1 MGNKSIQKF
10 FADQNSV
17 IDLSSLGNAKGAKVS
32 LSGPDMN
39 ITTPRGSVIIV
50 NGALYSSIKGN
61 NLAVKF
67 KDKTITGAKI
77 LGSVDLKDI
86 QLERIDSSLVDSAQV
101 EKKGNGKRRNKKE
114 EEELKKQL
122 DDAENAKKEADK
134 AKEEAEKAKEAAEK
148 ALNEAFE
155 VQNSSKQI
163 EEMLQNFLADNV
175 AKDNLAQQ
183 SDASQQNT
191 QAKATQASKQ
201 NDAEKVL
208 PQPINKNTS
217 TGKSNSSKNEENKL
231 DAESV
236 KEPLKVTLALA
247 AESNSGSKDDSITNF
262 TKPQFVGST
271 APNATVI
278 IKINGIA
285 VGQAVADSLGNF
297 TFTAP
302 ETLTDGTY
310 NLEAEAKT
318 ADGSGSAKLVI
329 TIDSVTDKPTF
340 ELSPES
346 SVSGHKG
353 LTPTLT
359 PSIVGTAEE
368 NAKVDI
374 YVDNKLVA
382 SVDVDK
388 DGNWSYEFKDN
399 ELSEGE
405 NSIKVVAVDKAG
417 NKNETT
423 DSIITDTIAPEK
435 PTIELDDSSDSGIK
449 NDNIT
454 NSTLPTFIGV
464 AEPGSTVSIYLGL
477 KHLGEVIVAKD
488 GTWSYTLTTPLKD
501 GEYNITATATDIA
514 GHTSA
519 TANLPFTIDTRIS
532 YFSAEIE
539 TTNDSGIV
547 GDNVT
552 NNTRPTF
559 TGKTEPNAIISVIN
573 SETGEEVIFK
583 ANDKGEWT
591 FNFTSD
597 SVEGINNLTFT
608 VEDVAGNK
616 KDFSFS
622 YVIDTIAPVPPTVS
636 LEDYVVLPNGIIL
649 SGNDLPAL
657 VGTAE
662 PKSTILLMRDG
673 KLYDSIEVD
682 SNGTWNYQFSNK
694 FLQGAYDIEIIS
706 QDAAGNKSSTVKY
719 SFTIQTEVVPPKAEL
734 DASDDS
740 GAKGDWITNKH
751 NALTLLGTADR
762 FATVNILIDG
772 KTIGVTT
779 ADADGNWNFDISR
792 NLSDN
797 VYKITVESIDP
808 LGRTSSVDYQLTID
822 SFTPI
827 PTVMLHDSADSGVKG
842 DMITKINT
850 PLFTG
855 MAEANAK
862 VSIYVDGVLSGEAI
876 AGDDGV
882 WNFQFTT
889 ALSDGSHDVTV
900 KVEDIAGNTASSSA
914 YNFQIVT
921 QTQKPT
927 IELVNDTG
935 VDNTDHIINEKNPA
949 LTGTAAPYSTVKLY
963 IDGALIAEVRTNKDG
978 RWEYTLKADQGLVDG
993 DHRITA
999 SVEDIA
1005 GNIAHSDPFLISV
1018 DTAISIPIV
1027 SLSPDSDSGISDD
1040 NLTNIVKPT
1049 LHLKDIDPDIISVQ
1063 VWDAMSDTQIGVA
1076 TQQPDGSWAYTFT
1089 SDLTEGLHQVYVKV
1103 EDIAGNKANSAIF
1116 DFTIDT
1122 TVSTP
1127 VISLLSK
1134 DDTGVTGDNLTNINK
1149 PGFAISGVD
1158 ADAHR
1163 VVVQVMHNGVSEE
1176 IELSH
1181 LNGSWLF
1188 IPGNTWADGSYTLT
1202 VKVED
1207 KAGNTNY
1214 SAPLTVV
1221 IDTQIAID
1229 GVELVNDSGVKGDN
1243 MTNDDRPHF
1252 RVTVPTDVNEVR
1264 LSIDGGNSWVQATPG
1279 VAGSWEYIWPTDLA
1293 DGQYTLTVEATDKAG
1308 NTVTKTIDFAVD
1320 TTLSVPVIVLDSAD
1334 DTGIQG
1340 DNMTN
1345 STQPTFALQ
1354 HIDDDAVRVTVS
1366 VEHGGVTTT
1375 FDATKGT
1382 GGWTFTPPTSWADGD
1397 YTLSVSV
1404 EDKAGNTSHS
1414 ASLTVTVDTQIAINN
1429 IELVNDSGI
1438 PDDNLTNNVRPHFQV
1453 TVPTD
1458 VNVVRLSIDGGK
1470 TWFNATQSATPG
1482 VWDYIWPDDV
1492 ADGGYTLTVEATDE
1506 AGNKATQTLDFTID
1520 TTLSVPTLSLD
1531 SADDS
1536 GIAGDNITNVKTP
1549 GFTLNNID
1557 TDVSRVIVEVMHNGI
1572 KQEVPL
1578 VQTGGQWRF
1587 APTSDWADGDYILT
1601 VKVED
1606 RAGNVKQSA
1615 PLTVTVDTHIAI
1627 DRIELVNDSGIPGD
1641 NLTNEARPHFQVT
1654 VPADVNGV
1662 RLSIDGGKTWF
1673 DATQS
1678 ATSGVWDYTWLTNVA
1693 NGPHTLMVEA
1703 SDKAGNK
1710 TTQKL
1715 DFTIDTILSEPTITL
1730 DSADDSAAGDN
1741 ITNVKMP
1748 GFTLG
1753 NIDADV
1759 TKVVVTVAH
1768 DGKNQQIELIKNG
1781 GVWRFTPGAAWTD
1794 GDYTLTVKVEDK
1806 AGNTNYSAPLTV
1818 TIDTQTSIDRI
1829 ELLNDTGIVGD
1840 NLTNEAR
1847 PQFHITVP
1855 TDVNSVQLSLDGGIN
1870 WVNATLTSDGVWEY
1884 IWPTDLVENTY
1895 TLTVK
1900 ATDVAGNTATETLNF
1915 IIDTTLSTPTIT
1927 LDSADDS
1934 GTANDNK
1941 TNVKTPG
1948 FIIGGIDSDVT
1959 QVVVQVMRDGHSEE
1973 VELTQTNGQWRFVPG
1988 SAWTDGDYTLT
1999 VTVKDEAGNIRHSAP
2014 LTVTIDTQITI
2025 DHIELVNDSGIPD
2038 DNLTNNVRPH
2048 FQVTVPTDVNVVRL
2062 SIDGGKTWFNATQS
2076 ATPGVWDYTWL
2087 ADVGEGKHT
2096 LTVEATDK
2104 AGNKTTQQLDFIIDT
2119 LLSEPTIVLDNTDD
2133 SGTKGD
2139 HLTNVNKP
2147 TFLLGNI
2154 DADARYVTVEV
2165 QHGGTKEVLTATKDA
2180 TGNWSVTPTGTWAD
2194 GDYTLTVRVEDEA
2207 GNEKH
2212 SASLTVTVDTQITI
2226 DVIELVNDNGI
2237 PGDNMTNDAH
2247 PQFRVTVPGDVNEVS
2262 LSIDG
2267 GVTWVKATQSAT
2279 PGVWNYTWPGT
2290 VPDGDYTLNVK
2301 ATDNAGNTVTETL
2314 HFTIDTTLSTPVIV
2328 LDSADDS
2335 GVHGDNMTNHTQPT
2349 FALQHIDD
2357 DAVRVTVSV
2366 EHGGVTTTF
2375 DATKDAGGWTFTP
2388 TGAWADG
2395 DYTLSV
2401 SVEDKAGNTSHSASL
2416 TVTVDTQIA
2425 INNIELVNDSGI
2437 PDDNLTNNVRPH
2449 FQVTVPTDVNVVRL
2463 SIDGGK
2469 TWFNATQ
2476 SATPGVW
2483 DYIWPDDVA
2492 DGGYTLT
2499 VEATDEAG
2507 NKATQTLDFT
2517 IDTTLSVPTLS
2528 LDSADDSGIAGDNIT
2543 NVKTPG
2549 FTLNNID
2556 TDVSRVIV
2564 EVMHNGIKQEV
2575 PLVQTGGQWRF
2586 APTSDWA
2593 DGDYILTVKVEDRAG
2608 NVKQSAPLTVTV
2620 DTHIAIDRIELVNDS
2635 GIPGDNLTNEARPH
2649 FQVTVPADV
2658 NGVRL
2663 SIDGGKTWFDATQ
2676 SATSGVWDYTWLTN
2690 VANGPHTLMVEAS
2703 DKAGNKTTQKLDFTI
2718 DTILSEPTITLDSAD
2733 DSAAGD
2739 NITNVKMPG
2748 FTLGNIDADVT
2759 KVVVTVAH
2767 DGKNQQI
2774 ELIKNGGV
2782 WRFTP
2787 GAAWTDG
2794 DYTLTVKVEDKAGNT
2809 NYSAP
2814 LTVTIDT
2821 QTSID
2826 RIELLNDTGIVGDN
2840 LTNEA
2845 RPQFHITVP
2854 TDVNS
2859 VQLSLDGG
2867 INWVNATLTSDGVWE
2882 YIWPT
2887 DLVENTYTLTVKAT
2901 DVAGNTATETLN
2913 FIIDTTLST
2922 PTITLDSADDSG
2934 TANDNKTNVKTPG
2947 FIIGGID
2954 SDVTQVVVQVMR
2966 DGHSEEVELTQ
2977 TNGQWRFVPGSAW
2990 TDGDYTLTVTV
3001 KDEAGNI
3008 RHSAPLTVTI
3018 DTQITIDH
3026 IELVNDS
3033 GIPDDNL
3040 TNNVRPHFQVTVPT
3054 DVNVVR
3060 LSIDGGKTWFNAT
3073 QSATPGVWDY
3083 TWLADVGEGKHT
3095 LTVEATDKAGNK
3107 TTQQLD
3113 FIIDTLLSEP
3123 TIVLDNTDDSGTKGD
3138 NLTNVNK
3145 PTFLLGNIDAD
3156 ARYVTV
3162 EVQHGGTK
3170 EVLTAT
3176 KGATGIWSVTPTG
3189 TWADGD
3195 YTLTV
3200 RVEDDAGNVKY
3211 SAPLTV
3217 TVDTQITIDVIELV
3231 NDNGIPGD
3239 NLTNDVRPHFRVTVP
3254 GDVNEVR
3261 LSIDGGNTWVRATQG
3276 TAGIWDYTWPKDVTD
3291 GLHTLTVEAT
3301 DKAGNKTT
3309 QTLDF
3314 TIDTRLS
3321 TPTIAMDSRDD
3332 TGAIGDHITSVK
3344 RPGFTIGNI
3353 DADAHSV
3360 ILRITQGG
3368 NSQEVT
3374 LTQVG
3379 GQWRFTPDADWA
3391 DGSYTLTVE
3400 VTDNAGNV
3408 RQSTPLVVTVDT
3420 QTSITDITL
3429 VNDHGVPDDNLTNS
3443 TRPQFEITVPA
3454 DVNSV
3459 QLSIDGGANWVS
3471 ATQGIEGV
3479 WGYTWP
3485 TDMGDGKHTLTVMV
3499 TDRAGNT
3506 ATQTLEFFIDTRLST
3521 PTIALDSTDDTG
3533 TPGDDMTNRTRPTF
3547 ILQNIDSDVINVTV
3561 SVTHNGT
3568 TTSFTATQGA
3578 GGWSFT
3584 PPAPWGDGDYTLTVT
3599 VEDRA
3604 GNTRPSTP
3612 LTVTVDTQI
3621 AIDRIELVNDSG
3633 VPGDNV
3639 TKHVRPQF
3647 QISVPDD
3654 VEKVLLSIDG
3664 GTTWVTAIKSST
3676 AGIWD
3681 YTWPTDMPEGQH
3693 TLTVEVTDGAG
3704 NKMTETLNFTI
3715 DITLLTPTIELAPDQ
3730 DTGQNKNDN
3739 LTSVTQPVFVLGSI
3753 DKDVRHVE
3761 LSIEHNG
3768 TFKTVVLTES
3778 ADGWRYRPDS
3788 ALADGSYTFT
3798 VTVTDVAGNQQT
3810 SAPLKV
3816 TIDGTL
3822 TTPVIEL
3829 AAGEDSGTVGDRLTN
3844 HDRPVFDIHQVDS
3857 DVTRVMVKVTYNGK
3871 THEEAAVFT
3880 NGQWRFTPSAS
3891 WADGSYQL
3899 AVVVEDL
3906 AGNVKESAPFE
3917 VRIDTTTTIN
3927 NIVLLNDT
3935 GVQND
3940 QLTNVAKPSFRIDVP
3955 GDVVQV
3961 RVTLDGG
3968 ANWNVI
3974 RKNADG
3980 QWIFDSPN
3988 TLVDGTY
3995 TLRVEATDEAG
4006 NIANKDLVFNIDTNI
4021 QVPTIALDAGQ
4032 DTGANTADNITNI
4045 SRPTFTIGNVDPDVI
4060 KVVVTID
4067 GHDYNA
4073 TKVGAGWQFTPGNA
4087 IPDGSYNITV
4097 TVEDKAGNTATSKP
4111 LPVVIDTTAE
4121 IESVTLVTD
4130 SGDSDVDNIT
4140 KVDKPQFSIVTA
4152 DDITHVRVKIDN
4164 AANWIELTKGG
4175 DGRWIFN
4182 VGSALPD
4189 GQHTLLV
4196 DVTDIAGNVA
4206 QETLQFTIDTT
4217 LREPTIVLD
4226 PTHDTG
4232 DDTNDNLTRINKPV
4246 FIIGNVDNDVSHI
4259 VVHIDGRDYTIE
4271 NTGGNLTFTPDQ
4283 PLSDG
4288 QHTISVTVTDIAGNT
4303 KTSAELR
4310 IEIDTQVQIDS
4321 VTLTTDSGVNDHDNV
4336 TNATRPSFEIATPD
4350 DVTSVLVS
4358 FDGVNW
4364 TPISKNAAGQ
4374 WEFTAGSALPD
4385 GHYTLHVQATDRAG
4399 NTANSTLGF
4408 TVDTQID
4415 GLSVVMLD
4423 DAGKDSTDGITNIT
4437 SPRFEISAREPLQ
4450 SVTVILNGKSSTL
4463 TQGAGNK
4470 WLFTPDT
4477 PLVDGT
4483 YKIEIVAEDI
4493 AGNKIS
4499 KEVSFTIDTIVSDPS
4514 IDLLDADDTGESAVD
4529 NITSVTTPRFVIG
4542 NVPADIDT
4550 VVIRINGVSYSVT
4563 ANGNNLWE
4571 FQVPVALN
4579 DGVYEAVV
4587 VFRDI
4592 AGNTSETKLPFTIDT
4607 TTSVSV
4613 RMEPASDTGN
4623 SNSDN
4628 LTNKQNPKFEG
4639 TAEPNAKLVITIVD
4653 DKSGREVLKQTI
4665 TVGADGNWSVT
4676 PNILPDGMYTIN
4688 VVATDVAG
4696 NTAQTQERFTI
4707 DTVTIDPTIRLSDPS
4722 IDDQHEATSLRPEF
4736 KGFAEAFSTIMIQW
4750 DGKVVGSANANA
4762 NGEWSW
4768 TPPSVLA
4775 PGSYVVSIVA
4785 KDKAGNESSQV
4796 DFPVVIPVI
4805 DVTPPTI
4812 KLSEES
4818 DSGALGD
4825 FTTNNKT
4832 PTLIGSTL
4840 PNTIV
4845 SIYVDGVKVGEATAD
4860 TAGRYTFQ
4868 LSEMKDGH
4876 YVVQV
4881 GIVNPRDNSE
4891 LRSTAVD
4898 VTIDTEVAELVW
4910 NISGMHEGGYINTV
4924 TPEIGGTSEPNSKIT
4939 IFVNGVEKAI
4949 AYTTGAGH
4957 WGVVLPA
4964 LGNDGN
4970 YELTFK
4976 VEDVAGNIREFGP
4989 QNVILDTV
4997 ISPLTVV
5004 LREAD
5009 DSGKV
5014 GDWITN
5020 KSHVTIDG
5028 TAEAGSTLTIRNPQ
5042 GVVIATLVVGNDGRW
5057 SAELDLRE
5065 GSNAFVVVSEDKAGN
5080 SQQKE
5085 ILIEHD
5091 TQIEISDIS
5100 LSRDTNSGDK
5110 YDLITNNKSPVLVAM
5125 TDPGA
5130 TVQVYING
5138 VLQGTVEASSS
5149 GNISY
5154 TMPANSADG
5163 EYQVQFV
5170 ATDTAGNR
5178 VESAITTVTIDSQI
5192 AVFDIDEDSLPAL
5205 SNNRALS
5212 VSGVGEAGSQ
5222 VSIFVDGKLVNVV
5235 MVEADGTW
5243 RAPILL
5249 QDDGTFNIHFS
5260 ITDVAGNTEVSKDY
5274 SVDVDSSTDFPTL
5287 NLEDASNSGS
5297 LDDLITNH
5305 NKPVLVGTAEAGA
5318 TIHIYVDEKIV
5329 ANVLVLEDGTWS
5341 YQFDNALK
5349 DGEYS
5354 IRVVAEDP
5362 AGNTAE
5368 SPRLLVTIDT
5378 STFIDNPAMVAGS
5391 DNGIFSNDSITS
5403 QTRPTFSIF
5412 GEMNQSVQ
5420 IFIDGVLVDT
5430 ITVTDRNQVY
5440 RPESPLGDGSHSIYY
5455 VITDKAGNTATSKTL
5470 NFTIDTFNTTPVAI
5484 DSIGGQTLAEMTGS
5498 DGKIYITD
5506 TTRNLLF
5513 SGSAE
5518 PNSKIEIIINGLNV
5532 GEVWVNEKG
5541 HWQMPVNPLYFTE
5554 GQLDITVKSTDRAG
5568 NVNQEKYSIWVDTHI
5583 KVFTSELD
5591 DNKSSSKTEWWSNSD
5606 LITMRGTGEIGATV
5620 SLIVA
5625 GVTLATAVV
5634 AATGRWELS
5643 TDKLPEGTYDI
5654 SLVIEDSAGNRWE
5667 DVREIFIDRTPPNAP
5682 VVTYSD
5688 IVNDLII
5695 MQGTAEAKSQLI
5707 ITDSEG
5713 NTYTLTVPDNG
5724 KWSMAIPYPS
5734 EGKFTITSVDAIGN
5748 RSDDVPLD
5756 IMKEVPVIS
5765 LSPDSDSG
5773 TVGDNITRDK
5783 QPTFIIGNLES
5794 DVVVVQVDING
5805 TVYNAEKNA
5814 DGVWFF
5820 TPGTPLAD
5828 GSYTISVIASDAAGN
5843 QKNSL
5848 PITVTIDSTLTVP
5861 EIALA
5866 AGEDNGASDSD
5877 NVTNHT
5883 QPKFTLQHIDA
5894 DVTGV
5899 TVNVTHNGVTD
5910 IYQATQGADGWTFTP
5925 PAAWNDGNYTLSVT
5939 VVDRA
5944 GNSQQSASLA
5954 VTVDSTVTVTADSQ
5968 HDDASDDATA
5978 TAVTPPESETVNAE
5992 SATHLRTE
6000 PSAAEESVV
6009 KVTAYS
6015 ITLLNA
6021 DSGDEIDRSISQTP
6035 SFEISVPENIVNVSI
6050 MFEGEEFTLPI
6061 TNQKAIFEVP
6071 LSLEDGEYTMDVKFI
6086 DKDNDF
6092 LIKEK
6097 TFSVDHSSAD
6107 IVNAMNVRGKTEDDI
6122 NDSPSTSSV
6131 GHNNNGAI
6139 DVFAVNEVTLPVDN
6153 QEEHA

>member
-423 DSIITDTIAPEK
+423 DSIITDTIPPEK

-1027 SLSPDSDSGISDD
+1027 SLSPDSDSGIADD

-1103 EDIAGNKANSAIF
+1103 EDIAGNKANSAVF

-1334 DTGIQG
+1334 DTGVQG

-1345 STQPTFALQ
+1345 RTQPTFALQ

-1438 PDDNLTNNVRPHFQV
+1438 PNDNLTNNVRPHFQV

-1470 TWFNATQSATPG
+1470 TWFNATQSATTG

-2119 LLSEPTIVLDNTDD
+2119 LLSEPTIVLDSTDD

-2139 HLTNVNKP
+2139 NLTNVNKP

-2314 HFTIDTTLSTPVIV
+2314 HFTIDTTLSVPVIV
-2328 LDSADDS
+2328 LNSADDT
-2335 GVHGDNMTNHTQPT
+2335 GVQGDNMTNSTQPT

-2375 DATKDAGGWTFTP
+2375 DATKGVGGWSFTP

-2449 FQVTVPTDVNVVRL
+2449 FQVKVPTDVN
-2463 SIDGGK
+2463 
-2469 TWFNATQ
+2469 
-2476 SATPGVW
+2476 
-2483 DYIWPDDVA
+2483 
-2492 DGGYTLT
+2492 
-2499 VEATDEAG
+2499 E
-2507 NKATQTLDFT
+2507 
-2517 IDTTLSVPTLS
+2517 
-2528 LDSADDSGIAGDNIT
+2528 
-2543 NVKTPG
+2543 
-2549 FTLNNID
+2549 
-2556 TDVSRVIV
+2556 
-2564 EVMHNGIKQEV
+2564 
-2575 PLVQTGGQWRF
+2575 
-2586 APTSDWA
+2586 
-2593 DGDYILTVKVEDRAG
+2593 
-2608 NVKQSAPLTVTV
+2608 
-2620 DTHIAIDRIELVNDS
+2620 
-2635 GIPGDNLTNEARPH
+2635 
-2649 FQVTVPADV
+2649 
-2658 NGVRL
+2658 
-2663 SIDGGKTWFDATQ
+2663 
-2676 SATSGVWDYTWLTN
+2676 
-2690 VANGPHTLMVEAS
+2690 
-2703 DKAGNKTTQKLDFTI
+2703 
-2718 DTILSEPTITLDSAD
+2718 
-2733 DSAAGD
+2733 
-2739 NITNVKMPG
+2739 
-2748 FTLGNIDADVT
+2748 
-2759 KVVVTVAH
+2759 
-2767 DGKNQQI
+2767 
-2774 ELIKNGGV
+2774 
-2782 WRFTP
+2782 
-2787 GAAWTDG
+2787 
-2794 DYTLTVKVEDKAGNT
+2794 
-2809 NYSAP
+2809 
-2814 LTVTIDT
+2814 
-2821 QTSID
+2821 
-2826 RIELLNDTGIVGDN
+2826 
-2840 LTNEA
+2840 
-2845 RPQFHITVP
+2845 
-2854 TDVNS
+2854 
-2859 VQLSLDGG
+2859 
-2867 INWVNATLTSDGVWE
+2867 
-2882 YIWPT
+2882 
-2887 DLVENTYTLTVKAT
+2887 
-2901 DVAGNTATETLN
+2901 
-2913 FIIDTTLST
+2913 
-2922 PTITLDSADDSG
+2922 
-2934 TANDNKTNVKTPG
+2934 
-2947 FIIGGID
+2947 
-2954 SDVTQVVVQVMR
+2954 
-2966 DGHSEEVELTQ
+2966 
-2977 TNGQWRFVPGSAW
+2977 
-2990 TDGDYTLTVTV
+2990 
-3001 KDEAGNI
+3001 
-3008 RHSAPLTVTI
+3008 
-3018 DTQITIDH
+3018 
-3026 IELVNDS
+3026 
-3033 GIPDDNL
+3033 
-3040 TNNVRPHFQVTVPT
+3040 
-3054 DVNVVR
+3054 VR

-3095 LTVEATDKAGNK
+3095 LTVEATDKAGNQ
-3107 TTQQLD
+3107 TTQKLD

-3123 TIVLDNTDDSGTKGD
+3123 TIVLDSTDDSGTKGD
-3138 NLTNVNK
+3138 NLTNANK
-3145 PTFLLGNIDAD
+3145 PTFILGNIDAD

-3276 TAGIWDYTWPKDVTD
+3276 TAGTWDYTWPKDVTD

-3353 DADAHSV
+3353 DSDAQSV

-3408 RQSTPLVVTVDT
+3408 RQSTPLIVTVDT

-3621 AIDRIELVNDSG
+3621 AIDHIELVNDSG

-3715 DITLLTPTIELAPDQ
+3715 DITLMTPTIELAPDQ

-3788 ALADGSYTFT
+3788 ALVDGSYTFT

-4006 NIANKDLVFNIDTNI
+4006 
-4021 QVPTIALDAGQ
+4021 
-4032 DTGANTADNITNI
+4032 
-4045 SRPTFTIGNVDPDVI
+4045 
-4060 KVVVTID
+4060 
-4067 GHDYNA
+4067 
-4073 TKVGAGWQFTPGNA
+4073 
-4087 IPDGSYNITV
+4087 
-4097 TVEDKAGNTATSKP
+4097 
-4111 LPVVIDTTAE
+4111 
-4121 IESVTLVTD
+4121 
-4130 SGDSDVDNIT
+4130 
-4140 KVDKPQFSIVTA
+4140 
-4152 DDITHVRVKIDN
+4152 
-4164 AANWIELTKGG
+4164 
-4175 DGRWIFN
+4175 
-4182 VGSALPD
+4182 
-4189 GQHTLLV
+4189 
-4196 DVTDIAGNVA
+4196 
-4206 QETLQFTIDTT
+4206 
-4217 LREPTIVLD
+4217 
-4226 PTHDTG
+4226 
-4232 DDTNDNLTRINKPV
+4232 
-4246 FIIGNVDNDVSHI
+4246 
-4259 VVHIDGRDYTIE
+4259 
-4271 NTGGNLTFTPDQ
+4271 
-4283 PLSDG
+4283 
-4288 QHTISVTVTDIAGNT
+4288 
-4303 KTSAELR
+4303 
-4310 IEIDTQVQIDS
+4310 
-4321 VTLTTDSGVNDHDNV
+4321 
-4336 TNATRPSFEIATPD
+4336 
-4350 DVTSVLVS
+4350 
-4358 FDGVNW
+4358 
-4364 TPISKNAAGQ
+4364 
-4374 WEFTAGSALPD
+4374 
-4385 GHYTLHVQATDRAG
+4385 
-4399 NTANSTLGF
+4399 
-4408 TVDTQID
+4408 
-4415 GLSVVMLD
+4415 
-4423 DAGKDSTDGITNIT
+4423 
-4437 SPRFEISAREPLQ
+4437 
-4450 SVTVILNGKSSTL
+4450 
-4463 TQGAGNK
+4463 
-4470 WLFTPDT
+4470 
-4477 PLVDGT
+4477 
-4483 YKIEIVAEDI
+4483 
-4493 AGNKIS
+4493 
-4499 KEVSFTIDTIVSDPS
+4499 
-4514 IDLLDADDTGESAVD
+4514 
-4529 NITSVTTPRFVIG
+4529 
-4542 NVPADIDT
+4542 
-4550 VVIRINGVSYSVT
+4550 
-4563 ANGNNLWE
+4563 
-4571 FQVPVALN
+4571 
-4579 DGVYEAVV
+4579 
-4587 VFRDI
+4587 
-4592 AGNTSETKLPFTIDT
+4592 
-4607 TTSVSV
+4607 
-4613 RMEPASDTGN
+4613 
-4623 SNSDN
+4623 
-4628 LTNKQNPKFEG
+4628 
-4639 TAEPNAKLVITIVD
+4639 
-4653 DKSGREVLKQTI
+4653 
-4665 TVGADGNWSVT
+4665 
-4676 PNILPDGMYTIN
+4676 
-4688 VVATDVAG
+4688 
-4696 NTAQTQERFTI
+4696 
-4707 DTVTIDPTIRLSDPS
+4707 
-4722 IDDQHEATSLRPEF
+4722 
-4736 KGFAEAFSTIMIQW
+4736 
-4750 DGKVVGSANANA
+4750 
-4762 NGEWSW
+4762 
-4768 TPPSVLA
+4768 
-4775 PGSYVVSIVA
+4775 
-4785 KDKAGNESSQV
+4785 
-4796 DFPVVIPVI
+4796 
-4805 DVTPPTI
+4805 
-4812 KLSEES
+4812 
-4818 DSGALGD
+4818 
-4825 FTTNNKT
+4825 
-4832 PTLIGSTL
+4832 
-4840 PNTIV
+4840 
-4845 SIYVDGVKVGEATAD
+4845 
-4860 TAGRYTFQ
+4860 
-4868 LSEMKDGH
+4868 
-4876 YVVQV
+4876 
-4881 GIVNPRDNSE
+4881 
-4891 LRSTAVD
+4891 
-4898 VTIDTEVAELVW
+4898 
-4910 NISGMHEGGYINTV
+4910 
-4924 TPEIGGTSEPNSKIT
+4924 
-4939 IFVNGVEKAI
+4939 
-4949 AYTTGAGH
+4949 
-4957 WGVVLPA
+4957 
-4964 LGNDGN
+4964 
-4970 YELTFK
+4970 
-4976 VEDVAGNIREFGP
+4976 
-4989 QNVILDTV
+4989 
-4997 ISPLTVV
+4997 
-5004 LREAD
+5004 
-5009 DSGKV
+5009 
-5014 GDWITN
+5014 
-5020 KSHVTIDG
+5020 
-5028 TAEAGSTLTIRNPQ
+5028 
-5042 GVVIATLVVGNDGRW
+5042 
-5057 SAELDLRE
+5057 
-5065 GSNAFVVVSEDKAGN
+5065 
-5080 SQQKE
+5080 
-5085 ILIEHD
+5085 
-5091 TQIEISDIS
+5091 
-5100 LSRDTNSGDK
+5100 
-5110 YDLITNNKSPVLVAM
+5110 
-5125 TDPGA
+5125 
-5130 TVQVYING
+5130 
-5138 VLQGTVEASSS
+5138 
-5149 GNISY
+5149 
-5154 TMPANSADG
+5154 
-5163 EYQVQFV
+5163 
-5170 ATDTAGNR
+5170 
-5178 VESAITTVTIDSQI
+5178 
-5192 AVFDIDEDSLPAL
+5192 
-5205 SNNRALS
+5205 
-5212 VSGVGEAGSQ
+5212 
-5222 VSIFVDGKLVNVV
+5222 
-5235 MVEADGTW
+5235 
-5243 RAPILL
+5243 
-5249 QDDGTFNIHFS
+5249 
-5260 ITDVAGNTEVSKDY
+5260 
-5274 SVDVDSSTDFPTL
+5274 
-5287 NLEDASNSGS
+5287 
-5297 LDDLITNH
+5297 
-5305 NKPVLVGTAEAGA
+5305 
-5318 TIHIYVDEKIV
+5318 
-5329 ANVLVLEDGTWS
+5329 
-5341 YQFDNALK
+5341 
-5349 DGEYS
+5349 
-5354 IRVVAEDP
+5354 
-5362 AGNTAE
+5362 
-5368 SPRLLVTIDT
+5368 
-5378 STFIDNPAMVAGS
+5378 
-5391 DNGIFSNDSITS
+5391 
-5403 QTRPTFSIF
+5403 
-5412 GEMNQSVQ
+5412 
-5420 IFIDGVLVDT
+5420 
-5430 ITVTDRNQVY
+5430 
-5440 RPESPLGDGSHSIYY
+5440 
-5455 VITDKAGNTATSKTL
+5455 
-5470 NFTIDTFNTTPVAI
+5470 
-5484 DSIGGQTLAEMTGS
+5484 
-5498 DGKIYITD
+5498 
-5506 TTRNLLF
+5506 
-5513 SGSAE
+5513 
-5518 PNSKIEIIINGLNV
+5518 
-5532 GEVWVNEKG
+5532 
-5541 HWQMPVNPLYFTE
+5541 
-5554 GQLDITVKSTDRAG
+5554 
-5568 NVNQEKYSIWVDTHI
+5568 
-5583 KVFTSELD
+5583 
-5591 DNKSSSKTEWWSNSD
+5591 
-5606 LITMRGTGEIGATV
+5606 
-5620 SLIVA
+5620 
-5625 GVTLATAVV
+5625 
-5634 AATGRWELS
+5634 
-5643 TDKLPEGTYDI
+5643 
-5654 SLVIEDSAGNRWE
+5654 
-5667 DVREIFIDRTPPNAP
+5667 
-5682 VVTYSD
+5682 
-5688 IVNDLII
+5688 
-5695 MQGTAEAKSQLI
+5695 
-5707 ITDSEG
+5707 
-5713 NTYTLTVPDNG
+5713 
-5724 KWSMAIPYPS
+5724 
-5734 EGKFTITSVDAIGN
+5734 
-5748 RSDDVPLD
+5748 
-5756 IMKEVPVIS
+5756 
-5765 LSPDSDSG
+5765 
-5773 TVGDNITRDK
+5773 
-5783 QPTFIIGNLES
+5783 
-5794 DVVVVQVDING
+5794 
-5805 TVYNAEKNA
+5805 
-5814 DGVWFF
+5814 
-5820 TPGTPLAD
+5820 
-5828 GSYTISVIASDAAGN
+5828 
-5843 QKNSL
+5843 
-5848 PITVTIDSTLTVP
+5848 
-5861 EIALA
+5861 
-5866 AGEDNGASDSD
+5866 
-5877 NVTNHT
+5877 
-5883 QPKFTLQHIDA
+5883 
-5894 DVTGV
+5894 
-5899 TVNVTHNGVTD
+5899 
-5910 IYQATQGADGWTFTP
+5910 
-5925 PAAWNDGNYTLSVT
+5925 
-5939 VVDRA
+5939 
-5944 GNSQQSASLA
+5944 
-5954 VTVDSTVTVTADSQ
+5954 
-5968 HDDASDDATA
+5968 
-5978 TAVTPPESETVNAE
+5978 
-5992 SATHLRTE
+5992 
-6000 PSAAEESVV
+6000 
-6009 KVTAYS
+6009 
-6015 ITLLNA
+6015 
-6021 DSGDEIDRSISQTP
+6021 
-6035 SFEISVPENIVNVSI
+6035 
-6050 MFEGEEFTLPI
+6050 
-6061 TNQKAIFEVP
+6061 
-6071 LSLEDGEYTMDVKFI
+6071 
-6086 DKDNDF
+6086 
-6092 LIKEK
+6092 
-6097 TFSVDHSSAD
+6097 
-6107 IVNAMNVRGKTEDDI
+6107 
-6122 NDSPSTSSV
+6122 
-6131 GHNNNGAI
+6131 
-6139 DVFAVNEVTLPVDN
+6139 
-6153 QEEHA
+6153 

>member
-39 ITTPRGSVIIV
+39 ITTPHGSVIIV

-122 DDAENAKKEADK
+122 DEAENAKKEADK

-449 NDNIT
+449 NDSIT

-539 TTNDSGIV
+539 TTDDSGIV

-597 SVEGINNLTFT
+597 SVEGVNNLTFT

-622 YVIDTIAPVPPTVS
+622 YVIDTVAPVPPTVS
-636 LEDYVVLPNGIIL
+636 LEDFVVLPNGIIL

-1063 VWDAMSDTQIGVA
+1063 VWDAASDTQIGVA

-1103 EDIAGNKANSAIF
+1103 EDIAGNKANSAVF

-1188 IPGNTWADGSYTLT
+1188 TPGNTWADGSYTLT

-1320 TTLSVPVIVLDSAD
+1320 TTLSVPVIVLNSAD
-1334 DTGIQG
+1334 DTGVQG

-1375 FDATKGT
+1375 FDATKGV
-1382 GGWTFTPPTSWADGD
+1382 GGWS
-1397 YTLSVSV
+1397 
-1404 EDKAGNTSHS
+1404 
-1414 ASLTVTVDTQIAINN
+1414 
-1429 IELVNDSGI
+1429 
-1438 PDDNLTNNVRPHFQV
+1438 
-1453 TVPTD
+1453 
-1458 VNVVRLSIDGGK
+1458 
-1470 TWFNATQSATPG
+1470 
-1482 VWDYIWPDDV
+1482 
-1492 ADGGYTLTVEATDE
+1492 
-1506 AGNKATQTLDFTID
+1506 
-1520 TTLSVPTLSLD
+1520 
-1531 SADDS
+1531 
-1536 GIAGDNITNVKTP
+1536 
-1549 GFTLNNID
+1549 
-1557 TDVSRVIVEVMHNGI
+1557 
-1572 KQEVPL
+1572 
-1578 VQTGGQWRF
+1578 
-1587 APTSDWADGDYILT
+1587 
-1601 VKVED
+1601 
-1606 RAGNVKQSA
+1606 
-1615 PLTVTVDTHIAI
+1615 
-1627 DRIELVNDSGIPGD
+1627 
-1641 NLTNEARPHFQVT
+1641 
-1654 VPADVNGV
+1654 
-1662 RLSIDGGKTWF
+1662 
-1673 DATQS
+1673 
-1678 ATSGVWDYTWLTNVA
+1678 
-1693 NGPHTLMVEA
+1693 
-1703 SDKAGNK
+1703 
-1710 TTQKL
+1710 
-1715 DFTIDTILSEPTITL
+1715 
-1730 DSADDSAAGDN
+1730 
-1741 ITNVKMP
+1741 
-1748 GFTLG
+1748 
-1753 NIDADV
+1753 
-1759 TKVVVTVAH
+1759 
-1768 DGKNQQIELIKNG
+1768 
-1781 GVWRFTPGAAWTD
+1781 
-1794 GDYTLTVKVEDK
+1794 
-1806 AGNTNYSAPLTV
+1806 
-1818 TIDTQTSIDRI
+1818 
-1829 ELLNDTGIVGD
+1829 
-1840 NLTNEAR
+1840 
-1847 PQFHITVP
+1847 
-1855 TDVNSVQLSLDGGIN
+1855 
-1870 WVNATLTSDGVWEY
+1870 
-1884 IWPTDLVENTY
+1884 
-1895 TLTVK
+1895 
-1900 ATDVAGNTATETLNF
+1900 
-1915 IIDTTLSTPTIT
+1915 
-1927 LDSADDS
+1927 
-1934 GTANDNK
+1934 
-1941 TNVKTPG
+1941 
-1948 FIIGGIDSDVT
+1948 
-1959 QVVVQVMRDGHSEE
+1959 
-1973 VELTQTNGQWRFVPG
+1973 
-1988 SAWTDGDYTLT
+1988 
-1999 VTVKDEAGNIRHSAP
+1999 
-2014 LTVTIDTQITI
+2014 
-2025 DHIELVNDSGIPD
+2025 
-2038 DNLTNNVRPH
+2038 
-2048 FQVTVPTDVNVVRL
+2048 
-2062 SIDGGKTWFNATQS
+2062 
-2076 ATPGVWDYTWL
+2076 
-2087 ADVGEGKHT
+2087 
-2096 LTVEATDK
+2096 
-2104 AGNKTTQQLDFIIDT
+2104 
-2119 LLSEPTIVLDNTDD
+2119 
-2133 SGTKGD
+2133 
-2139 HLTNVNKP
+2139 
-2147 TFLLGNI
+2147 
-2154 DADARYVTVEV
+2154 
-2165 QHGGTKEVLTATKDA
+2165 
-2180 TGNWSVTPTGTWAD
+2180 
-2194 GDYTLTVRVEDEA
+2194 
-2207 GNEKH
+2207 
-2212 SASLTVTVDTQITI
+2212 
-2226 DVIELVNDNGI
+2226 
-2237 PGDNMTNDAH
+2237 
-2247 PQFRVTVPGDVNEVS
+2247 
-2262 LSIDG
+2262 
-2267 GVTWVKATQSAT
+2267 
-2279 PGVWNYTWPGT
+2279 
-2290 VPDGDYTLNVK
+2290 
-2301 ATDNAGNTVTETL
+2301 
-2314 HFTIDTTLSTPVIV
+2314 
-2328 LDSADDS
+2328 
-2335 GVHGDNMTNHTQPT
+2335 
-2349 FALQHIDD
+2349 
-2357 DAVRVTVSV
+2357 
-2366 EHGGVTTTF
+2366 
-2375 DATKDAGGWTFTP
+2375 FTP

-2437 PDDNLTNNVRPH
+2437 PDDNLTNNVRPQ
-2449 FQVTVPTDVNVVRL
+2449 FQVKVPTDVN
-2463 SIDGGK
+2463 
-2469 TWFNATQ
+2469 
-2476 SATPGVW
+2476 
-2483 DYIWPDDVA
+2483 
-2492 DGGYTLT
+2492 
-2499 VEATDEAG
+2499 E
-2507 NKATQTLDFT
+2507 
-2517 IDTTLSVPTLS
+2517 
-2528 LDSADDSGIAGDNIT
+2528 
-2543 NVKTPG
+2543 
-2549 FTLNNID
+2549 
-2556 TDVSRVIV
+2556 
-2564 EVMHNGIKQEV
+2564 
-2575 PLVQTGGQWRF
+2575 
-2586 APTSDWA
+2586 
-2593 DGDYILTVKVEDRAG
+2593 
-2608 NVKQSAPLTVTV
+2608 
-2620 DTHIAIDRIELVNDS
+2620 
-2635 GIPGDNLTNEARPH
+2635 
-2649 FQVTVPADV
+2649 
-2658 NGVRL
+2658 
-2663 SIDGGKTWFDATQ
+2663 
-2676 SATSGVWDYTWLTN
+2676 
-2690 VANGPHTLMVEAS
+2690 
-2703 DKAGNKTTQKLDFTI
+2703 
-2718 DTILSEPTITLDSAD
+2718 
-2733 DSAAGD
+2733 
-2739 NITNVKMPG
+2739 
-2748 FTLGNIDADVT
+2748 
-2759 KVVVTVAH
+2759 
-2767 DGKNQQI
+2767 
-2774 ELIKNGGV
+2774 
-2782 WRFTP
+2782 
-2787 GAAWTDG
+2787 
-2794 DYTLTVKVEDKAGNT
+2794 
-2809 NYSAP
+2809 
-2814 LTVTIDT
+2814 
-2821 QTSID
+2821 
-2826 RIELLNDTGIVGDN
+2826 
-2840 LTNEA
+2840 
-2845 RPQFHITVP
+2845 
-2854 TDVNS
+2854 
-2859 VQLSLDGG
+2859 
-2867 INWVNATLTSDGVWE
+2867 
-2882 YIWPT
+2882 
-2887 DLVENTYTLTVKAT
+2887 
-2901 DVAGNTATETLN
+2901 
-2913 FIIDTTLST
+2913 
-2922 PTITLDSADDSG
+2922 
-2934 TANDNKTNVKTPG
+2934 
-2947 FIIGGID
+2947 
-2954 SDVTQVVVQVMR
+2954 
-2966 DGHSEEVELTQ
+2966 
-2977 TNGQWRFVPGSAW
+2977 
-2990 TDGDYTLTVTV
+2990 
-3001 KDEAGNI
+3001 
-3008 RHSAPLTVTI
+3008 
-3018 DTQITIDH
+3018 
-3026 IELVNDS
+3026 
-3033 GIPDDNL
+3033 
-3040 TNNVRPHFQVTVPT
+3040 
-3054 DVNVVR
+3054 VR

-3095 LTVEATDKAGNK
+3095 LTVEATDKAGNQ
-3107 TTQQLD
+3107 TTQKLD
-3113 FIIDTLLSEP
+3113 FIIDTMLSEP
-3123 TIVLDNTDDSGTKGD
+3123 TIVLDSTDDSGTKGD
-3138 NLTNVNK
+3138 NLTNANK
-3145 PTFLLGNIDAD
+3145 PTFILGNIDAD

-3200 RVEDDAGNVKY
+3200 RVEDEAGNVKY

-3321 TPTIAMDSRDD
+3321 TPTITMDSRDD

-3353 DADAHSV
+3353 DSDAQSV

-3379 GQWRFTPDADWA
+3379 GQWRFTPDADWT

-3408 RQSTPLVVTVDT
+3408 RQSTPLIVTVDT

-3471 ATQGIEGV
+3471 AAQGIEGV

-3621 AIDRIELVNDSG
+3621 AIDHIELVNDSG
-3633 VPGDNV
+3633 VPGDNI

-3693 TLTVEVTDGAG
+3693 TLIVEVTDGAG
-3704 NKMTETLNFTI
+3704 NKMTGTLDFTI

-3844 HDRPVFDIHQVDS
+3844 HDRPVFDIRQVDS

-3906 AGNVKESAPFE
+3906 AGNVKESAPLE

-3955 GDVVQV
+3955 GDVIQV

-4189 GQHTLLV
+4189 GKHTLLV

-4303 KTSAELR
+4303 KTSAELQ

-4529 NITSVTTPRFVIG
+4529 NITSVTKPRFVIG

-4550 VVIRINGVSYSVT
+4550 VVIRINGVSYPVT

-4613 RMEPASDTGN
+4613 RMEPASDTGS

-4653 DKSGREVLKQTI
+4653 DKSGREVLKHTI

-4722 IDDQHEATSLRPEF
+4722 IDDQYEATSLRPEF
-4736 KGFAEAFSTIMIQW
+4736 KGLAEAFSTIMIQW

-4832 PTLIGSTL
+4832 PTLVGNTL
-4840 PNTIV
+4840 PNAIV

-4970 YELTFK
+4970 YVLTFK

-5080 SQQKE
+5080 SQQKD

-5297 LDDLITNH
+5297 LDDLITSH

-5378 STFIDNPAMVAGS
+5378 STFIDNPVMMAGS

-5403 QTRPTFSIF
+5403 QTRPAFSIY

-5532 GEVWVNEKG
+5532 GEVWVNDKG

-5583 KVFTSELD
+5583 QVFTSELD
-5591 DNKSSSKTEWWSNSD
+5591 DNKSSSKTDWWSNSST
-5606 LITMRGTGEIGATV
+5606 ITMRGMGEIGATV

-5634 AATGRWELS
+5634 AANGQWELS
-5643 TDKLPEGTYDI
+5643 TDQLPEGKYDI
-5654 SLVIEDSAGNRWE
+5654 TLSIEDNAGNRKE
-5667 DVREIFIDRTPPNAP
+5667 EVHEIFIDRTPPNAP

-5707 ITDSEG
+5707 ITDSNG

-5756 IMKEVPVIS
+5756 IMKETPVIS

-5773 TVGDNITRDK
+5773 TVGDNITRDN

-5866 AGEDNGASDSD
+5866 AGEGNGASDSD
-5877 NVTNHT
+5877 NVTNHNHT

-5925 PAAWNDGNYTLSVT
+5925 PAAWNDGTYTLSVT

-5944 GNSQQSASLA
+5944 GNSLQSASLE

-5968 HDDASDDATA
+5968 HDDASDDATP

-5992 SATHLRTE
+5992 SATHLRTV

-6009 KVTAYS
+6009 KETAYS

-6035 SFEISVPENIVNVSI
+6035 SFEISVPENIVNVSV

-6071 LSLEDGEYTMDVKFI
+6071 LSLEDGEYTMDVKFL
-6086 DKDNDF
+6086 DKDDDF

-6107 IVNAMNVRGKTEDDI
+6107 IVNAMNARGKTEDDI

-6139 DVFAVNEVTLPVDN
+6139 EVFAVNEVTLPVDN

>member
-39 ITTPRGSVIIV
+39 ITTPHGSVIIV

-122 DDAENAKKEADK
+122 DEAENAKKEADK

-423 DSIITDTIAPEK
+423 DSIITDTIPPEK

-519 TANLPFTIDTRIS
+519 TANLPVTIDTRIS

-539 TTNDSGIV
+539 TTDDSGIV

-597 SVEGINNLTFT
+597 SVEGVNNLTFT

-622 YVIDTIAPVPPTVS
+622 YVIDTVAPVPPTVS
-636 LEDYVVLPNGIIL
+636 LEDFVVLPNGIIL

-762 FATVNILIDG
+762 FATINILIDG

-963 IDGALIAEVRTNKDG
+963 VDGALIAEVRTNKDG

-1027 SLSPDSDSGISDD
+1027 SLSPDSDSGIADD
-1040 NLTNIVKPT
+1040 NLTNIVNPT

-1063 VWDAMSDTQIGVA
+1063 VWDAASDTQIGVA

-1103 EDIAGNKANSAIF
+1103 EDIAGNKANSAVF

-1188 IPGNTWADGSYTLT
+1188 TPGNTWADGSYTLT

-1207 KAGNTNY
+1207 KAGNTSY

-1320 TTLSVPVIVLDSAD
+1320 TTLSVPVIVLNSAD
-1334 DTGIQG
+1334 DTGVQG

-1345 STQPTFALQ
+1345 RTQPTFALQ

-1438 PDDNLTNNVRPHFQV
+1438 PNDNLTNNVRPHFQV

-1536 GIAGDNITNVKTP
+1536 GIAGDNITSVKTP

-1627 DRIELVNDSGIPGD
+1627 DRIELVNDSGIPDD

-1703 SDKAGNK
+1703 TDKAGNK

-1715 DFTIDTILSEPTITL
+1715 DFIIDTLLSEPTITL

-1829 ELLNDTGIVGD
+1829 ELLNDTGIAGD

-2014 LTVTIDTQITI
+2014 LTVTIDTQIAI

-2104 AGNKTTQQLDFIIDT
+2104 AGNQTTQQLDFIIDT

-2139 HLTNVNKP
+2139 NLTNVNKP

-2194 GDYTLTVRVEDEA
+2194 GDYTLTVRVEDDA
-2207 GNEKH
+2207 GNVKH

-2226 DVIELVNDNGI
+2226 DVIELVNDSGTR
-2237 PGDNMTNDAH
+2237 GDNLTNDANPH
-2247 PQFRVTVPGDVNEVS
+2247 FRITVPGDVNEVS

-2267 GVTWVKATQSAT
+2267 GVTWVKAMQSAT
-2279 PGVWNYTWPGT
+2279 PGVWNYTWPKT
-2290 VPDGDYTLNVK
+2290 VADGDYTLTVK
-2301 ATDNAGNTVTETL
+2301 ATDNAGNTVTRTL
-2314 HFTIDTTLSTPVIV
+2314 DFTIDTTLSTPVIV

-2335 GVHGDNMTNHTQPT
+2335 GVHGDNMTNRTQPT

-2425 INNIELVNDSGI
+2425 INN
-2437 PDDNLTNNVRPH
+2437 
-2449 FQVTVPTDVNVVRL
+2449 
-2463 SIDGGK
+2463 
-2469 TWFNATQ
+2469 
-2476 SATPGVW
+2476 
-2483 DYIWPDDVA
+2483 
-2492 DGGYTLT
+2492 
-2499 VEATDEAG
+2499 
-2507 NKATQTLDFT
+2507 
-2517 IDTTLSVPTLS
+2517 
-2528 LDSADDSGIAGDNIT
+2528 
-2543 NVKTPG
+2543 
-2549 FTLNNID
+2549 
-2556 TDVSRVIV
+2556 
-2564 EVMHNGIKQEV
+2564 
-2575 PLVQTGGQWRF
+2575 
-2586 APTSDWA
+2586 
-2593 DGDYILTVKVEDRAG
+2593 
-2608 NVKQSAPLTVTV
+2608 
-2620 DTHIAIDRIELVNDS
+2620 
-2635 GIPGDNLTNEARPH
+2635 
-2649 FQVTVPADV
+2649 
-2658 NGVRL
+2658 
-2663 SIDGGKTWFDATQ
+2663 
-2676 SATSGVWDYTWLTN
+2676 
-2690 VANGPHTLMVEAS
+2690 
-2703 DKAGNKTTQKLDFTI
+2703 
-2718 DTILSEPTITLDSAD
+2718 
-2733 DSAAGD
+2733 
-2739 NITNVKMPG
+2739 
-2748 FTLGNIDADVT
+2748 
-2759 KVVVTVAH
+2759 
-2767 DGKNQQI
+2767 
-2774 ELIKNGGV
+2774 
-2782 WRFTP
+2782 
-2787 GAAWTDG
+2787 
-2794 DYTLTVKVEDKAGNT
+2794 
-2809 NYSAP
+2809 
-2814 LTVTIDT
+2814 
-2821 QTSID
+2821 
-2826 RIELLNDTGIVGDN
+2826 
-2840 LTNEA
+2840 
-2845 RPQFHITVP
+2845 
-2854 TDVNS
+2854 
-2859 VQLSLDGG
+2859 
-2867 INWVNATLTSDGVWE
+2867 
-2882 YIWPT
+2882 
-2887 DLVENTYTLTVKAT
+2887 
-2901 DVAGNTATETLN
+2901 
-2913 FIIDTTLST
+2913 
-2922 PTITLDSADDSG
+2922 
-2934 TANDNKTNVKTPG
+2934 
-2947 FIIGGID
+2947 
-2954 SDVTQVVVQVMR
+2954 
-2966 DGHSEEVELTQ
+2966 
-2977 TNGQWRFVPGSAW
+2977 
-2990 TDGDYTLTVTV
+2990 
-3001 KDEAGNI
+3001 
-3008 RHSAPLTVTI
+3008 
-3018 DTQITIDH
+3018 

-3621 AIDRIELVNDSG
+3621 AIDHIELVNDSG

-3693 TLTVEVTDGAG
+3693 TLIVEVTDGAG
-3704 NKMTETLNFTI
+3704 NKMTGTLDFTI

-3844 HDRPVFDIHQVDS
+3844 HDRPVFDIRQIDS

-3906 AGNVKESAPFE
+3906 AGNVKESAPLE

-4060 KVVVTID
+4060 KVVVTIY

-4259 VVHIDGRDYTIE
+4259 VVHLDGRDYTIE
-4271 NTGGNLTFTPDQ
+4271 NKGGNLTFTPDQ

-4303 KTSAELR
+4303 KTSAELQ

-4374 WEFTAGSALPD
+4374 WQFTAGSALSD

-4423 DAGKDSTDGITNIT
+4423 DAGKDSTDGITSIT
-4437 SPRFEISAREPLQ
+4437 SPRFEISAREQLQ

-4550 VVIRINGVSYSVT
+4550 VVIRINGVSYPVT

-4613 RMEPASDTGN
+4613 RMEPASDTGS

-4653 DKSGREVLKQTI
+4653 DKSGREVLKHTI

-4722 IDDQHEATSLRPEF
+4722 IDDQYEATSLRPEF
-4736 KGFAEAFSTIMIQW
+4736 KGLAEAFSTIMIQW

-5080 SQQKE
+5080 SQQKD

-5235 MVEADGTW
+5235 MVEADGSW

-5260 ITDVAGNTEVSKDY
+5260 ITDVAGNTEVSKNY

-5378 STFIDNPAMVAGS
+5378 STFIDNPVMMAGS
-5391 DNGIFSNDSITS
+5391 DNGIFSNDSVTS
-5403 QTRPTFSIF
+5403 QTRPAFSIF

-5440 RPESPLGDGSHSIYY
+5440 RPASPLGDGSHSIYY

-5470 NFTIDTFNTTPVAI
+5470 NFTIDTLNTTPVAI

-5532 GEVWVNEKG
+5532 GEVWVNDKG

-5583 KVFTSELD
+5583 QVFTSELD
-5591 DNKSSSKTEWWSNSD
+5591 DNKSSSKTDWWSNSST
-5606 LITMRGTGEIGATV
+5606 ITMRGMGEIGATV

-5634 AATGRWELS
+5634 AANGQWELS
-5643 TDKLPEGTYDI
+5643 TDQLPEGKYDI
-5654 SLVIEDSAGNRWE
+5654 TLSIEDNAGNRKE
-5667 DVREIFIDRTPPNAP
+5667 EVHEIFIDRTPPNAP

-5707 ITDSEG
+5707 ITDSNG

-5866 AGEDNGASDSD
+5866 AGEDNGVSDSD

-5910 IYQATQGADGWTFTP
+5910 TYQATQGADGWTFTP
-5925 PAAWNDGNYTLSVT
+5925 PAAWNDGTYTLSVT

-5992 SATHLRTE
+5992 SDTHLRTV

-6009 KVTAYS
+6009 KETAYS

-6035 SFEISVPENIVNVSI
+6035 SFEISVPENIVNVSV

-6086 DKDNDF
+6086 DKDDDF

-6107 IVNAMNVRGKTEDDI
+6107 IVNAMNARGKTEDDI

>member
-1027 SLSPDSDSGISDD
+1027 SLSPDSDSGIADD

-1063 VWDAMSDTQIGVA
+1063 VWDAASDTQIGVA

-1103 EDIAGNKANSAIF
+1103 EDIAGNKANSAVF

-1382 GGWTFTPPTSWADGD
+1382 GGWSFTPTGAWADGD

-1482 VWDYIWPDDV
+1482 AWDYIWPDDV
-1492 ADGGYTLTVEATDE
+1492 ADGGYTLTVEATDK
-1506 AGNKATQTLDFTID
+1506 AGNKTTQELDFTID

-1627 DRIELVNDSGIPGD
+1627 DRIELVNDSGIPDD

-1703 SDKAGNK
+1703 TDKAGNK

-1794 GDYTLTVKVEDK
+1794 GNYTLTVKVEDK

-2014 LTVTIDTQITI
+2014 LTVTIDTQI
-2025 DHIELVNDSGIPD
+2025 
-2038 DNLTNNVRPH
+2038 
-2048 FQVTVPTDVNVVRL
+2048 
-2062 SIDGGKTWFNATQS
+2062 A
-2076 ATPGVWDYTWL
+2076 
-2087 ADVGEGKHT
+2087 
-2096 LTVEATDK
+2096 
-2104 AGNKTTQQLDFIIDT
+2104 
-2119 LLSEPTIVLDNTDD
+2119 
-2133 SGTKGD
+2133 
-2139 HLTNVNKP
+2139 
-2147 TFLLGNI
+2147 
-2154 DADARYVTVEV
+2154 
-2165 QHGGTKEVLTATKDA
+2165 
-2180 TGNWSVTPTGTWAD
+2180 
-2194 GDYTLTVRVEDEA
+2194 
-2207 GNEKH
+2207 
-2212 SASLTVTVDTQITI
+2212 
-2226 DVIELVNDNGI
+2226 
-2237 PGDNMTNDAH
+2237 
-2247 PQFRVTVPGDVNEVS
+2247 
-2262 LSIDG
+2262 
-2267 GVTWVKATQSAT
+2267 
-2279 PGVWNYTWPGT
+2279 
-2290 VPDGDYTLNVK
+2290 
-2301 ATDNAGNTVTETL
+2301 
-2314 HFTIDTTLSTPVIV
+2314 
-2328 LDSADDS
+2328 
-2335 GVHGDNMTNHTQPT
+2335 
-2349 FALQHIDD
+2349 
-2357 DAVRVTVSV
+2357 
-2366 EHGGVTTTF
+2366 
-2375 DATKDAGGWTFTP
+2375 
-2388 TGAWADG
+2388 
-2395 DYTLSV
+2395 
-2401 SVEDKAGNTSHSASL
+2401 
-2416 TVTVDTQIA
+2416 
-2425 INNIELVNDSGI
+2425 
-2437 PDDNLTNNVRPH
+2437 
-2449 FQVTVPTDVNVVRL
+2449 
-2463 SIDGGK
+2463 
-2469 TWFNATQ
+2469 
-2476 SATPGVW
+2476 
-2483 DYIWPDDVA
+2483 
-2492 DGGYTLT
+2492 
-2499 VEATDEAG
+2499 
-2507 NKATQTLDFT
+2507 
-2517 IDTTLSVPTLS
+2517 
-2528 LDSADDSGIAGDNIT
+2528 
-2543 NVKTPG
+2543 
-2549 FTLNNID
+2549 
-2556 TDVSRVIV
+2556 
-2564 EVMHNGIKQEV
+2564 
-2575 PLVQTGGQWRF
+2575 
-2586 APTSDWA
+2586 
-2593 DGDYILTVKVEDRAG
+2593 
-2608 NVKQSAPLTVTV
+2608 
-2620 DTHIAIDRIELVNDS
+2620 
-2635 GIPGDNLTNEARPH
+2635 
-2649 FQVTVPADV
+2649 
-2658 NGVRL
+2658 
-2663 SIDGGKTWFDATQ
+2663 
-2676 SATSGVWDYTWLTN
+2676 
-2690 VANGPHTLMVEAS
+2690 
-2703 DKAGNKTTQKLDFTI
+2703 
-2718 DTILSEPTITLDSAD
+2718 
-2733 DSAAGD
+2733 
-2739 NITNVKMPG
+2739 
-2748 FTLGNIDADVT
+2748 
-2759 KVVVTVAH
+2759 
-2767 DGKNQQI
+2767 
-2774 ELIKNGGV
+2774 
-2782 WRFTP
+2782 
-2787 GAAWTDG
+2787 
-2794 DYTLTVKVEDKAGNT
+2794 
-2809 NYSAP
+2809 
-2814 LTVTIDT
+2814 
-2821 QTSID
+2821 
-2826 RIELLNDTGIVGDN
+2826 
-2840 LTNEA
+2840 
-2845 RPQFHITVP
+2845 
-2854 TDVNS
+2854 
-2859 VQLSLDGG
+2859 
-2867 INWVNATLTSDGVWE
+2867 
-2882 YIWPT
+2882 
-2887 DLVENTYTLTVKAT
+2887 
-2901 DVAGNTATETLN
+2901 
-2913 FIIDTTLST
+2913 
-2922 PTITLDSADDSG
+2922 
-2934 TANDNKTNVKTPG
+2934 
-2947 FIIGGID
+2947 
-2954 SDVTQVVVQVMR
+2954 
-2966 DGHSEEVELTQ
+2966 
-2977 TNGQWRFVPGSAW
+2977 
-2990 TDGDYTLTVTV
+2990 
-3001 KDEAGNI
+3001 
-3008 RHSAPLTVTI
+3008 
-3018 DTQITIDH
+3018 IDH

-3176 KGATGIWSVTPTG
+3176 KDATGNWSVTPTGTWADGDYTLTVRVEDEAGNEKHSASLTVTVDTQITIDAIELVNDNGIPGDNMTNDAHPQFRVTVPGDVNEVSLSIDGGVTWVKATQSATPGVWNYTWPGTVPDGDYTLNVKATDNAGNTVTETLHFTIDTTLSVPVIVLNSADDTGVQGDNMTNSTQPTFALQHIDDDAVRVTVSVEHGGVTTTFDATKGVGGWSFTPTGAWADGDYTLSVSVEDKAGNTSHSASLTVTVDTQIAINNIELVNDSGIPDDNLTNNVRPHFQVKVPTDVNEVRLSIDGGKTWFNATQSATPGVWDYTWLADVGEGKHTLTVEATDKAGNQTTQKLDFIIDTLLSEPTIVLDSTDDSGTKGDNLTNANKPTFILGNIDADARYVTVEVQYGGTKEVLTATKGATGIWSVTPTG

-3195 YTLTV
+3195 YMLTV

-3321 TPTIAMDSRDD
+3321 TPTITMDSRDD

-3353 DADAHSV
+3353 DSDAQSV

-3408 RQSTPLVVTVDT
+3408 RQSTPLIVTVDT

-3471 ATQGIEGV
+3471 AAQGIEGV

-3621 AIDRIELVNDSG
+3621 AIDHIELVNDSG

-3715 DITLLTPTIELAPDQ
+3715 DITLMTPTIELAPDQ

-3844 HDRPVFDIHQVDS
+3844 HDRPVFDIRQVDS

-4303 KTSAELR
+4303 KTSAELK

-4529 NITSVTTPRFVIG
+4529 NITSVTKPRFVIG

-4550 VVIRINGVSYSVT
+4550 VVIRINGVSYPVT

-4832 PTLIGSTL
+4832 PTLVGNTL
-4840 PNTIV
+4840 PNAIV

-4970 YELTFK
+4970 YVLTFK

-5028 TAEAGSTLTIRNPQ
+5028 TAEAGSTLTIRSPQ
-5042 GVVIATLVVGNDGRW
+5042 GGVIATLVVGNDGRW

-5080 SQQKE
+5080 SQQKD

-5403 QTRPTFSIF
+5403 QTRPTFSIS

-5532 GEVWVNEKG
+5532 GEVWVNDKG

-5583 KVFTSELD
+5583 QVFTSELD
-5591 DNKSSSKTEWWSNSD
+5591 DNKSSSKTDWWSNSST
-5606 LITMRGTGEIGATV
+5606 ITMRGMGEIGATV

-5634 AATGRWELS
+5634 AANGQWELS
-5643 TDKLPEGTYDI
+5643 TDQLPEGKYDI
-5654 SLVIEDSAGNRWE
+5654 TLSIEDNAGNRKE
-5667 DVREIFIDRTPPNAP
+5667 EVHEIFIDRTPPNAP

-5707 ITDSEG
+5707 ITDSNG

-5925 PAAWNDGNYTLSVT
+5925 PAAWNDGTYTLSVT

-5968 HDDASDDATA
+5968 HNDASDDATA

-5992 SATHLRTE
+5992 SATHLRTV
-6000 PSAAEESVV
+6000 PSVAEESVV
-6009 KVTAYS
+6009 KETAYS

-6107 IVNAMNVRGKTEDDI
+6107 IVNAMNARGKTEDDI

>member
-423 DSIITDTIAPEK
+423 DSIITDTIPPEK

-636 LEDYVVLPNGIIL
+636 LEDFVVLPNGIIL

-1027 SLSPDSDSGISDD
+1027 SLSPDSDSGIADD

-1103 EDIAGNKANSAIF
+1103 EDIAGNKANSAVF

-1188 IPGNTWADGSYTLT
+1188 TPGNTWADGSYTLT

-1207 KAGNTNY
+1207 KAGNTSY

-1320 TTLSVPVIVLDSAD
+1320 TTLSVPVIVLNSAD
-1334 DTGIQG
+1334 DTGVQG

-1345 STQPTFALQ
+1345 RTQPTFALQ

-1482 VWDYIWPDDV
+1482 AWDYIWPDDV
-1492 ADGGYTLTVEATDE
+1492 ADGGYTLTVEATDK
-1506 AGNKATQTLDFTID
+1506 AGNKTTQELDFTID

-1715 DFTIDTILSEPTITL
+1715 DFIIDTLLSEPTITL

-2048 FQVTVPTDVNVVRL
+2048 FQVKVPTDVNEVRL

-2104 AGNKTTQQLDFIIDT
+2104 AGNQTTQKLDFIIDT
-2119 LLSEPTIVLDNTDD
+2119 MLSEPTIVLDSTDD

-2139 HLTNVNKP
+2139 NLTNANKP
-2147 TFLLGNI
+2147 TFILGNI

-2165 QHGGTKEVLTATKDA
+2165 Q
-2180 TGNWSVTPTGTWAD
+2180 
-2194 GDYTLTVRVEDEA
+2194 Y
-2207 GNEKH
+2207 
-2212 SASLTVTVDTQITI
+2212 
-2226 DVIELVNDNGI
+2226 
-2237 PGDNMTNDAH
+2237 
-2247 PQFRVTVPGDVNEVS
+2247 
-2262 LSIDG
+2262 
-2267 GVTWVKATQSAT
+2267 
-2279 PGVWNYTWPGT
+2279 
-2290 VPDGDYTLNVK
+2290 
-2301 ATDNAGNTVTETL
+2301 
-2314 HFTIDTTLSTPVIV
+2314 
-2328 LDSADDS
+2328 
-2335 GVHGDNMTNHTQPT
+2335 
-2349 FALQHIDD
+2349 
-2357 DAVRVTVSV
+2357 
-2366 EHGGVTTTF
+2366 
-2375 DATKDAGGWTFTP
+2375 
-2388 TGAWADG
+2388 
-2395 DYTLSV
+2395 
-2401 SVEDKAGNTSHSASL
+2401 
-2416 TVTVDTQIA
+2416 
-2425 INNIELVNDSGI
+2425 
-2437 PDDNLTNNVRPH
+2437 
-2449 FQVTVPTDVNVVRL
+2449 
-2463 SIDGGK
+2463 
-2469 TWFNATQ
+2469 
-2476 SATPGVW
+2476 
-2483 DYIWPDDVA
+2483 
-2492 DGGYTLT
+2492 
-2499 VEATDEAG
+2499 
-2507 NKATQTLDFT
+2507 
-2517 IDTTLSVPTLS
+2517 
-2528 LDSADDSGIAGDNIT
+2528 
-2543 NVKTPG
+2543 
-2549 FTLNNID
+2549 
-2556 TDVSRVIV
+2556 
-2564 EVMHNGIKQEV
+2564 
-2575 PLVQTGGQWRF
+2575 
-2586 APTSDWA
+2586 
-2593 DGDYILTVKVEDRAG
+2593 
-2608 NVKQSAPLTVTV
+2608 
-2620 DTHIAIDRIELVNDS
+2620 
-2635 GIPGDNLTNEARPH
+2635 
-2649 FQVTVPADV
+2649 
-2658 NGVRL
+2658 
-2663 SIDGGKTWFDATQ
+2663 
-2676 SATSGVWDYTWLTN
+2676 
-2690 VANGPHTLMVEAS
+2690 
-2703 DKAGNKTTQKLDFTI
+2703 
-2718 DTILSEPTITLDSAD
+2718 
-2733 DSAAGD
+2733 
-2739 NITNVKMPG
+2739 
-2748 FTLGNIDADVT
+2748 
-2759 KVVVTVAH
+2759 
-2767 DGKNQQI
+2767 
-2774 ELIKNGGV
+2774 
-2782 WRFTP
+2782 
-2787 GAAWTDG
+2787 
-2794 DYTLTVKVEDKAGNT
+2794 
-2809 NYSAP
+2809 
-2814 LTVTIDT
+2814 
-2821 QTSID
+2821 
-2826 RIELLNDTGIVGDN
+2826 
-2840 LTNEA
+2840 
-2845 RPQFHITVP
+2845 
-2854 TDVNS
+2854 
-2859 VQLSLDGG
+2859 
-2867 INWVNATLTSDGVWE
+2867 
-2882 YIWPT
+2882 
-2887 DLVENTYTLTVKAT
+2887 
-2901 DVAGNTATETLN
+2901 
-2913 FIIDTTLST
+2913 
-2922 PTITLDSADDSG
+2922 
-2934 TANDNKTNVKTPG
+2934 
-2947 FIIGGID
+2947 
-2954 SDVTQVVVQVMR
+2954 
-2966 DGHSEEVELTQ
+2966 
-2977 TNGQWRFVPGSAW
+2977 
-2990 TDGDYTLTVTV
+2990 
-3001 KDEAGNI
+3001 
-3008 RHSAPLTVTI
+3008 
-3018 DTQITIDH
+3018 
-3026 IELVNDS
+3026 
-3033 GIPDDNL
+3033 
-3040 TNNVRPHFQVTVPT
+3040 
-3054 DVNVVR
+3054 
-3060 LSIDGGKTWFNAT
+3060 
-3073 QSATPGVWDY
+3073 
-3083 TWLADVGEGKHT
+3083 
-3095 LTVEATDKAGNK
+3095 
-3107 TTQQLD
+3107 
-3113 FIIDTLLSEP
+3113 
-3123 TIVLDNTDDSGTKGD
+3123 
-3138 NLTNVNK
+3138 
-3145 PTFLLGNIDAD
+3145 
-3156 ARYVTV
+3156 
-3162 EVQHGGTK
+3162 GGTK

-3321 TPTIAMDSRDD
+3321 TPTITMDSRDD

-3353 DADAHSV
+3353 DSDAQSV

-3408 RQSTPLVVTVDT
+3408 RQSTPLIVTVDT

-3471 ATQGIEGV
+3471 AAQGIEGV

-3621 AIDRIELVNDSG
+3621 AIDHIELVNDSG

-3715 DITLLTPTIELAPDQ
+3715 DITLMTPTIELAPDQ

-3844 HDRPVFDIHQVDS
+3844 HDRPVFDIRQVDS

-4303 KTSAELR
+4303 KTSAELK

-4529 NITSVTTPRFVIG
+4529 NITSVTKPRFVIG

-4550 VVIRINGVSYSVT
+4550 VVIRINGVSYPVT

-4832 PTLIGSTL
+4832 PTLVGNTL
-4840 PNTIV
+4840 PNAIV

-4970 YELTFK
+4970 YVLTFK

-5028 TAEAGSTLTIRNPQ
+5028 TAEAGSTLTIRSPQ

-5080 SQQKE
+5080 SQQKD

-5341 YQFDNALK
+5341 YQFDNVLK

-5403 QTRPTFSIF
+5403 QTRPTFSIS

-5583 KVFTSELD
+5583 QVFTSELD
-5591 DNKSSSKTEWWSNSD
+5591 DNKSSSKTDWWSNSST
-5606 LITMRGTGEIGATV
+5606 ITMRGMGEIGATV

-5634 AATGRWELS
+5634 AANGQWELS
-5643 TDKLPEGTYDI
+5643 TDQLPEGKYDI
-5654 SLVIEDSAGNRWE
+5654 TLSIEDNAGNRKE
-5667 DVREIFIDRTPPNAP
+5667 EVHEIFIDRTPPNAP

-5707 ITDSEG
+5707 ITDSNG

-5748 RSDDVPLD
+5748 RSDDVSLD

-5866 AGEDNGASDSD
+5866 AGEDNGVSDSD

-5910 IYQATQGADGWTFTP
+5910 TYQATQGADGWTFTP
-5925 PAAWNDGNYTLSVT
+5925 PAAWNDGTYTLSVT

-5992 SATHLRTE
+5992 SATHLRTV

-6009 KVTAYS
+6009 KETAYS

-6107 IVNAMNVRGKTEDDI
+6107 IVNAMNARGKTEDDI

>member
-2119 LLSEPTIVLDNTDD
+2119 LLSEPTIVLDSTDD

-2425 INNIELVNDSGI
+2425 INN
-2437 PDDNLTNNVRPH
+2437 
-2449 FQVTVPTDVNVVRL
+2449 
-2463 SIDGGK
+2463 
-2469 TWFNATQ
+2469 
-2476 SATPGVW
+2476 
-2483 DYIWPDDVA
+2483 
-2492 DGGYTLT
+2492 
-2499 VEATDEAG
+2499 
-2507 NKATQTLDFT
+2507 
-2517 IDTTLSVPTLS
+2517 
-2528 LDSADDSGIAGDNIT
+2528 
-2543 NVKTPG
+2543 
-2549 FTLNNID
+2549 
-2556 TDVSRVIV
+2556 
-2564 EVMHNGIKQEV
+2564 
-2575 PLVQTGGQWRF
+2575 
-2586 APTSDWA
+2586 
-2593 DGDYILTVKVEDRAG
+2593 
-2608 NVKQSAPLTVTV
+2608 
-2620 DTHIAIDRIELVNDS
+2620 
-2635 GIPGDNLTNEARPH
+2635 
-2649 FQVTVPADV
+2649 
-2658 NGVRL
+2658 
-2663 SIDGGKTWFDATQ
+2663 
-2676 SATSGVWDYTWLTN
+2676 
-2690 VANGPHTLMVEAS
+2690 
-2703 DKAGNKTTQKLDFTI
+2703 
-2718 DTILSEPTITLDSAD
+2718 
-2733 DSAAGD
+2733 
-2739 NITNVKMPG
+2739 
-2748 FTLGNIDADVT
+2748 
-2759 KVVVTVAH
+2759 
-2767 DGKNQQI
+2767 
-2774 ELIKNGGV
+2774 
-2782 WRFTP
+2782 
-2787 GAAWTDG
+2787 
-2794 DYTLTVKVEDKAGNT
+2794 
-2809 NYSAP
+2809 
-2814 LTVTIDT
+2814 
-2821 QTSID
+2821 
-2826 RIELLNDTGIVGDN
+2826 
-2840 LTNEA
+2840 
-2845 RPQFHITVP
+2845 
-2854 TDVNS
+2854 
-2859 VQLSLDGG
+2859 
-2867 INWVNATLTSDGVWE
+2867 
-2882 YIWPT
+2882 
-2887 DLVENTYTLTVKAT
+2887 
-2901 DVAGNTATETLN
+2901 
-2913 FIIDTTLST
+2913 
-2922 PTITLDSADDSG
+2922 
-2934 TANDNKTNVKTPG
+2934 
-2947 FIIGGID
+2947 
-2954 SDVTQVVVQVMR
+2954 
-2966 DGHSEEVELTQ
+2966 
-2977 TNGQWRFVPGSAW
+2977 
-2990 TDGDYTLTVTV
+2990 
-3001 KDEAGNI
+3001 
-3008 RHSAPLTVTI
+3008 
-3018 DTQITIDH
+3018 

-3647 QISVPDD
+3647 QISVQDD

-4271 NTGGNLTFTPDQ
+4271 NSGGNLTFTPDQ

-4550 VVIRINGVSYSVT
+4550 VVIRINGVSYPVT

>member
-1 MGNKSIQKF
+1 
-10 FADQNSV
+10 
-17 IDLSSLGNAKGAKVS
+17 
-32 LSGPDMN
+32 
-39 ITTPRGSVIIV
+39 
-50 NGALYSSIKGN
+50 
-61 NLAVKF
+61 
-67 KDKTITGAKI
+67 
-77 LGSVDLKDI
+77 
-86 QLERIDSSLVDSAQV
+86 
-101 EKKGNGKRRNKKE
+101 
-114 EEELKKQL
+114 
-122 DDAENAKKEADK
+122 
-134 AKEEAEKAKEAAEK
+134 
-148 ALNEAFE
+148 
-155 VQNSSKQI
+155 
-163 EEMLQNFLADNV
+163 
-175 AKDNLAQQ
+175 
-183 SDASQQNT
+183 
-191 QAKATQASKQ
+191 
-201 NDAEKVL
+201 
-208 PQPINKNTS
+208 
-217 TGKSNSSKNEENKL
+217 
-231 DAESV
+231 
-236 KEPLKVTLALA
+236 
-247 AESNSGSKDDSITNF
+247 
-262 TKPQFVGST
+262 
-271 APNATVI
+271 
-278 IKINGIA
+278 
-285 VGQAVADSLGNF
+285 
-297 TFTAP
+297 
-302 ETLTDGTY
+302 
-310 NLEAEAKT
+310 
-318 ADGSGSAKLVI
+318 
-329 TIDSVTDKPTF
+329 
-340 ELSPES
+340 
-346 SVSGHKG
+346 
-353 LTPTLT
+353 
-359 PSIVGTAEE
+359 
-368 NAKVDI
+368 
-374 YVDNKLVA
+374 
-382 SVDVDK
+382 
-388 DGNWSYEFKDN
+388 
-399 ELSEGE
+399 
-405 NSIKVVAVDKAG
+405 
-417 NKNETT
+417 
-423 DSIITDTIAPEK
+423 
-435 PTIELDDSSDSGIK
+435 
-449 NDNIT
+449 
-454 NSTLPTFIGV
+454 
-464 AEPGSTVSIYLGL
+464 
-477 KHLGEVIVAKD
+477 
-488 GTWSYTLTTPLKD
+488 
-501 GEYNITATATDIA
+501 
-514 GHTSA
+514 
-519 TANLPFTIDTRIS
+519 
-532 YFSAEIE
+532 
-539 TTNDSGIV
+539 
-547 GDNVT
+547 
-552 NNTRPTF
+552 
-559 TGKTEPNAIISVIN
+559 
-573 SETGEEVIFK
+573 
-583 ANDKGEWT
+583 
-591 FNFTSD
+591 
-597 SVEGINNLTFT
+597 
-608 VEDVAGNK
+608 
-616 KDFSFS
+616 
-622 YVIDTIAPVPPTVS
+622 
-636 LEDYVVLPNGIIL
+636 
-649 SGNDLPAL
+649 
-657 VGTAE
+657 
-662 PKSTILLMRDG
+662 
-673 KLYDSIEVD
+673 
-682 SNGTWNYQFSNK
+682 
-694 FLQGAYDIEIIS
+694 
-706 QDAAGNKSSTVKY
+706 VKY

-963 IDGALIAEVRTNKDG
+963 VDGALIAEVRTNKDG

-1063 VWDAMSDTQIGVA
+1063 VWDAASDTQIGVA

-1103 EDIAGNKANSAIF
+1103 EDIAGNKANSAVF

-1181 LNGSWLF
+1181 HNGSWLF
-1188 IPGNTWADGSYTLT
+1188 TPGNTWADGSYTLT

-1320 TTLSVPVIVLDSAD
+1320 TTLSVPVIVLNSAD
-1334 DTGIQG
+1334 DTGVQG

-1345 STQPTFALQ
+1345 RTQPTFALQ

-1382 GGWTFTPPTSWADGD
+1382 GGWTFTPPALWADGD

-1458 VNVVRLSIDGGK
+1458 VNEVRLSIDGGK
-1470 TWFNATQSATPG
+1470 TWVTAALKAAG
-1482 VWDYIWPDDV
+1482 VWEYIWPDDV
-1492 ADGGYTLTVEATDE
+1492 TDGSHTVTVEAIDE

-1557 TDVSRVIVEVMHNGI
+1557 TDVSRVTVEVMHNGI

-1627 DRIELVNDSGIPGD
+1627 DRIELVNDSGIPDD

-1678 ATSGVWDYTWLTNVA
+1678 GTSGVWDYTWLTNVA

-1715 DFTIDTILSEPTITL
+1715 DFIIDTLLSEPTITL

-1884 IWPTDLVENTY
+1884 IWPTELVENTY

-1915 IIDTTLSTPTIT
+1915 TIDTTLSTPTIT

-2014 LTVTIDTQITI
+2014 LTVTIDTQIAI
-2025 DHIELVNDSGIPD
+2025 DHIELVNDSGIPN
-2038 DNLTNNVRPH
+2038 DNLTNNVRPQ

-2076 ATPGVWDYTWL
+2076 STSGVWDYTWL

-2104 AGNKTTQQLDFIIDT
+2104 AGNKATQQLEFTIDT
-2119 LLSEPTIVLDNTDD
+2119 LLSEPTI
-2133 SGTKGD
+2133 
-2139 HLTNVNKP
+2139 
-2147 TFLLGNI
+2147 
-2154 DADARYVTVEV
+2154 A
-2165 QHGGTKEVLTATKDA
+2165 
-2180 TGNWSVTPTGTWAD
+2180 
-2194 GDYTLTVRVEDEA
+2194 
-2207 GNEKH
+2207 
-2212 SASLTVTVDTQITI
+2212 
-2226 DVIELVNDNGI
+2226 
-2237 PGDNMTNDAH
+2237 
-2247 PQFRVTVPGDVNEVS
+2247 
-2262 LSIDG
+2262 
-2267 GVTWVKATQSAT
+2267 
-2279 PGVWNYTWPGT
+2279 
-2290 VPDGDYTLNVK
+2290 
-2301 ATDNAGNTVTETL
+2301 
-2314 HFTIDTTLSTPVIV
+2314 
-2328 LDSADDS
+2328 LDS
-2335 GVHGDNMTNHTQPT
+2335 
-2349 FALQHIDD
+2349 
-2357 DAVRVTVSV
+2357 
-2366 EHGGVTTTF
+2366 
-2375 DATKDAGGWTFTP
+2375 
-2388 TGAWADG
+2388 
-2395 DYTLSV
+2395 
-2401 SVEDKAGNTSHSASL
+2401 
-2416 TVTVDTQIA
+2416 
-2425 INNIELVNDSGI
+2425 
-2437 PDDNLTNNVRPH
+2437 
-2449 FQVTVPTDVNVVRL
+2449 
-2463 SIDGGK
+2463 
-2469 TWFNATQ
+2469 
-2476 SATPGVW
+2476 
-2483 DYIWPDDVA
+2483 
-2492 DGGYTLT
+2492 
-2499 VEATDEAG
+2499 
-2507 NKATQTLDFT
+2507 
-2517 IDTTLSVPTLS
+2517 
-2528 LDSADDSGIAGDNIT
+2528 
-2543 NVKTPG
+2543 
-2549 FTLNNID
+2549 
-2556 TDVSRVIV
+2556 
-2564 EVMHNGIKQEV
+2564 
-2575 PLVQTGGQWRF
+2575 
-2586 APTSDWA
+2586 
-2593 DGDYILTVKVEDRAG
+2593 
-2608 NVKQSAPLTVTV
+2608 
-2620 DTHIAIDRIELVNDS
+2620 
-2635 GIPGDNLTNEARPH
+2635 
-2649 FQVTVPADV
+2649 
-2658 NGVRL
+2658 
-2663 SIDGGKTWFDATQ
+2663 
-2676 SATSGVWDYTWLTN
+2676 
-2690 VANGPHTLMVEAS
+2690 
-2703 DKAGNKTTQKLDFTI
+2703 
-2718 DTILSEPTITLDSAD
+2718 
-2733 DSAAGD
+2733 
-2739 NITNVKMPG
+2739 
-2748 FTLGNIDADVT
+2748 
-2759 KVVVTVAH
+2759 
-2767 DGKNQQI
+2767 
-2774 ELIKNGGV
+2774 
-2782 WRFTP
+2782 
-2787 GAAWTDG
+2787 
-2794 DYTLTVKVEDKAGNT
+2794 
-2809 NYSAP
+2809 
-2814 LTVTIDT
+2814 
-2821 QTSID
+2821 
-2826 RIELLNDTGIVGDN
+2826 
-2840 LTNEA
+2840 
-2845 RPQFHITVP
+2845 
-2854 TDVNS
+2854 
-2859 VQLSLDGG
+2859 
-2867 INWVNATLTSDGVWE
+2867 
-2882 YIWPT
+2882 
-2887 DLVENTYTLTVKAT
+2887 
-2901 DVAGNTATETLN
+2901 
-2913 FIIDTTLST
+2913 
-2922 PTITLDSADDSG
+2922 
-2934 TANDNKTNVKTPG
+2934 
-2947 FIIGGID
+2947 
-2954 SDVTQVVVQVMR
+2954 
-2966 DGHSEEVELTQ
+2966 
-2977 TNGQWRFVPGSAW
+2977 
-2990 TDGDYTLTVTV
+2990 
-3001 KDEAGNI
+3001 
-3008 RHSAPLTVTI
+3008 
-3018 DTQITIDH
+3018 
-3026 IELVNDS
+3026 
-3033 GIPDDNL
+3033 
-3040 TNNVRPHFQVTVPT
+3040 
-3054 DVNVVR
+3054 
-3060 LSIDGGKTWFNAT
+3060 
-3073 QSATPGVWDY
+3073 
-3083 TWLADVGEGKHT
+3083 
-3095 LTVEATDKAGNK
+3095 
-3107 TTQQLD
+3107 
-3113 FIIDTLLSEP
+3113 
-3123 TIVLDNTDDSGTKGD
+3123 TDDSGTKGD

-3145 PTFLLGNIDAD
+3145 PTFILGNIDAD

-3189 TWADGD
+3189 TWADGSH
-3195 YTLTV
+3195 TLTV

-3211 SAPLTV
+3211 SSPLTV
-3217 TVDTQITIDVIELV
+3217 TVDTHIAIDDIELV

-3321 TPTIAMDSRDD
+3321 TPTITMDSRDD

-3344 RPGFTIGNI
+3344 TPGFTIGNI
-3353 DADAHSV
+3353 DSDAHSV

-3368 NSQEVT
+3368 NSQEVK

-3400 VTDNAGNV
+3400 VQDNAGNV
-3408 RQSTPLVVTVDT
+3408 RQSTPLIVTVDT

-3471 ATQGIEGV
+3471 AAQGIEGV

-3621 AIDRIELVNDSG
+3621 AIDHIELVNDSG

-3778 ADGWRYRPDS
+3778 ADGWRYRPDA

-3829 AAGEDSGTVGDRLTN
+3829 AAGEDSGTVGDRLTK
-3844 HDRPVFDIHQVDS
+3844 HDRPVFDIRQVDS

-3906 AGNVKESAPFE
+3906 AGNVKESAPLE

-3955 GDVVQV
+3955 GDVIQV

-3980 QWIFDSPN
+3980 QWIFESPN
-3988 TLVDGTY
+3988 TLGDGTH

-4067 GHDYNA
+4067 GHNYNA

-4189 GQHTLLV
+4189 GKHTLLV

-4303 KTSAELR
+4303 KTSAELQ

-4374 WEFTAGSALPD
+4374 WQFTAGSALSD

-4529 NITSVTTPRFVIG
+4529 NITSVTKPRFVIG

-4550 VVIRINGVSYSVT
+4550 VVIRINGVSYPVT

-4613 RMEPASDTGN
+4613 RMEPASDTGS

-4653 DKSGREVLKQTI
+4653 DKSGREVLKHTI

-4736 KGFAEAFSTIMIQW
+4736 KGLAEAFSTIMIQW

-4832 PTLIGSTL
+4832 PTLVGNTL
-4840 PNTIV
+4840 PNAIV

-5080 SQQKE
+5080 SQQKD

-5178 VESAITTVTIDSQI
+5178 VESAITTVTIDSKI

-5274 SVDVDSSTDFPTL
+5274 SVDVDSSTAFPTL

-5297 LDDLITNH
+5297 LDDLITSH

-5378 STFIDNPAMVAGS
+5378 STFIDNPVMMAGS

-5403 QTRPTFSIF
+5403 QTRPAFSIF

-5532 GEVWVNEKG
+5532 GEVWVNDKG

-5554 GQLDITVKSTDRAG
+5554 GQLDINVKSTDRAG

-5583 KVFTSELD
+5583 QVFTSELD
-5591 DNKSSSKTEWWSNSD
+5591 DNKSSSKTDWWSNSST
-5606 LITMRGTGEIGATV
+5606 ITMRGMGEIGATV

-5634 AATGRWELS
+5634 AANGKWELS
-5643 TDKLPEGTYDI
+5643 TDRLPEGKYDI
-5654 SLVIEDSAGNRWE
+5654 TLSIEDNAGNRKE
-5667 DVREIFIDRTPPNAP
+5667 EVHEIFIDRTPPNAP

-5707 ITDSEG
+5707 ITDSNG

-5756 IMKEVPVIS
+5756 IMKETPVIS

-5773 TVGDNITRDK
+5773 TAGDNITRDN

-5877 NVTNHT
+5877 NVTNHNHT

-5925 PAAWNDGNYTLSVT
+5925 PAAWNDGTYTLSVT

-5944 GNSQQSASLA
+5944 GNSLQSASLE

-5968 HDDASDDATA
+5968 HDDAIDDATA

-5992 SATHLRTE
+5992 SATHLRTV

-6009 KVTAYS
+6009 KETAYS

-6035 SFEISVPENIVNVSI
+6035 SFEISVPENIVNVSV

-6086 DKDNDF
+6086 DKDDDF

-6107 IVNAMNVRGKTEDDI
+6107 IVNAMNARGKTEDDI

>member
-423 DSIITDTIAPEK
+423 DSIITDTIPPEK

-636 LEDYVVLPNGIIL
+636 LEDFVVLPNGIIL

-1027 SLSPDSDSGISDD
+1027 SLSPDSDSGIADD

-1103 EDIAGNKANSAIF
+1103 EDIAGNKANSAVF

-1188 IPGNTWADGSYTLT
+1188 TPGNTWADGSYTLT

-1207 KAGNTNY
+1207 KAGNTSY

-1320 TTLSVPVIVLDSAD
+1320 TTLSVPVIVLNSAD
-1334 DTGIQG
+1334 DTGVQG

-1345 STQPTFALQ
+1345 RTQPTFALQ

-1482 VWDYIWPDDV
+1482 AWDYIWPDDV
-1492 ADGGYTLTVEATDE
+1492 ADGGYTLTVEATDK
-1506 AGNKATQTLDFTID
+1506 AGNKTTQELDFTID

-1715 DFTIDTILSEPTITL
+1715 DFIIDTLLSEPTITL

-2119 LLSEPTIVLDNTDD
+2119 LLSEPTIVLDSTDD

-2139 HLTNVNKP
+2139 NLTNVNKP

-2314 HFTIDTTLSTPVIV
+2314 HFTIDTTLSVPVIV
-2328 LDSADDS
+2328 LNSADDT
-2335 GVHGDNMTNHTQPT
+2335 GVQGDNMTNSTQPT

-2375 DATKDAGGWTFTP
+2375 DATKGVGGWSFTP

-2449 FQVTVPTDVNVVRL
+2449 FQVKVPTDVN
-2463 SIDGGK
+2463 
-2469 TWFNATQ
+2469 
-2476 SATPGVW
+2476 
-2483 DYIWPDDVA
+2483 
-2492 DGGYTLT
+2492 
-2499 VEATDEAG
+2499 E
-2507 NKATQTLDFT
+2507 
-2517 IDTTLSVPTLS
+2517 
-2528 LDSADDSGIAGDNIT
+2528 
-2543 NVKTPG
+2543 
-2549 FTLNNID
+2549 
-2556 TDVSRVIV
+2556 
-2564 EVMHNGIKQEV
+2564 
-2575 PLVQTGGQWRF
+2575 
-2586 APTSDWA
+2586 
-2593 DGDYILTVKVEDRAG
+2593 
-2608 NVKQSAPLTVTV
+2608 
-2620 DTHIAIDRIELVNDS
+2620 
-2635 GIPGDNLTNEARPH
+2635 
-2649 FQVTVPADV
+2649 
-2658 NGVRL
+2658 
-2663 SIDGGKTWFDATQ
+2663 
-2676 SATSGVWDYTWLTN
+2676 
-2690 VANGPHTLMVEAS
+2690 
-2703 DKAGNKTTQKLDFTI
+2703 
-2718 DTILSEPTITLDSAD
+2718 
-2733 DSAAGD
+2733 
-2739 NITNVKMPG
+2739 
-2748 FTLGNIDADVT
+2748 
-2759 KVVVTVAH
+2759 
-2767 DGKNQQI
+2767 
-2774 ELIKNGGV
+2774 
-2782 WRFTP
+2782 
-2787 GAAWTDG
+2787 
-2794 DYTLTVKVEDKAGNT
+2794 
-2809 NYSAP
+2809 
-2814 LTVTIDT
+2814 
-2821 QTSID
+2821 
-2826 RIELLNDTGIVGDN
+2826 
-2840 LTNEA
+2840 
-2845 RPQFHITVP
+2845 
-2854 TDVNS
+2854 
-2859 VQLSLDGG
+2859 
-2867 INWVNATLTSDGVWE
+2867 
-2882 YIWPT
+2882 
-2887 DLVENTYTLTVKAT
+2887 
-2901 DVAGNTATETLN
+2901 
-2913 FIIDTTLST
+2913 
-2922 PTITLDSADDSG
+2922 
-2934 TANDNKTNVKTPG
+2934 
-2947 FIIGGID
+2947 
-2954 SDVTQVVVQVMR
+2954 
-2966 DGHSEEVELTQ
+2966 
-2977 TNGQWRFVPGSAW
+2977 
-2990 TDGDYTLTVTV
+2990 
-3001 KDEAGNI
+3001 
-3008 RHSAPLTVTI
+3008 
-3018 DTQITIDH
+3018 
-3026 IELVNDS
+3026 
-3033 GIPDDNL
+3033 
-3040 TNNVRPHFQVTVPT
+3040 
-3054 DVNVVR
+3054 VR

-3095 LTVEATDKAGNK
+3095 LTVEATDKAGNQ
-3107 TTQQLD
+3107 TTQKLD
-3113 FIIDTLLSEP
+3113 FIIDTMLSEP
-3123 TIVLDNTDDSGTKGD
+3123 TIVLDSTDDSGTKGD
-3138 NLTNVNK
+3138 NLTNANK
-3145 PTFLLGNIDAD
+3145 PTFILGNIDAD

-3162 EVQHGGTK
+3162 EVQYGGTK

-3276 TAGIWDYTWPKDVTD
+3276 TAGSWDYTWPKDVTD

-3321 TPTIAMDSRDD
+3321 TPTITMDSRDD

-3353 DADAHSV
+3353 DSDAQSV

-3408 RQSTPLVVTVDT
+3408 RQSTPLIVTVDT

-3471 ATQGIEGV
+3471 AAQGIEGV

-3621 AIDRIELVNDSG
+3621 AIDHIELVNDSG

-3715 DITLLTPTIELAPDQ
+3715 DITLMTPTIELAPDQ

-3844 HDRPVFDIHQVDS
+3844 HDRPVFDIRQVDS

-4303 KTSAELR
+4303 KTSAELK

-4529 NITSVTTPRFVIG
+4529 NITSVTKPRFVIG

-4550 VVIRINGVSYSVT
+4550 VVIRINGVSYPVT

-4832 PTLIGSTL
+4832 PTLVGNTL
-4840 PNTIV
+4840 PNAIV

-4970 YELTFK
+4970 YVLTFK

-5028 TAEAGSTLTIRNPQ
+5028 TAEAGSTLTIRSPQ

-5080 SQQKE
+5080 SQQKD

-5341 YQFDNALK
+5341 YQFDNVLK

-5403 QTRPTFSIF
+5403 QTRPTFSIS

-5583 KVFTSELD
+5583 QVFTSEID
-5591 DNKSSSKTEWWSNSD
+5591 DNKSSSKTDWWSNSST
-5606 LITMRGTGEIGATV
+5606 ITMRGMGEIGATV

-5634 AATGRWELS
+5634 AANGQWELS
-5643 TDKLPEGTYDI
+5643 TDQLPEGKYDI
-5654 SLVIEDSAGNRWE
+5654 TLSIEDNAGNRKE
-5667 DVREIFIDRTPPNAP
+5667 EVHEIFIDRTPPNAP

-5707 ITDSEG
+5707 ITDSNG

-5748 RSDDVPLD
+5748 RSDDVSLD

-5866 AGEDNGASDSD
+5866 AGEDNGVSDSD

-5910 IYQATQGADGWTFTP
+5910 TYQATQGADGWTFTP
-5925 PAAWNDGNYTLSVT
+5925 PAAWNDGTYTLSVT

-5992 SATHLRTE
+5992 SATHLRTV

-6009 KVTAYS
+6009 KETAYS

-6107 IVNAMNVRGKTEDDI
+6107 IVNAMNARGKTEDDI

>member
-39 ITTPRGSVIIV
+39 ITTPHGSVIIV

-148 ALNEAFE
+148 ALKEAFE

-423 DSIITDTIAPEK
+423 DSIITDTIPPEK

-636 LEDYVVLPNGIIL
+636 LEDFVVLPNGIIL

-779 ADADGNWNFDISR
+779 ADADGNWSFDISR

-1027 SLSPDSDSGISDD
+1027 SLSPDSDSGIADD

-1063 VWDAMSDTQIGVA
+1063 VWDAASDTQIGVA

-1103 EDIAGNKANSAIF
+1103 EDIAGNKANSAVF

-1382 GGWTFTPPTSWADGD
+1382 GGWSFTPTGAWADGD

-1438 PDDNLTNNVRPHFQV
+1438 PNDNLTNNVRPHFQV

-1482 VWDYIWPDDV
+1482 AWDYIWPDDV
-1492 ADGGYTLTVEATDE
+1492 ADGGYTLTVEATDK
-1506 AGNKATQTLDFTID
+1506 AGNKTTQELDFTID

-2048 FQVTVPTDVNVVRL
+2048 FQVKVPTDVNEVRL

-2104 AGNKTTQQLDFIIDT
+2104 AGNQTTQKLDFIIDT
-2119 LLSEPTIVLDNTDD
+2119 LLSEPTIVLDSTDD

-2139 HLTNVNKP
+2139 NLTNANKP
-2147 TFLLGNI
+2147 TFILGNI

-2165 QHGGTKEVLTATKDA
+2165 QHGGTKEVLTATKGA
-2180 TGNWSVTPTGTWAD
+2180 TGIWSVTPTGTWAD
-2194 GDYTLTVRVEDEA
+2194 GDYTLTVRVEDDA
-2207 GNEKH
+2207 GNVKH
-2212 SASLTVTVDTQITI
+2212 SASLTVTVDTQIAI
-2226 DVIELVNDNGI
+2226 DGVELVNDSGVK
-2237 PGDNMTNDAH
+2237 GDNMTNDDRPH
-2247 PQFRVTVPGDVNEVS
+2247 FRVTVPTDVNEVR

-2267 GVTWVKATQSAT
+2267 GNSWVQAT
-2279 PGVWNYTWPGT
+2279 PGVAGSWEYIWPT
-2290 VPDGDYTLNVK
+2290 DLADGQYTLTVE
-2301 ATDNAGNTVTETL
+2301 ATDKAGNTVTK
-2314 HFTIDTTLSTPVIV
+2314 TIDFAVDTTLSVPVIV
-2328 LDSADDS
+2328 LDSADDT
-2335 GVHGDNMTNHTQPT
+2335 GIQGDNMTNRTQPT

-2375 DATKDAGGWTFTP
+2375 DATKGVGGWTFTP
-2388 TGAWADG
+2388 PTSWGAG

-2449 FQVTVPTDVNVVRL
+2449 FQVKVPTDVN
-2463 SIDGGK
+2463 
-2469 TWFNATQ
+2469 
-2476 SATPGVW
+2476 
-2483 DYIWPDDVA
+2483 
-2492 DGGYTLT
+2492 
-2499 VEATDEAG
+2499 E
-2507 NKATQTLDFT
+2507 
-2517 IDTTLSVPTLS
+2517 
-2528 LDSADDSGIAGDNIT
+2528 
-2543 NVKTPG
+2543 
-2549 FTLNNID
+2549 
-2556 TDVSRVIV
+2556 
-2564 EVMHNGIKQEV
+2564 
-2575 PLVQTGGQWRF
+2575 
-2586 APTSDWA
+2586 
-2593 DGDYILTVKVEDRAG
+2593 
-2608 NVKQSAPLTVTV
+2608 
-2620 DTHIAIDRIELVNDS
+2620 
-2635 GIPGDNLTNEARPH
+2635 
-2649 FQVTVPADV
+2649 
-2658 NGVRL
+2658 
-2663 SIDGGKTWFDATQ
+2663 
-2676 SATSGVWDYTWLTN
+2676 
-2690 VANGPHTLMVEAS
+2690 
-2703 DKAGNKTTQKLDFTI
+2703 
-2718 DTILSEPTITLDSAD
+2718 
-2733 DSAAGD
+2733 
-2739 NITNVKMPG
+2739 
-2748 FTLGNIDADVT
+2748 
-2759 KVVVTVAH
+2759 
-2767 DGKNQQI
+2767 
-2774 ELIKNGGV
+2774 
-2782 WRFTP
+2782 
-2787 GAAWTDG
+2787 
-2794 DYTLTVKVEDKAGNT
+2794 
-2809 NYSAP
+2809 
-2814 LTVTIDT
+2814 
-2821 QTSID
+2821 
-2826 RIELLNDTGIVGDN
+2826 
-2840 LTNEA
+2840 
-2845 RPQFHITVP
+2845 
-2854 TDVNS
+2854 
-2859 VQLSLDGG
+2859 
-2867 INWVNATLTSDGVWE
+2867 
-2882 YIWPT
+2882 
-2887 DLVENTYTLTVKAT
+2887 
-2901 DVAGNTATETLN
+2901 
-2913 FIIDTTLST
+2913 
-2922 PTITLDSADDSG
+2922 
-2934 TANDNKTNVKTPG
+2934 
-2947 FIIGGID
+2947 
-2954 SDVTQVVVQVMR
+2954 
-2966 DGHSEEVELTQ
+2966 
-2977 TNGQWRFVPGSAW
+2977 
-2990 TDGDYTLTVTV
+2990 
-3001 KDEAGNI
+3001 
-3008 RHSAPLTVTI
+3008 
-3018 DTQITIDH
+3018 
-3026 IELVNDS
+3026 
-3033 GIPDDNL
+3033 
-3040 TNNVRPHFQVTVPT
+3040 
-3054 DVNVVR
+3054 VR

-3095 LTVEATDKAGNK
+3095 LTVEATDKAGNQ
-3107 TTQQLD
+3107 TTQKLD

-3123 TIVLDNTDDSGTKGD
+3123 TIVLDSTDDSGTKGD
-3138 NLTNVNK
+3138 NLTNANK
-3145 PTFLLGNIDAD
+3145 PTFILGNIDAD

-3231 NDNGIPGD
+3231 NDNGIPSD

-3400 VTDNAGNV
+3400 VQDNAGNV

-3995 TLRVEATDEAG
+3995 TLRVEATDQAG

-4189 GQHTLLV
+4189 GKHTLLV

-4271 NTGGNLTFTPDQ
+4271 NTRGNLTFTPDQ

-4303 KTSAELR
+4303 KTSAELQ

-4529 NITSVTTPRFVIG
+4529 NITSVTKPRFVIG

-4550 VVIRINGVSYSVT
+4550 VVIRINGVSYPVT

-4613 RMEPASDTGN
+4613 RMEPASDTGS

-4653 DKSGREVLKQTI
+4653 DKSGREVLKHTI

-4722 IDDQHEATSLRPEF
+4722 IDDQYEATSLRPEF
-4736 KGFAEAFSTIMIQW
+4736 KGLAEAFSTIMIQW

-4832 PTLIGSTL
+4832 PTLVGNTL
-4840 PNTIV
+4840 PNAIV

-4970 YELTFK
+4970 YVLTFK

-5057 SAELDLRE
+5057 RAELDLRE

-5080 SQQKE
+5080 SQQKD

-5297 LDDLITNH
+5297 LDDLITSH

-5378 STFIDNPAMVAGS
+5378 STFIDNPVMMAGS

-5403 QTRPTFSIF
+5403 QTRPAFSIY

-5470 NFTIDTFNTTPVAI
+5470 NFTIDTLNTTPVAI

-5583 KVFTSELD
+5583 QVFTSELD
-5591 DNKSSSKTEWWSNSD
+5591 DNKSSSKTDWWSNSST
-5606 LITMRGTGEIGATV
+5606 ITMRGMGEIGATV

-5634 AATGRWELS
+5634 AANGQWELS
-5643 TDKLPEGTYDI
+5643 TDQLPEGKYDI
-5654 SLVIEDSAGNRWE
+5654 TLSIEDNAGNRKE
-5667 DVREIFIDRTPPNAP
+5667 EVHEIFIDRTPPNAP

-5707 ITDSEG
+5707 ITDSNG

-5820 TPGTPLAD
+5820 TPGTPLTD

-5925 PAAWNDGNYTLSVT
+5925 PAAWNDGTYTLSVT

-5992 SATHLRTE
+5992 SATHLRTV

-6035 SFEISVPENIVNVSI
+6035 SFEISVPENIVNVSV

-6086 DKDNDF
+6086 DKDDDF

-6107 IVNAMNVRGKTEDDI
+6107 IVNAMNARGKTEDDI

-6139 DVFAVNEVTLPVDN
+6139 EVFAVNEVTLPVDN

>member
-2119 LLSEPTIVLDNTDD
+2119 LLSEPTIVLDSTDD

-2425 INNIELVNDSGI
+2425 INN
-2437 PDDNLTNNVRPH
+2437 
-2449 FQVTVPTDVNVVRL
+2449 
-2463 SIDGGK
+2463 
-2469 TWFNATQ
+2469 
-2476 SATPGVW
+2476 
-2483 DYIWPDDVA
+2483 
-2492 DGGYTLT
+2492 
-2499 VEATDEAG
+2499 
-2507 NKATQTLDFT
+2507 
-2517 IDTTLSVPTLS
+2517 
-2528 LDSADDSGIAGDNIT
+2528 
-2543 NVKTPG
+2543 
-2549 FTLNNID
+2549 
-2556 TDVSRVIV
+2556 
-2564 EVMHNGIKQEV
+2564 
-2575 PLVQTGGQWRF
+2575 
-2586 APTSDWA
+2586 
-2593 DGDYILTVKVEDRAG
+2593 
-2608 NVKQSAPLTVTV
+2608 
-2620 DTHIAIDRIELVNDS
+2620 
-2635 GIPGDNLTNEARPH
+2635 
-2649 FQVTVPADV
+2649 
-2658 NGVRL
+2658 
-2663 SIDGGKTWFDATQ
+2663 
-2676 SATSGVWDYTWLTN
+2676 
-2690 VANGPHTLMVEAS
+2690 
-2703 DKAGNKTTQKLDFTI
+2703 
-2718 DTILSEPTITLDSAD
+2718 
-2733 DSAAGD
+2733 
-2739 NITNVKMPG
+2739 
-2748 FTLGNIDADVT
+2748 
-2759 KVVVTVAH
+2759 
-2767 DGKNQQI
+2767 
-2774 ELIKNGGV
+2774 
-2782 WRFTP
+2782 
-2787 GAAWTDG
+2787 
-2794 DYTLTVKVEDKAGNT
+2794 
-2809 NYSAP
+2809 
-2814 LTVTIDT
+2814 
-2821 QTSID
+2821 
-2826 RIELLNDTGIVGDN
+2826 
-2840 LTNEA
+2840 
-2845 RPQFHITVP
+2845 
-2854 TDVNS
+2854 
-2859 VQLSLDGG
+2859 
-2867 INWVNATLTSDGVWE
+2867 
-2882 YIWPT
+2882 
-2887 DLVENTYTLTVKAT
+2887 
-2901 DVAGNTATETLN
+2901 
-2913 FIIDTTLST
+2913 
-2922 PTITLDSADDSG
+2922 
-2934 TANDNKTNVKTPG
+2934 
-2947 FIIGGID
+2947 
-2954 SDVTQVVVQVMR
+2954 
-2966 DGHSEEVELTQ
+2966 
-2977 TNGQWRFVPGSAW
+2977 
-2990 TDGDYTLTVTV
+2990 
-3001 KDEAGNI
+3001 
-3008 RHSAPLTVTI
+3008 
-3018 DTQITIDH
+3018 

-4111 LPVVIDTTAE
+4111 LPVVIDTKAE

-4550 VVIRINGVSYSVT
+4550 VVIRINGVSYPVT

>member
-39 ITTPRGSVIIV
+39 ITTPHGSVIIV

-539 TTNDSGIV
+539 TTDDSGIV

-597 SVEGINNLTFT
+597 SVEGVNNLTFT

-622 YVIDTIAPVPPTVS
+622 YVIDTVAPVPPTVS
-636 LEDYVVLPNGIIL
+636 LEDFVVLPNGIIL

-1027 SLSPDSDSGISDD
+1027 SLSPDSDSGIADD

-1103 EDIAGNKANSAIF
+1103 EDIAGNKANSAVF

-1382 GGWTFTPPTSWADGD
+1382 GGWSFTPTGAWADGD

-1438 PDDNLTNNVRPHFQV
+1438 PNDNLTNNVRPHFQV

-1482 VWDYIWPDDV
+1482 AWDYIWPDDV
-1492 ADGGYTLTVEATDE
+1492 ADGGYTLTVEATDK
-1506 AGNKATQTLDFTID
+1506 AGNKTTQELDFTID

-2119 LLSEPTIVLDNTDD
+2119 LLSEPTIVLDSTDD

-2139 HLTNVNKP
+2139 NLTNVNKP

-2314 HFTIDTTLSTPVIV
+2314 HFTIDTTLSVPVIV
-2328 LDSADDS
+2328 LNSADDT
-2335 GVHGDNMTNHTQPT
+2335 GVQGDNMTNSTQPT

-2375 DATKDAGGWTFTP
+2375 DATKGVGGWSFTP

-2449 FQVTVPTDVNVVRL
+2449 FQVKVPTDVN
-2463 SIDGGK
+2463 
-2469 TWFNATQ
+2469 
-2476 SATPGVW
+2476 
-2483 DYIWPDDVA
+2483 
-2492 DGGYTLT
+2492 
-2499 VEATDEAG
+2499 E
-2507 NKATQTLDFT
+2507 
-2517 IDTTLSVPTLS
+2517 
-2528 LDSADDSGIAGDNIT
+2528 
-2543 NVKTPG
+2543 
-2549 FTLNNID
+2549 
-2556 TDVSRVIV
+2556 
-2564 EVMHNGIKQEV
+2564 
-2575 PLVQTGGQWRF
+2575 
-2586 APTSDWA
+2586 
-2593 DGDYILTVKVEDRAG
+2593 
-2608 NVKQSAPLTVTV
+2608 
-2620 DTHIAIDRIELVNDS
+2620 
-2635 GIPGDNLTNEARPH
+2635 
-2649 FQVTVPADV
+2649 
-2658 NGVRL
+2658 
-2663 SIDGGKTWFDATQ
+2663 
-2676 SATSGVWDYTWLTN
+2676 
-2690 VANGPHTLMVEAS
+2690 
-2703 DKAGNKTTQKLDFTI
+2703 
-2718 DTILSEPTITLDSAD
+2718 
-2733 DSAAGD
+2733 
-2739 NITNVKMPG
+2739 
-2748 FTLGNIDADVT
+2748 
-2759 KVVVTVAH
+2759 
-2767 DGKNQQI
+2767 
-2774 ELIKNGGV
+2774 
-2782 WRFTP
+2782 
-2787 GAAWTDG
+2787 
-2794 DYTLTVKVEDKAGNT
+2794 
-2809 NYSAP
+2809 
-2814 LTVTIDT
+2814 
-2821 QTSID
+2821 
-2826 RIELLNDTGIVGDN
+2826 
-2840 LTNEA
+2840 
-2845 RPQFHITVP
+2845 
-2854 TDVNS
+2854 
-2859 VQLSLDGG
+2859 
-2867 INWVNATLTSDGVWE
+2867 
-2882 YIWPT
+2882 
-2887 DLVENTYTLTVKAT
+2887 
-2901 DVAGNTATETLN
+2901 
-2913 FIIDTTLST
+2913 
-2922 PTITLDSADDSG
+2922 
-2934 TANDNKTNVKTPG
+2934 
-2947 FIIGGID
+2947 
-2954 SDVTQVVVQVMR
+2954 
-2966 DGHSEEVELTQ
+2966 
-2977 TNGQWRFVPGSAW
+2977 
-2990 TDGDYTLTVTV
+2990 
-3001 KDEAGNI
+3001 
-3008 RHSAPLTVTI
+3008 
-3018 DTQITIDH
+3018 
-3026 IELVNDS
+3026 
-3033 GIPDDNL
+3033 
-3040 TNNVRPHFQVTVPT
+3040 
-3054 DVNVVR
+3054 VR

-3095 LTVEATDKAGNK
+3095 LTVEATDKAGNQ
-3107 TTQQLD
+3107 TTQKLD
-3113 FIIDTLLSEP
+3113 FIIDTMLSEP
-3123 TIVLDNTDDSGTKGD
+3123 TIVLDSTDDSGTKGD
-3138 NLTNVNK
+3138 NLTNANK
-3145 PTFLLGNIDAD
+3145 PTFILGNIDAD

-3162 EVQHGGTK
+3162 EVQYGGTK

-3321 TPTIAMDSRDD
+3321 TPTITMDSRDD

-3353 DADAHSV
+3353 DSDAQSV

-3408 RQSTPLVVTVDT
+3408 RQSTPLIVTVDT

-3471 ATQGIEGV
+3471 AAQGIEGV

-3621 AIDRIELVNDSG
+3621 AIDHIELVNDSG

-3715 DITLLTPTIELAPDQ
+3715 DITLMTPTIELAPDQ

-3844 HDRPVFDIHQVDS
+3844 HDRPVFDIRQVDS

-4271 NTGGNLTFTPDQ
+4271 NTGENLTFTPDQ

-4303 KTSAELR
+4303 KTSAELK

-4529 NITSVTTPRFVIG
+4529 NITSVTKPRFVIG

-4550 VVIRINGVSYSVT
+4550 VVIRINGVSYPVT

-4898 VTIDTEVAELVW
+4898 LTIDTEVAELVW

-4989 QNVILDTV
+4989 QNVLLDTV

-5057 SAELDLRE
+5057 SAKLDLRE

-5297 LDDLITNH
+5297 LDDLITSH

-5378 STFIDNPAMVAGS
+5378 STFIDNPVMMAGS

-5403 QTRPTFSIF
+5403 QTRPAFSIY

-5470 NFTIDTFNTTPVAI
+5470 NFTIDTLNTTPVAI

-5532 GEVWVNEKG
+5532 GEVWVNDKG

-5583 KVFTSELD
+5583 QVFTSELD
-5591 DNKSSSKTEWWSNSD
+5591 DNKSSSKTDWWSNSST
-5606 LITMRGTGEIGATV
+5606 ITMRGMGEIGATV

-5634 AATGRWELS
+5634 AANGQWELS
-5643 TDKLPEGTYDI
+5643 TDQLPEGKYDI
-5654 SLVIEDSAGNRWE
+5654 TLSIEDNAGNRKE
-5667 DVREIFIDRTPPNAP
+5667 EVHEIFIDRTPPNAP

-5707 ITDSEG
+5707 ITDSNG

-5925 PAAWNDGNYTLSVT
+5925 PAAWNDGTYTLSVT

-5968 HDDASDDATA
+5968 HNDASDDATA

-5992 SATHLRTE
+5992 SATHLRTV
-6000 PSAAEESVV
+6000 PSVAEESVV
-6009 KVTAYS
+6009 KETAYS

-6035 SFEISVPENIVNVSI
+6035 SFEISVPENIVNVSV

-6086 DKDNDF
+6086 DKDDDF

-6107 IVNAMNVRGKTEDDI
+6107 IVNAMNARGKAEDDI

>member
-39 ITTPRGSVIIV
+39 ITTPHGSVIIV

-539 TTNDSGIV
+539 TTDDSGIV

-597 SVEGINNLTFT
+597 SVEGVNNLTFT

-622 YVIDTIAPVPPTVS
+622 YVIDTVAPVPPTVS
-636 LEDYVVLPNGIIL
+636 LEDFVVLPNGIIL

-1027 SLSPDSDSGISDD
+1027 SLSPDSDSGIADD

-1103 EDIAGNKANSAIF
+1103 EDIAGNKANSAVF

-1382 GGWTFTPPTSWADGD
+1382 GGWSFTPTGAWADGD

-1438 PDDNLTNNVRPHFQV
+1438 PNDNLTNNVRPHFQV

-1482 VWDYIWPDDV
+1482 AWDYIWPDDV
-1492 ADGGYTLTVEATDE
+1492 ADGGYTLTVEATDK
-1506 AGNKATQTLDFTID
+1506 AGNKTTQELDFTID

-2119 LLSEPTIVLDNTDD
+2119 LLSEPTIVLDSTDD

-2139 HLTNVNKP
+2139 NLTNVNKP

-2314 HFTIDTTLSTPVIV
+2314 HFTIDTTLSVPVIV
-2328 LDSADDS
+2328 LNSADDT
-2335 GVHGDNMTNHTQPT
+2335 GVQGDNMTNSTQPT

-2375 DATKDAGGWTFTP
+2375 DATKGVGGWSFTP

-2449 FQVTVPTDVNVVRL
+2449 FQLKVPTDVN
-2463 SIDGGK
+2463 
-2469 TWFNATQ
+2469 
-2476 SATPGVW
+2476 
-2483 DYIWPDDVA
+2483 
-2492 DGGYTLT
+2492 
-2499 VEATDEAG
+2499 E
-2507 NKATQTLDFT
+2507 
-2517 IDTTLSVPTLS
+2517 
-2528 LDSADDSGIAGDNIT
+2528 
-2543 NVKTPG
+2543 
-2549 FTLNNID
+2549 
-2556 TDVSRVIV
+2556 
-2564 EVMHNGIKQEV
+2564 
-2575 PLVQTGGQWRF
+2575 
-2586 APTSDWA
+2586 
-2593 DGDYILTVKVEDRAG
+2593 
-2608 NVKQSAPLTVTV
+2608 
-2620 DTHIAIDRIELVNDS
+2620 
-2635 GIPGDNLTNEARPH
+2635 
-2649 FQVTVPADV
+2649 
-2658 NGVRL
+2658 
-2663 SIDGGKTWFDATQ
+2663 
-2676 SATSGVWDYTWLTN
+2676 
-2690 VANGPHTLMVEAS
+2690 
-2703 DKAGNKTTQKLDFTI
+2703 
-2718 DTILSEPTITLDSAD
+2718 
-2733 DSAAGD
+2733 
-2739 NITNVKMPG
+2739 
-2748 FTLGNIDADVT
+2748 
-2759 KVVVTVAH
+2759 
-2767 DGKNQQI
+2767 
-2774 ELIKNGGV
+2774 
-2782 WRFTP
+2782 
-2787 GAAWTDG
+2787 
-2794 DYTLTVKVEDKAGNT
+2794 
-2809 NYSAP
+2809 
-2814 LTVTIDT
+2814 
-2821 QTSID
+2821 
-2826 RIELLNDTGIVGDN
+2826 
-2840 LTNEA
+2840 
-2845 RPQFHITVP
+2845 
-2854 TDVNS
+2854 
-2859 VQLSLDGG
+2859 
-2867 INWVNATLTSDGVWE
+2867 
-2882 YIWPT
+2882 
-2887 DLVENTYTLTVKAT
+2887 
-2901 DVAGNTATETLN
+2901 
-2913 FIIDTTLST
+2913 
-2922 PTITLDSADDSG
+2922 
-2934 TANDNKTNVKTPG
+2934 
-2947 FIIGGID
+2947 
-2954 SDVTQVVVQVMR
+2954 
-2966 DGHSEEVELTQ
+2966 
-2977 TNGQWRFVPGSAW
+2977 
-2990 TDGDYTLTVTV
+2990 
-3001 KDEAGNI
+3001 
-3008 RHSAPLTVTI
+3008 
-3018 DTQITIDH
+3018 
-3026 IELVNDS
+3026 
-3033 GIPDDNL
+3033 
-3040 TNNVRPHFQVTVPT
+3040 
-3054 DVNVVR
+3054 VR

-3095 LTVEATDKAGNK
+3095 LTVEATDKAGNQ
-3107 TTQQLD
+3107 TTQKLD
-3113 FIIDTLLSEP
+3113 FIIDTMLSEP
-3123 TIVLDNTDDSGTKGD
+3123 TIVLDSTDDSGTKGD
-3138 NLTNVNK
+3138 NLTNANK
-3145 PTFLLGNIDAD
+3145 PTFILGNIDAD

-3162 EVQHGGTK
+3162 EVQYGGTK

-3321 TPTIAMDSRDD
+3321 TPTITMDSRDD

-3353 DADAHSV
+3353 DSDAQSV

-3408 RQSTPLVVTVDT
+3408 RQSTPLIVTVDT

-3471 ATQGIEGV
+3471 AAQGIEGV

-3621 AIDRIELVNDSG
+3621 AIDHIELVNDSG

-3715 DITLLTPTIELAPDQ
+3715 DITLMTPTIELAPDQ
-3730 DTGQNKNDN
+3730 DTGQNKSDN

-3844 HDRPVFDIHQVDS
+3844 HDRPVFDIRQVDS

-4271 NTGGNLTFTPDQ
+4271 NTGENLTFTPDQ

-4303 KTSAELR
+4303 KTSAELK

-4529 NITSVTTPRFVIG
+4529 NITSVTKPRFVIG

-4550 VVIRINGVSYSVT
+4550 VVIRINGVSYPVT

-4898 VTIDTEVAELVW
+4898 LTIDTEVAELVW

-5057 SAELDLRE
+5057 SAKLDLRE

-5297 LDDLITNH
+5297 LDDLITSH

-5378 STFIDNPAMVAGS
+5378 STFIDNPVMMAGS

-5403 QTRPTFSIF
+5403 QTRPAFSIY

-5470 NFTIDTFNTTPVAI
+5470 NFTIDTLNTTPVAI

-5532 GEVWVNEKG
+5532 GEVWVNDKG

-5583 KVFTSELD
+5583 QVFTSELD
-5591 DNKSSSKTEWWSNSD
+5591 DNKSSSKTDWWSNSST
-5606 LITMRGTGEIGATV
+5606 ITMRGMGEIGATV

-5634 AATGRWELS
+5634 AANGQWELS
-5643 TDKLPEGTYDI
+5643 TDQLPEGKYDI
-5654 SLVIEDSAGNRWE
+5654 TLSIEDNAGNRKE
-5667 DVREIFIDRTPPNAP
+5667 EVHEIFIDRTPPNAP

-5707 ITDSEG
+5707 ITDSNG

-5925 PAAWNDGNYTLSVT
+5925 PAAWNDGTYTLSVT

-5968 HDDASDDATA
+5968 HNDASDDATA

-5992 SATHLRTE
+5992 SATHLRTV
-6000 PSAAEESVV
+6000 PSVAEESVV
-6009 KVTAYS
+6009 KETAYS

-6035 SFEISVPENIVNVSI
+6035 SFEISVPENIVNVSV

-6086 DKDNDF
+6086 DKDDDF

-6107 IVNAMNVRGKTEDDI
+6107 IVNAMNARGKAEDDI

>member
-247 AESNSGSKDDSITNF
+247 TESNSGSKDDSITNF

-519 TANLPFTIDTRIS
+519 TTNLPFTIDTRIS

-622 YVIDTIAPVPPTVS
+622 YVIDTVAPVPPTVS
-636 LEDYVVLPNGIIL
+636 LEDFVVLPNGIIL

-1027 SLSPDSDSGISDD
+1027 SLSPDSDSGVSDD

-1063 VWDAMSDTQIGVA
+1063 VWDAASDTQIGVA

-1103 EDIAGNKANSAIF
+1103 EDIAGNKANSAVF

-1207 KAGNTNY
+1207 KAGNTSY

-1382 GGWTFTPPTSWADGD
+1382 GGWSFTPTGAWADGD

-1438 PDDNLTNNVRPHFQV
+1438 PNDNLTNNVRPHFQV

-1482 VWDYIWPDDV
+1482 AWDYIWPDDV
-1492 ADGGYTLTVEATDE
+1492 ADGGYTLTVEATDK
-1506 AGNKATQTLDFTID
+1506 AGNKTTQELDFTID

-2119 LLSEPTIVLDNTDD
+2119 LLSEPTIVLDSTDD

-2139 HLTNVNKP
+2139 NLTNVNKP

-2314 HFTIDTTLSTPVIV
+2314 HFTIDTTLSVPVIV
-2328 LDSADDS
+2328 LNSADDT
-2335 GVHGDNMTNHTQPT
+2335 GVQGDNMTNSTQPT

-2375 DATKDAGGWTFTP
+2375 DATKGTGGWSFTP

-2449 FQVTVPTDVNVVRL
+2449 FQVKVPMDVN
-2463 SIDGGK
+2463 
-2469 TWFNATQ
+2469 
-2476 SATPGVW
+2476 
-2483 DYIWPDDVA
+2483 
-2492 DGGYTLT
+2492 
-2499 VEATDEAG
+2499 E
-2507 NKATQTLDFT
+2507 
-2517 IDTTLSVPTLS
+2517 
-2528 LDSADDSGIAGDNIT
+2528 
-2543 NVKTPG
+2543 
-2549 FTLNNID
+2549 
-2556 TDVSRVIV
+2556 
-2564 EVMHNGIKQEV
+2564 
-2575 PLVQTGGQWRF
+2575 
-2586 APTSDWA
+2586 
-2593 DGDYILTVKVEDRAG
+2593 
-2608 NVKQSAPLTVTV
+2608 
-2620 DTHIAIDRIELVNDS
+2620 
-2635 GIPGDNLTNEARPH
+2635 
-2649 FQVTVPADV
+2649 
-2658 NGVRL
+2658 
-2663 SIDGGKTWFDATQ
+2663 
-2676 SATSGVWDYTWLTN
+2676 
-2690 VANGPHTLMVEAS
+2690 
-2703 DKAGNKTTQKLDFTI
+2703 
-2718 DTILSEPTITLDSAD
+2718 
-2733 DSAAGD
+2733 
-2739 NITNVKMPG
+2739 
-2748 FTLGNIDADVT
+2748 
-2759 KVVVTVAH
+2759 
-2767 DGKNQQI
+2767 
-2774 ELIKNGGV
+2774 
-2782 WRFTP
+2782 
-2787 GAAWTDG
+2787 
-2794 DYTLTVKVEDKAGNT
+2794 
-2809 NYSAP
+2809 
-2814 LTVTIDT
+2814 
-2821 QTSID
+2821 
-2826 RIELLNDTGIVGDN
+2826 
-2840 LTNEA
+2840 
-2845 RPQFHITVP
+2845 
-2854 TDVNS
+2854 
-2859 VQLSLDGG
+2859 
-2867 INWVNATLTSDGVWE
+2867 
-2882 YIWPT
+2882 
-2887 DLVENTYTLTVKAT
+2887 
-2901 DVAGNTATETLN
+2901 
-2913 FIIDTTLST
+2913 
-2922 PTITLDSADDSG
+2922 
-2934 TANDNKTNVKTPG
+2934 
-2947 FIIGGID
+2947 
-2954 SDVTQVVVQVMR
+2954 
-2966 DGHSEEVELTQ
+2966 
-2977 TNGQWRFVPGSAW
+2977 
-2990 TDGDYTLTVTV
+2990 
-3001 KDEAGNI
+3001 
-3008 RHSAPLTVTI
+3008 
-3018 DTQITIDH
+3018 
-3026 IELVNDS
+3026 
-3033 GIPDDNL
+3033 
-3040 TNNVRPHFQVTVPT
+3040 
-3054 DVNVVR
+3054 VR

-3095 LTVEATDKAGNK
+3095 LTVEATDKAGNQ
-3107 TTQQLD
+3107 TTQKLD

-3123 TIVLDNTDDSGTKGD
+3123 TIVLDSTDDSGTKGD
-3138 NLTNVNK
+3138 NLTNANK
-3145 PTFLLGNIDAD
+3145 PTFILGNIDAD

-3162 EVQHGGTK
+3162 EVQYGGTK

-3321 TPTIAMDSRDD
+3321 TPTITMDSRDD

-3353 DADAHSV
+3353 DSDAQSV

-3408 RQSTPLVVTVDT
+3408 RQSTPLIVTVDT

-3471 ATQGIEGV
+3471 AAQGIEGV

-3621 AIDRIELVNDSG
+3621 AIDHIELVNDSG

-3715 DITLLTPTIELAPDQ
+3715 DITLMTPTIELAPDQ

-3844 HDRPVFDIHQVDS
+3844 HDRPVFDIRQVDS

-4529 NITSVTTPRFVIG
+4529 NITSVTKPRFVIG

-4550 VVIRINGVSYSVT
+4550 VVIRINGVSYPVT

-4832 PTLIGSTL
+4832 PTLVGNTL
-4840 PNTIV
+4840 PNAIV

-4970 YELTFK
+4970 YVLTFK

-5297 LDDLITNH
+5297 LDDLITSH

-5378 STFIDNPAMVAGS
+5378 STFIDNPVMMAGS

-5403 QTRPTFSIF
+5403 QTRPAFSIY

-5470 NFTIDTFNTTPVAI
+5470 NFTIDTLNTTPVAI

-5532 GEVWVNEKG
+5532 GEVWVNDKG

-5583 KVFTSELD
+5583 QVFTSELD
-5591 DNKSSSKTEWWSNSD
+5591 DNKSSSKTDWWSNSST
-5606 LITMRGTGEIGATV
+5606 ITMRGMGEIGATV

-5634 AATGRWELS
+5634 AANGQWELS
-5643 TDKLPEGTYDI
+5643 TDQLPEGKYDI
-5654 SLVIEDSAGNRWE
+5654 TLSIEDNAGNRKE
-5667 DVREIFIDRTPPNAP
+5667 EVHEIFIDRTPPNAP

-5707 ITDSEG
+5707 ITDSNG

-5748 RSDDVPLD
+5748 RSDDVSLD

-5866 AGEDNGASDSD
+5866 AGEDNGVSDSD

-5910 IYQATQGADGWTFTP
+5910 TYQATQGADGWTFTP
-5925 PAAWNDGNYTLSVT
+5925 PAAWNDGTYTLSVT

-5992 SATHLRTE
+5992 SATHLRTV

-6009 KVTAYS
+6009 KETAYS

-6107 IVNAMNVRGKTEDDI
+6107 IVNAMNARGKTEDDI

>member
-1 MGNKSIQKF
+1 MRNKSIQKF

-39 ITTPRGSVIIV
+39 ITTSRGSVIIV

-67 KDKTITGAKI
+67 KDKTITGSKI

-86 QLERIDSSLVDSAQV
+86 QLERIDSSLVDTAQA
-101 EKKGNGKRRNKKE
+101 EKKGNGKQRNKKE
-114 EEELKKQL
+114 EEELKKQF

-155 VQNSSKQI
+155 VQSASKQI

-191 QAKATQASKQ
+191 QTKATQAFKQ

-271 APNATVI
+271 GPNATVI

-310 NLEAEAKT
+310 NLEAEATT

-353 LTPTLT
+353 LTPTLA
-359 PSIVGTAEE
+359 PSIVGTAED

-388 DGNWSYEFKDN
+388 DGNWSYEFKNN

-423 DSIITDTIAPEK
+423 DIIITDTIPPEK
-435 PTIELDDSSDSGIK
+435 PTLELDDSSDSGIK

-501 GEYNITATATDIA
+501 GDYNITATATDIA
-514 GHTSA
+514 GHTSE

-539 TTNDSGIV
+539 ATDDSGIV

-573 SETGEEVIFK
+573 IETGEEVIFK
-583 ANDKGEWT
+583 ANDQGEWT

-622 YVIDTIAPVPPTVS
+622 YVIDTVAPVPPTVS
-636 LEDYVVLPNGIIL
+636 LEDFVVLPNGIIL

-719 SFTIQTEVVPPKAEL
+719 SFTIQTEVVLPKAEL

-797 VYKITVESIDP
+797 VYKITVEAIDP
-808 LGRTSSVDYQLTID
+808 LGRTASVDYQLTID

-889 ALSDGSHDVTV
+889 ALPDGSHDVTV

-935 VDNTDHIINEKNPA
+935 IDNTDYIINEKSPA

-963 IDGALIAEVRTNKDG
+963 IDGVLIAEVRTNKDG
-978 RWEYTLKADQGLVDG
+978 VWGYTLKHDQGLVDG

-999 SVEDIA
+999 SVEDTA

-1027 SLSPDSDSGISDD
+1027 SLSPDSDSGISND

-1063 VWDAMSDTQIGVA
+1063 VWDAASDTQIGVA
-1076 TQQPDGSWAYTFT
+1076 TQKPDGSWIYTFT
-1089 SDLTEGLHQVYVKV
+1089 SDLTEGLHQVYVKI
-1103 EDIAGNKANSAIF
+1103 EDIAGNKANSAVL

-1122 TVSTP
+1122 TISTP

-1158 ADAHR
+1158 IDAHR

-1176 IELSH
+1176 IELSQH
-1181 LNGSWLF
+1181 NGSWLF
-1188 IPGNTWADGSYTLT
+1188 TPGNTWADGSYTLT

-1207 KAGNTNY
+1207 KAGNISH

-1264 LSIDGGNSWVQATPG
+1264 LSIDGGNLWVKATPG

-1293 DGQYTLTVEATDKAG
+1293 DGQYTLTVEATDNAG
-1308 NTVTKTIDFAVD
+1308 NTVMKTIDFAVD
-1320 TTLSVPVIVLDSAD
+1320 TTLSVPVIVLNSAD
-1334 DTGIQG
+1334 DTGVQG

-1354 HIDDDAVRVTVS
+1354 HIDDDVVRVTVS

-1375 FDATKGT
+1375 FDAAKGA
-1382 GGWTFTPPTSWADGD
+1382 GGWTFTPPASWADGD

-1404 EDKAGNTSHS
+1404 EDAAGNTSQS
-1414 ASLTVTVDTQIAINN
+1414 ASLTVTVDTQIAIDN

-1438 PDDNLTNNVRPHFQV
+1438 PNDNLTNNVRPHFRV
-1453 TVPTD
+1453 TVPAD
-1458 VNVVRLSIDGGK
+1458 VNEVRLSIDGGK
-1470 TWFNATQSATPG
+1470 TWGLAVQNTAG
-1482 VWDYIWPDDV
+1482 VWEYIWPDDM
-1492 ADGGYTLTVEATDE
+1492 ADDSYTLMVEATDE
-1506 AGNKATQTLDFTID
+1506 AGNKTTQTLDFTID
-1520 TTLSVPTLSLD
+1520 TTLSVPTIVLD
-1531 SADDS
+1531 NTDDS
-1536 GIAGDNITNVKTP
+1536 GTKGDNITNVKTP
-1549 GFTLNNID
+1549 GFTLSNID
-1557 TDVSRVIVEVMHNGI
+1557 ADVSRVVVEVMHNSN
-1572 KQEVPL
+1572 KQEVVL
-1578 VQTGGQWRF
+1578 TQTGGQWRF
-1587 APTSDWADGDYILT
+1587 MPTSDWADGDYILT

-1606 RAGNVKQSA
+1606 RAGNVKQST
-1615 PLTVTVDTHIAI
+1615 PLTVTVDTQIAI
-1627 DRIELVNDSGIPGD
+1627 NSIELVNDSGISND
-1641 NLTNEARPHFQVT
+1641 NLTNEGHPHFQIT
-1654 VPADVNGV
+1654 VPTDVNEV

-1673 DATQS
+1673 NATPGTT
-1678 ATSGVWDYTWLTNVA
+1678 AGVWDYSWLTDV
-1693 NGPHTLMVEA
+1693 GEGKHTLTVEA
-1703 SDKAGNK
+1703 TDAAGNK
-1710 TTQKL
+1710 ATQKL
-1715 DFTIDTILSEPTITL
+1715 DFTIDTTLSVPTIAL

-1741 ITNVKMP
+1741 ITNVKTP

-1759 TKVVVTVAH
+1759 TRVVVTVTH
-1768 DGKNQQIELIKNG
+1768 NGKDQQIELIQTG
-1781 GVWRFTPGAAWTD
+1781 GQWHFTPGAAWVD
-1794 GDYTLTVKVEDK
+1794 GDYTLTVKVEDE
-1806 AGNTNYSAPLTV
+1806 AGNINYSAPLTV

-1829 ELLNDTGIVGD
+1829 ELINDTGIAGD
-1840 NLTNEAR
+1840 NLTNEDR
-1847 PQFHITVP
+1847 PQFHVTVP
-1855 TDVNSVQLSLDGGIN
+1855 ADVNSVQLSIDGGAN
-1870 WVNATLTSDGVWEY
+1870 WVSAMQTPDGVWEY
-1884 IWPTDLVENTY
+1884 IWPTDLVEGTY

-1900 ATDVAGNTATETLNF
+1900 ATDVAGNTATQTLGF
-1915 IIDTTLSTPTIT
+1915 TIDNTLSAPTIA
-1927 LDSADDS
+1927 LDSVNDS
-1934 GTANDNK
+1934 GIANDNM

-1948 FIIGGIDSDVT
+1948 FTIGGIDPDV
-1959 QVVVQVMRDGHSEE
+1959 VEVIVQVMRDGHSEE
-1973 VELTQTNGQWRFVPG
+1973 VTLTQTGGQWRFVPS
-1988 SAWTDGDYTLT
+1988 SAWSDGDYTLT

-2025 DHIELVNDSGIPD
+2025 DSIELVNDSGIPG
-2038 DNLTNNVRPH
+2038 DNLTNDVRPQ
-2048 FQVTVPTDVNVVRL
+2048 FQVTVPTDVNEVRL
-2062 SIDGGKTWFNATQS
+2062 SIDGGKTWFNATPG
-2076 ATPGVWDYTWL
+2076 ATAGVWDYNWL
-2087 ADVGEGKHT
+2087 TDVGEGKHT
-2096 LTVEATDK
+2096 LTVEATDA
-2104 AGNKTTQQLDFIIDT
+2104 AGNKTTQKLDFTIDT
-2119 LLSEPTIVLDNTDD
+2119 TLSEPTIALDNTDD

-2139 HLTNVNKP
+2139 NLTNVNKP
-2147 TFLLGNI
+2147 TFVLGNI

-2165 QHGGTKEVLTATKDA
+2165 QHGASKEVLTATKGA
-2180 TGNWSVTPTGTWAD
+2180 NGIWSVIPTGTWAD
-2194 GDYTLTVRVEDEA
+2194 GNYTLTVKVEDEA
-2207 GNEKH
+2207 GNVKH
-2212 SASLTVTVDTQITI
+2212 STPLTVTVDTQITI
-2226 DVIELVNDNGI
+2226 DKVELVNDSGVK
-2237 PGDNMTNDAH
+2237 GDNMTNDAH
-2247 PQFRVTVPGDVNEVS
+2247 PQFSVTVPVDVKEVS

-2267 GVTWVKATQSAT
+2267 GVTWVKAMQSAT
-2279 PGVWNYTWPGT
+2279 QGVWNYTWPKT
-2290 VPDGDYTLNVK
+2290 VADGNYTLTVK
-2301 ATDNAGNTVTETL
+2301 AIDNAGNTVTKTID
-2314 HFTIDTTLSTPVIV
+2314 FTIDTILSPPVIV
-2328 LDSADDS
+2328 LDNADDS
-2335 GVHGDNMTNHTQPT
+2335 GVQDDNLTNRTQPT
-2349 FALQHIDD
+2349 FNLQHIDD

-2375 DATKDAGGWTFTP
+2375 DAAKGADGWTFTP
-2388 TGAWADG
+2388 PTSWRDG

-2416 TVTVDTQIA
+2416 TVTIDTQIV
-2425 INNIELVNDSGI
+2425 INKIDLVNDSGI
-2437 PDDNLTNNVRPH
+2437 PDDNLTNNVRPQ
-2449 FQVTVPTDVNVVRL
+2449 FQVTVPTDVNEVRL

-2469 TWFNATQ
+2469 TWFNATPG
-2476 SATPGVW
+2476 ATAGVW
-2483 DYIWPDDVA
+2483 DYSWLTDV
-2492 DGGYTLT
+2492 GEGKHTLT
-2499 VEATDEAG
+2499 VEATDA
-2507 NKATQTLDFT
+2507 
-2517 IDTTLSVPTLS
+2517 
-2528 LDSADDSGIAGDNIT
+2528 
-2543 NVKTPG
+2543 
-2549 FTLNNID
+2549 
-2556 TDVSRVIV
+2556 
-2564 EVMHNGIKQEV
+2564 
-2575 PLVQTGGQWRF
+2575 
-2586 APTSDWA
+2586 
-2593 DGDYILTVKVEDRAG
+2593 
-2608 NVKQSAPLTVTV
+2608 
-2620 DTHIAIDRIELVNDS
+2620 
-2635 GIPGDNLTNEARPH
+2635 
-2649 FQVTVPADV
+2649 
-2658 NGVRL
+2658 
-2663 SIDGGKTWFDATQ
+2663 
-2676 SATSGVWDYTWLTN
+2676 
-2690 VANGPHTLMVEAS
+2690 
-2703 DKAGNKTTQKLDFTI
+2703 AGNKTTQKLDFTI
-2718 DTILSEPTITLDSAD
+2718 DTTLSEPTIA
-2733 DSAAGD
+2733 
-2739 NITNVKMPG
+2739 
-2748 FTLGNIDADVT
+2748 
-2759 KVVVTVAH
+2759 
-2767 DGKNQQI
+2767 
-2774 ELIKNGGV
+2774 
-2782 WRFTP
+2782 
-2787 GAAWTDG
+2787 
-2794 DYTLTVKVEDKAGNT
+2794 
-2809 NYSAP
+2809 
-2814 LTVTIDT
+2814 
-2821 QTSID
+2821 
-2826 RIELLNDTGIVGDN
+2826 
-2840 LTNEA
+2840 
-2845 RPQFHITVP
+2845 
-2854 TDVNS
+2854 
-2859 VQLSLDGG
+2859 
-2867 INWVNATLTSDGVWE
+2867 
-2882 YIWPT
+2882 
-2887 DLVENTYTLTVKAT
+2887 
-2901 DVAGNTATETLN
+2901 
-2913 FIIDTTLST
+2913 
-2922 PTITLDSADDSG
+2922 
-2934 TANDNKTNVKTPG
+2934 
-2947 FIIGGID
+2947 
-2954 SDVTQVVVQVMR
+2954 
-2966 DGHSEEVELTQ
+2966 
-2977 TNGQWRFVPGSAW
+2977 
-2990 TDGDYTLTVTV
+2990 
-3001 KDEAGNI
+3001 
-3008 RHSAPLTVTI
+3008 
-3018 DTQITIDH
+3018 
-3026 IELVNDS
+3026 
-3033 GIPDDNL
+3033 
-3040 TNNVRPHFQVTVPT
+3040 
-3054 DVNVVR
+3054 
-3060 LSIDGGKTWFNAT
+3060 
-3073 QSATPGVWDY
+3073 
-3083 TWLADVGEGKHT
+3083 
-3095 LTVEATDKAGNK
+3095 
-3107 TTQQLD
+3107 
-3113 FIIDTLLSEP
+3113 
-3123 TIVLDNTDDSGTKGD
+3123 LDNTDDSGTKGD

-3145 PTFLLGNIDAD
+3145 PTFVLGNIDAD

-3162 EVQHGGTK
+3162 EVQHGASK

-3176 KGATGIWSVTPTG
+3176 KGANGIWSVIPTG
-3189 TWADGD
+3189 TWADGN

-3200 RVEDDAGNVKY
+3200 KVEDEAGNVKH
-3211 SAPLTV
+3211 STPLTV
-3217 TVDTQITIDVIELV
+3217 VIDTQITINKIELI

-3239 NLTNDVRPHFRVTVP
+3239 NLTNEVRPQFHVTVP
-3254 GDVNEVR
+3254 VDVNEVR
-3261 LSIDGGNTWVRATQG
+3261 LSIDGGNTWVNATQG
-3276 TAGIWDYTWPKDVTD
+3276 TAGIWDYTWKDDVSD
-3291 GLHTLTVEAT
+3291 GLYTLTVEAT
-3301 DKAGNKTT
+3301 DAAGNQTT

-3321 TPTIAMDSRDD
+3321 TPTIIMDRGDD
-3332 TGAIGDHITSVK
+3332 TGAPGDHITSVK
-3344 RPGFTIGNI
+3344 TPSFTIGNI
-3353 DADAHSV
+3353 DPDAHSV
-3360 ILRITQGG
+3360 ILRITQGD
-3368 NSQEVT
+3368 NNQEVK

-3379 GQWRFTPDADWA
+3379 GQWRFTPGADWA

-3400 VTDNAGNV
+3400 VKDNAGNV

-3420 QTSITDITL
+3420 QTSITNIKL
-3429 VNDHGVPDDNLTNS
+3429 VNDNGVPDDNLTNEE
-3443 TRPQFEITVPA
+3443 RPQFEITVPV

-3459 QLSIDGGANWVS
+3459 QLSIDGGTNWVS
-3471 ATQGIEGV
+3471 ATQGVKGV

-3485 TDMGDGKHTLTVMV
+3485 TVIGDGKHTLTVMV
-3499 TDRAGNT
+3499 TDAAGNT
-3506 ATQTLEFFIDTRLST
+3506 AMQTLDFTIDTRLST

-3533 TPGDDMTNRTRPTF
+3533 TPGDGMTNRTKPTF
-3547 ILQNIDSDVINVTV
+3547 ILQNVDPDVINVTV
-3561 SVTHNGT
+3561 SVTHNGMT
-3568 TTSFTATQGA
+3568 TTFNATQGA

-3584 PPAPWGDGDYTLTVT
+3584 PPTPWGDGNYTLTVT

-3621 AIDRIELVNDSG
+3621 SINHIELVNDSG
-3633 VPGDNV
+3633 TPDDNL
-3639 TKHVRPQF
+3639 TKHERPQF
-3647 QISVPDD
+3647 QISVPED
-3654 VEKVLLSIDG
+3654 VEKVLLSVDG
-3664 GTTWVTAIKSST
+3664 GTTWVNAIKSST
-3676 AGIWD
+3676 QGIWD
-3681 YTWPTDMPEGQH
+3681 YTWPTDLPEGQY
-3693 TLTVEVTDGAG
+3693 TLTVEATDAAG
-3704 NKMTETLNFTI
+3704 NTTRQTLNFAI
-3715 DITLLTPTIELAPDQ
+3715 DITLSTPTIELAPDQ
-3730 DTGQNKNDN
+3730 DTGQIKNDN
-3739 LTSVTQPVFVLGSI
+3739 LTSVTQPLFVLGHI
-3753 DKDVRHVE
+3753 DKDVQHVV
-3761 LSIEHNG
+3761 LNIEYNG

-3778 ADGWRYRPDS
+3778 ADGWRYRPD
-3788 ALADGSYTFT
+3788 AAWGDGSYKLT
-3798 VTVTDVAGNQQT
+3798 VTVTDAAGNQQT
-3810 SAPLKV
+3810 SGPLTV

-3822 TTPVIEL
+3822 ATPTIEL

-3844 HDRPVFDIHQVDS
+3844 HDRPVFDINQIDP
-3857 DVTRVMVKVTYNGK
+3857 DVTRVMIKVTYNGK
-3871 THEEAAVFT
+3871 THEEAAVLT
-3880 NGQWRFTPSAS
+3880 NGQWRFSPSAR

-3899 AVVVEDL
+3899 VVVVEDL
-3906 AGNVKESAPFE
+3906 AGNIKESAPLD
-3917 VRIDTTTTIN
+3917 VRIDTTTTID
-3927 NIVLLNDT
+3927 NIVLLTDT
-3935 GVQND
+3935 GMPDD
-3940 QLTNVAKPSFRIDVP
+3940 QLTNVTKPSFRIDVP
-3955 GDVVQV
+3955 VDVVQV

-3968 ANWNVI
+3968 HSWSLV

-3980 QWIFDSPN
+3980 HWIFESPN
-3988 TLVDGTY
+3988 TLVDGAY
-3995 TLRVEATDEAG
+3995 TLRVEVTDEAG
-4006 NIANKDLVFNIDTNI
+4006 NVANKELAFNIDTRI
-4021 QVPTIALDAGQ
+4021 QVPTITLDAGQ
-4032 DTGANTADNITNI
+4032 DSGANTADNITNI
-4045 SRPTFTIGNVDPDVI
+4045 SRPTFAIGNVDPDII

-4073 TKVGAGWQFTPGNA
+4073 TKVGSGWTFTPSTA

-4130 SGDSDVDNIT
+4130 SGDSHVDNIT
-4140 KVDKPQFSIVTA
+4140 NVNKPQFSIVTA
-4152 DDITHVRVKIDN
+4152 DDIVRVRVKIDN
-4164 AANWIELTKGG
+4164 AATWIELTKGG
-4175 DGRWIFN
+4175 DGSWIFN

-4189 GQHTLLV
+4189 GQHSLLV
-4196 DVTDIAGNVA
+4196 DVIDIAGNAA

-4226 PTHDTG
+4226 PGQDTG
-4232 DDTNDNLTRINKPV
+4232 DDSKDNLTNINQPM
-4246 FIIGNVDNDVSHI
+4246 FIIGNVDSDVSHI
-4259 VVHIDGRDYTIE
+4259 VVRLDGRDYTIE
-4271 NTGGNLTFTPDQ
+4271 NTGGVLTFTPDK

-4288 QHTISVTVTDIAGNT
+4288 QHTLSVTVTDIAGNT
-4303 KTSAELR
+4303 KTSAELQ

-4321 VTLTTDSGVNDHDNV
+4321 VTLTTDSGASAHDNV
-4336 TNATRPSFEIATPD
+4336 TNVTRPSFEIATPD
-4350 DVTSVLVS
+4350 DVTTVLVS

-4364 TPISKNAAGQ
+4364 TPINKSAAGR
-4374 WEFTAGSALPD
+4374 WEFTAGSALPE
-4385 GHYTLHVQATDRAG
+4385 GHYTLSVKATDKAG
-4399 NTANSTLGF
+4399 NTADSTLDF
-4408 TVDTQID
+4408 TVDTHVE
-4415 GLSVVMLD
+4415 GLGIVMLD
-4423 DAGKDSTDGITNIT
+4423 DAGKSSTDGITNVT

-4450 SVTVILNGKSSTL
+4450 SVTVILNGKSSIL

-4470 WLFTPDT
+4470 WIFTPET

-4493 AGNKIS
+4493 AGNRIN

-4514 IDLLDADDTGESAVD
+4514 IDLLDVDDSGESAVD
-4529 NITSVTTPRFVIG
+4529 NITNVTKPRFVIG

-4550 VVIRINGVSYSVT
+4550 VVIRINGVSYPIT
-4563 ANGNNLWE
+4563 PGGNNLWE

-4592 AGNTSETKLPFTIDT
+4592 AGNTSETTLPFTIDT

-4613 RMEPASDTGN
+4613 RMEPASDTGS

-4653 DKSGREVLKQTI
+4653 DKSGREVLKHTV

-4676 PNILPDGMYTIN
+4676 PNILPDGTYTIN

-4707 DTVTIDPTIRLSDPS
+4707 DTVTIDPTIRLSDSS
-4722 IDDQHEATSLRPEF
+4722 IDDLHEATSLRPEF

-4832 PTLIGSTL
+4832 PTLVGSTL

-4868 LSEMKDGH
+4868 LQEMMDGQ

-4910 NISGMHEGGYINTV
+4910 NVSGMHEGGYINTV
-4924 TPEIGGTSEPNSKIT
+4924 APEIGGTSEPNSKIT

-4970 YELTFK
+4970 YVLTFK

-4989 QNVILDTV
+4989 QNIILDTV
-4997 ISPLTVV
+4997 IAPLTVI

-5020 KSHVTIDG
+5020 ESHVTIDG

-5042 GVVIATLVVGNDGRW
+5042 GVVITTLVVGDNGKW

-5085 ILIEHD
+5085 LLIEHD
-5091 TQIEISDIS
+5091 THIEISDIS

-5138 VLQGTVEASSS
+5138 VLQATVEASSS
-5149 GNISY
+5149 GNITY
-5154 TMPANSADG
+5154 TMPENSADG
-5163 EYQVQFV
+5163 DYQVQFV
-5170 ATDTAGNR
+5170 ATDIAGNR
-5178 VESAITTVTIDSQI
+5178 VESAVTTVTIDSQI
-5192 AVFDIDEDSLPAL
+5192 AVFNIDEDSLPAL

-5212 VSGVGEAGSQ
+5212 VSGMGEAGSQ

-5235 MVEADGTW
+5235 MVEADGSW

-5249 QDDGTFNIHFS
+5249 QDDGTFNIHLS
-5260 ITDVAGNTEVSKDY
+5260 ITDVAGNTQVSKNY
-5274 SVDVDSSTDFPTL
+5274 SVDVDSSTAFPTL
-5287 NLEDASNSGS
+5287 SLEDSSNSGS
-5297 LDDLITNH
+5297 VDDLITNH
-5305 NKPVLVGTAEAGA
+5305 NKPSFVGTAEAGA

-5329 ANVLVLEDGTWS
+5329 ANVLVREDGTWS

-5378 STFIDNPAMVAGS
+5378 STYIDPPALTAGS
-5391 DNGIFSNDSITS
+5391 DNGMYSNDGITS
-5403 QTRPTFSIF
+5403 QTRPKFNIN
-5412 GEMNQSVQ
+5412 GEFNQSVQ
-5420 IFIDGVLVDT
+5420 IYIDGKLVDT

-5440 RPESPLGDGSHSIYY
+5440 QPAVPLGDGTHTIHY

-5470 NFTIDTFNTTPVAI
+5470 DFTVDTFNTTPVVI
-5484 DSIGGQTLAEMTGS
+5484 DSIDGQTLAEMTAS

-5506 TTRNLLF
+5506 TTHNLLF

-5518 PNSKIEIIINGLNV
+5518 PNSRIDLTINGLNV
-5532 GEVWVNEKG
+5532 GQVWVNNKG
-5541 HWQMPVNPLYFTE
+5541 EWQIPVNSVYLSQGLLEINVT
-5554 GQLDITVKSTDRAG
+5554 STDRGG
-5568 NVNQEKYSIWVDTHI
+5568 NVNQENYSIWVDTMI
-5583 KVFTSELD
+5583 QEFTCELD
-5591 DNKSSSKTEWWSNSD
+5591 DNKSLSRTDWWSNSS
-5606 LITMRGTGEIGATV
+5606 LITMRGMGEIGATV

-5634 AATGRWELS
+5634 AANGEWELS
-5643 TDKLPEGTYDI
+5643 TEQLPEGKYDI
-5654 SLVIEDSAGNRWE
+5654 TLSIEDNAGNRKE
-5667 DVREIFIDRTPPNAP
+5667 EVREIFIDRTPPSAP
-5682 VVTYSD
+5682 VVNYSD
-5688 IVNDLII
+5688 VVNDLII

-5707 ITDSEG
+5707 IADSEG
-5713 NTYTLTVPDNG
+5713 NTYTLTVPENG
-5724 KWSMAIPYPS
+5724 NWSMAIPYPS
-5734 EGKFTITSVDAIGN
+5734 EGKFTITSVDTIGN
-5748 RSDDVPLD
+5748 KSDVIPLD
-5756 IMKEVPVIS
+5756 IMKEIPVIS
-5765 LSPDSDSG
+5765 LSVDSDSG
-5773 TVGDNITRDK
+5773 TVGDNITRDN

-5794 DVVVVQVDING
+5794 DVVAVQVDING
-5805 TVYNAEKNA
+5805 IVYNAEQRS

-5861 EIALA
+5861 AIALA
-5866 AGEDNGASDSD
+5866 AGEDSGASDSD

-5899 TVNVTHNGVTD
+5899 TVNVVHNGVTD
-5910 IYQATQGADGWTFTP
+5910 TYQVTQ
-5925 PAAWNDGNYTLSVT
+5925 
-5939 VVDRA
+5939 
-5944 GNSQQSASLA
+5944 
-5954 VTVDSTVTVTADSQ
+5954 
-5968 HDDASDDATA
+5968 
-5978 TAVTPPESETVNAE
+5978 
-5992 SATHLRTE
+5992 
-6000 PSAAEESVV
+6000 
-6009 KVTAYS
+6009 
-6015 ITLLNA
+6015 
-6021 DSGDEIDRSISQTP
+6021 
-6035 SFEISVPENIVNVSI
+6035 
-6050 MFEGEEFTLPI
+6050 
-6061 TNQKAIFEVP
+6061 
-6071 LSLEDGEYTMDVKFI
+6071 
-6086 DKDNDF
+6086 
-6092 LIKEK
+6092 
-6097 TFSVDHSSAD
+6097 
-6107 IVNAMNVRGKTEDDI
+6107 
-6122 NDSPSTSSV
+6122 
-6131 GHNNNGAI
+6131 
-6139 DVFAVNEVTLPVDN
+6139 
-6153 QEEHA
+6153 

>member
-247 AESNSGSKDDSITNF
+247 TESNSGSKDDSITNF

-622 YVIDTIAPVPPTVS
+622 YVIDTVAPVPPTVS
-636 LEDYVVLPNGIIL
+636 LEDFVVLPNGIIL

-1027 SLSPDSDSGISDD
+1027 SLSPDSDSGVSDD

-1063 VWDAMSDTQIGVA
+1063 VWDAASDTQIGVA

-1103 EDIAGNKANSAIF
+1103 EDIAGNKANSAVF

-1207 KAGNTNY
+1207 KAGNTSY

-1382 GGWTFTPPTSWADGD
+1382 GGWSFTPTGAWADGD

-1438 PDDNLTNNVRPHFQV
+1438 PNDNLTNNVRPHFQV

-1482 VWDYIWPDDV
+1482 AWDYIWPDDV
-1492 ADGGYTLTVEATDE
+1492 ADGGYTLTVEATDK
-1506 AGNKATQTLDFTID
+1506 AGNKTTQELDFTID

-2119 LLSEPTIVLDNTDD
+2119 LLSEPTIVLDSTDD

-2139 HLTNVNKP
+2139 NLTNVNKP

-2314 HFTIDTTLSTPVIV
+2314 HFTIDTTLSVPVIV
-2328 LDSADDS
+2328 LNSADDT
-2335 GVHGDNMTNHTQPT
+2335 GVQGDNMTNSTQPT

-2375 DATKDAGGWTFTP
+2375 DATKGTGGWSFTP

-2449 FQVTVPTDVNVVRL
+2449 FQVKVPMDVN
-2463 SIDGGK
+2463 
-2469 TWFNATQ
+2469 
-2476 SATPGVW
+2476 
-2483 DYIWPDDVA
+2483 
-2492 DGGYTLT
+2492 
-2499 VEATDEAG
+2499 E
-2507 NKATQTLDFT
+2507 
-2517 IDTTLSVPTLS
+2517 
-2528 LDSADDSGIAGDNIT
+2528 
-2543 NVKTPG
+2543 
-2549 FTLNNID
+2549 
-2556 TDVSRVIV
+2556 
-2564 EVMHNGIKQEV
+2564 
-2575 PLVQTGGQWRF
+2575 
-2586 APTSDWA
+2586 
-2593 DGDYILTVKVEDRAG
+2593 
-2608 NVKQSAPLTVTV
+2608 
-2620 DTHIAIDRIELVNDS
+2620 
-2635 GIPGDNLTNEARPH
+2635 
-2649 FQVTVPADV
+2649 
-2658 NGVRL
+2658 
-2663 SIDGGKTWFDATQ
+2663 
-2676 SATSGVWDYTWLTN
+2676 
-2690 VANGPHTLMVEAS
+2690 
-2703 DKAGNKTTQKLDFTI
+2703 
-2718 DTILSEPTITLDSAD
+2718 
-2733 DSAAGD
+2733 
-2739 NITNVKMPG
+2739 
-2748 FTLGNIDADVT
+2748 
-2759 KVVVTVAH
+2759 
-2767 DGKNQQI
+2767 
-2774 ELIKNGGV
+2774 
-2782 WRFTP
+2782 
-2787 GAAWTDG
+2787 
-2794 DYTLTVKVEDKAGNT
+2794 
-2809 NYSAP
+2809 
-2814 LTVTIDT
+2814 
-2821 QTSID
+2821 
-2826 RIELLNDTGIVGDN
+2826 
-2840 LTNEA
+2840 
-2845 RPQFHITVP
+2845 
-2854 TDVNS
+2854 
-2859 VQLSLDGG
+2859 
-2867 INWVNATLTSDGVWE
+2867 
-2882 YIWPT
+2882 
-2887 DLVENTYTLTVKAT
+2887 
-2901 DVAGNTATETLN
+2901 
-2913 FIIDTTLST
+2913 
-2922 PTITLDSADDSG
+2922 
-2934 TANDNKTNVKTPG
+2934 
-2947 FIIGGID
+2947 
-2954 SDVTQVVVQVMR
+2954 
-2966 DGHSEEVELTQ
+2966 
-2977 TNGQWRFVPGSAW
+2977 
-2990 TDGDYTLTVTV
+2990 
-3001 KDEAGNI
+3001 
-3008 RHSAPLTVTI
+3008 
-3018 DTQITIDH
+3018 
-3026 IELVNDS
+3026 
-3033 GIPDDNL
+3033 
-3040 TNNVRPHFQVTVPT
+3040 
-3054 DVNVVR
+3054 VR

-3095 LTVEATDKAGNK
+3095 LTVEATDKAGNQ
-3107 TTQQLD
+3107 TTQKLD

-3123 TIVLDNTDDSGTKGD
+3123 TIVLDSTDDSGTKGD
-3138 NLTNVNK
+3138 NLTNANK
-3145 PTFLLGNIDAD
+3145 PTFILGNIDAD

-3162 EVQHGGTK
+3162 EVQYGGTK

-3321 TPTIAMDSRDD
+3321 TPTITMDSRDD

-3353 DADAHSV
+3353 DSDAQSV

-3408 RQSTPLVVTVDT
+3408 RQSTPLIVTVDT

-3471 ATQGIEGV
+3471 AAQGIEGV

-3621 AIDRIELVNDSG
+3621 AIDHIELVNDSG

-3715 DITLLTPTIELAPDQ
+3715 DITLMTPTIELAPDQ

-3844 HDRPVFDIHQVDS
+3844 HDRPVFDIRQVDS

-4529 NITSVTTPRFVIG
+4529 NITSVTKPRFVIG

-4550 VVIRINGVSYSVT
+4550 VVIRINGVSYPVT

-4832 PTLIGSTL
+4832 PTLVGNTL
-4840 PNTIV
+4840 PNAIV

-4970 YELTFK
+4970 YVLTFK

-5297 LDDLITNH
+5297 LDDLITSH

-5378 STFIDNPAMVAGS
+5378 STFIDNPVMMAGS

-5403 QTRPTFSIF
+5403 QTRPAFSIY

-5470 NFTIDTFNTTPVAI
+5470 NFTIDTLNTTPVAI

-5532 GEVWVNEKG
+5532 GEVWVNDKG

-5583 KVFTSELD
+5583 QVFTSELD
-5591 DNKSSSKTEWWSNSD
+5591 DNKSSSKTDWWSNSST
-5606 LITMRGTGEIGATV
+5606 ITMRGMGEIGATV

-5634 AATGRWELS
+5634 AANGQWELS
-5643 TDKLPEGTYDI
+5643 TDQLPEGKYDI
-5654 SLVIEDSAGNRWE
+5654 TLSIEDNAGNRKE
-5667 DVREIFIDRTPPNAP
+5667 EVHEIFIDRTPPNAP

-5707 ITDSEG
+5707 ITDSNG

-5748 RSDDVPLD
+5748 RSDDVSLD

-5866 AGEDNGASDSD
+5866 AGEDNGVSDSD

-5910 IYQATQGADGWTFTP
+5910 TYQATQGADGWTFTP
-5925 PAAWNDGNYTLSVT
+5925 PAAWNDGTYTLSVT
-5939 VVDRA
+5939 VMDRA

-5992 SATHLRTE
+5992 SATHLRTV

-6009 KVTAYS
+6009 KETAYS

-6035 SFEISVPENIVNVSI
+6035 SFEISLPENIVNVSI

-6107 IVNAMNVRGKTEDDI
+6107 IVNAMNARGKTEDDI

>member
-39 ITTPRGSVIIV
+39 ITTPHGSVIIV

-423 DSIITDTIAPEK
+423 DSIITDTIPPEK

-449 NDNIT
+449 NDNVT

-539 TTNDSGIV
+539 TTDDSGIV

-597 SVEGINNLTFT
+597 SVEGVNNLTFT

-622 YVIDTIAPVPPTVS
+622 YVIDTVAPVPPTVS
-636 LEDYVVLPNGIIL
+636 LEDFVVLPNGIIL

-1027 SLSPDSDSGISDD
+1027 SLSPDSDSGIADD

-1063 VWDAMSDTQIGVA
+1063 VWDAASDTQIGVA

-1103 EDIAGNKANSAIF
+1103 EDIAGNKANSAVF

-1334 DTGIQG
+1334 DTGVQG

-1345 STQPTFALQ
+1345 RTQPTFALQ

-1438 PDDNLTNNVRPHFQV
+1438 PNDNLTNNVRPHFQV

-1470 TWFNATQSATPG
+1470 TWFNATQSATTG

-2119 LLSEPTIVLDNTDD
+2119 LLSEPTIVLDSTDD

-2139 HLTNVNKP
+2139 NLTNVNKP

-2314 HFTIDTTLSTPVIV
+2314 HFTIDTTLSVPVIV
-2328 LDSADDS
+2328 LNSADDT
-2335 GVHGDNMTNHTQPT
+2335 GVQGDNMTNSTQPT

-2375 DATKDAGGWTFTP
+2375 DATKGVGGWSFTP

-2449 FQVTVPTDVNVVRL
+2449 FQVKVPTDVN
-2463 SIDGGK
+2463 
-2469 TWFNATQ
+2469 
-2476 SATPGVW
+2476 
-2483 DYIWPDDVA
+2483 
-2492 DGGYTLT
+2492 
-2499 VEATDEAG
+2499 E
-2507 NKATQTLDFT
+2507 
-2517 IDTTLSVPTLS
+2517 
-2528 LDSADDSGIAGDNIT
+2528 
-2543 NVKTPG
+2543 
-2549 FTLNNID
+2549 
-2556 TDVSRVIV
+2556 
-2564 EVMHNGIKQEV
+2564 
-2575 PLVQTGGQWRF
+2575 
-2586 APTSDWA
+2586 
-2593 DGDYILTVKVEDRAG
+2593 
-2608 NVKQSAPLTVTV
+2608 
-2620 DTHIAIDRIELVNDS
+2620 
-2635 GIPGDNLTNEARPH
+2635 
-2649 FQVTVPADV
+2649 
-2658 NGVRL
+2658 
-2663 SIDGGKTWFDATQ
+2663 
-2676 SATSGVWDYTWLTN
+2676 
-2690 VANGPHTLMVEAS
+2690 
-2703 DKAGNKTTQKLDFTI
+2703 
-2718 DTILSEPTITLDSAD
+2718 
-2733 DSAAGD
+2733 
-2739 NITNVKMPG
+2739 
-2748 FTLGNIDADVT
+2748 
-2759 KVVVTVAH
+2759 
-2767 DGKNQQI
+2767 
-2774 ELIKNGGV
+2774 
-2782 WRFTP
+2782 
-2787 GAAWTDG
+2787 
-2794 DYTLTVKVEDKAGNT
+2794 
-2809 NYSAP
+2809 
-2814 LTVTIDT
+2814 
-2821 QTSID
+2821 
-2826 RIELLNDTGIVGDN
+2826 
-2840 LTNEA
+2840 
-2845 RPQFHITVP
+2845 
-2854 TDVNS
+2854 
-2859 VQLSLDGG
+2859 
-2867 INWVNATLTSDGVWE
+2867 
-2882 YIWPT
+2882 
-2887 DLVENTYTLTVKAT
+2887 
-2901 DVAGNTATETLN
+2901 
-2913 FIIDTTLST
+2913 
-2922 PTITLDSADDSG
+2922 
-2934 TANDNKTNVKTPG
+2934 
-2947 FIIGGID
+2947 
-2954 SDVTQVVVQVMR
+2954 
-2966 DGHSEEVELTQ
+2966 
-2977 TNGQWRFVPGSAW
+2977 
-2990 TDGDYTLTVTV
+2990 
-3001 KDEAGNI
+3001 
-3008 RHSAPLTVTI
+3008 
-3018 DTQITIDH
+3018 
-3026 IELVNDS
+3026 
-3033 GIPDDNL
+3033 
-3040 TNNVRPHFQVTVPT
+3040 
-3054 DVNVVR
+3054 VR

-3095 LTVEATDKAGNK
+3095 LTVEATDKAGNQ
-3107 TTQQLD
+3107 TTQKLD

-3123 TIVLDNTDDSGTKGD
+3123 TIVLDSTDDSGTKGD
-3138 NLTNVNK
+3138 NLTNANK
-3145 PTFLLGNIDAD
+3145 PTFILGNIDAD

-3276 TAGIWDYTWPKDVTD
+3276 TAGTWDYTWPKDVTD

-3353 DADAHSV
+3353 DSDAQSV

-3408 RQSTPLVVTVDT
+3408 RQSTPLIVTVDT

-3621 AIDRIELVNDSG
+3621 AIDHIELVNDSG

-3715 DITLLTPTIELAPDQ
+3715 DITLMTPTIELAPDQ

-3788 ALADGSYTFT
+3788 ALVDGSYTFT

-4529 NITSVTTPRFVIG
+4529 NITSVTKPRFVIG

-4550 VVIRINGVSYSVT
+4550 VVIRINGVSYPVT

-4653 DKSGREVLKQTI
+4653 DKSGQEVLKQTI

-4898 VTIDTEVAELVW
+4898 LTIDTEVAELVW

-5297 LDDLITNH
+5297 LDDLITSH

-5378 STFIDNPAMVAGS
+5378 STFIDNPVMMAGS

-5403 QTRPTFSIF
+5403 QTRPAFSIY

-5470 NFTIDTFNTTPVAI
+5470 NFTIDTLNTTPVAI

-5532 GEVWVNEKG
+5532 GEVWVNDKG

-5583 KVFTSELD
+5583 QVFTSELD
-5591 DNKSSSKTEWWSNSD
+5591 DNKSSSKTDWWSNSST
-5606 LITMRGTGEIGATV
+5606 ITMRGMGEIGATV

-5634 AATGRWELS
+5634 AANGQWELS
-5643 TDKLPEGTYDI
+5643 TDQLPEGKYDI
-5654 SLVIEDSAGNRWE
+5654 TLSIEDNAGNRKE
-5667 DVREIFIDRTPPNAP
+5667 EVHEIFIDRTPPNAP

-5707 ITDSEG
+5707 ITDSNG

-5748 RSDDVPLD
+5748 RSDDVSLD

-5866 AGEDNGASDSD
+5866 AGEDNGVSDSD

-5910 IYQATQGADGWTFTP
+5910 TYQATQGADGWTFTP
-5925 PAAWNDGNYTLSVT
+5925 PAAWNDGTYTLRVT

-5992 SATHLRTE
+5992 SATHLRTV

-6009 KVTAYS
+6009 KETAYS

-6107 IVNAMNVRGKTEDDI
+6107 IVNAMNARGKTEDDI

>member
-39 ITTPRGSVIIV
+39 ITTPHGSVIIV

-539 TTNDSGIV
+539 TTDDSGIV

-597 SVEGINNLTFT
+597 SVEGVNNLTFT

-622 YVIDTIAPVPPTVS
+622 YVIDTVAPVPPTVS
-636 LEDYVVLPNGIIL
+636 LEDFVVLPNGIIL

-1027 SLSPDSDSGISDD
+1027 SLSPDSDSGIADD

-1103 EDIAGNKANSAIF
+1103 EDIAGNKANSAVF

-1382 GGWTFTPPTSWADGD
+1382 GGWSFTPTGAWADGD

-1438 PDDNLTNNVRPHFQV
+1438 PNDNLTNNVRPHFQV

-1482 VWDYIWPDDV
+1482 AWDYIWPDDV
-1492 ADGGYTLTVEATDE
+1492 ADGGYTLTVEATDK
-1506 AGNKATQTLDFTID
+1506 AGNKTTQELDFTID

-2119 LLSEPTIVLDNTDD
+2119 LLSEPTIVLDSTDD

-2139 HLTNVNKP
+2139 NLTNVNKP

-2314 HFTIDTTLSTPVIV
+2314 HFTIDTTLSVPVIV
-2328 LDSADDS
+2328 LNSADDT
-2335 GVHGDNMTNHTQPT
+2335 GVQGDNMTNSTQPT

-2375 DATKDAGGWTFTP
+2375 DATKGVGGWSFTP

-2449 FQVTVPTDVNVVRL
+2449 FQVKVPTDVN
-2463 SIDGGK
+2463 
-2469 TWFNATQ
+2469 
-2476 SATPGVW
+2476 
-2483 DYIWPDDVA
+2483 
-2492 DGGYTLT
+2492 
-2499 VEATDEAG
+2499 E
-2507 NKATQTLDFT
+2507 
-2517 IDTTLSVPTLS
+2517 
-2528 LDSADDSGIAGDNIT
+2528 
-2543 NVKTPG
+2543 
-2549 FTLNNID
+2549 
-2556 TDVSRVIV
+2556 
-2564 EVMHNGIKQEV
+2564 
-2575 PLVQTGGQWRF
+2575 
-2586 APTSDWA
+2586 
-2593 DGDYILTVKVEDRAG
+2593 
-2608 NVKQSAPLTVTV
+2608 
-2620 DTHIAIDRIELVNDS
+2620 
-2635 GIPGDNLTNEARPH
+2635 
-2649 FQVTVPADV
+2649 
-2658 NGVRL
+2658 
-2663 SIDGGKTWFDATQ
+2663 
-2676 SATSGVWDYTWLTN
+2676 
-2690 VANGPHTLMVEAS
+2690 
-2703 DKAGNKTTQKLDFTI
+2703 
-2718 DTILSEPTITLDSAD
+2718 
-2733 DSAAGD
+2733 
-2739 NITNVKMPG
+2739 
-2748 FTLGNIDADVT
+2748 
-2759 KVVVTVAH
+2759 
-2767 DGKNQQI
+2767 
-2774 ELIKNGGV
+2774 
-2782 WRFTP
+2782 
-2787 GAAWTDG
+2787 
-2794 DYTLTVKVEDKAGNT
+2794 
-2809 NYSAP
+2809 
-2814 LTVTIDT
+2814 
-2821 QTSID
+2821 
-2826 RIELLNDTGIVGDN
+2826 
-2840 LTNEA
+2840 
-2845 RPQFHITVP
+2845 
-2854 TDVNS
+2854 
-2859 VQLSLDGG
+2859 
-2867 INWVNATLTSDGVWE
+2867 
-2882 YIWPT
+2882 
-2887 DLVENTYTLTVKAT
+2887 
-2901 DVAGNTATETLN
+2901 
-2913 FIIDTTLST
+2913 
-2922 PTITLDSADDSG
+2922 
-2934 TANDNKTNVKTPG
+2934 
-2947 FIIGGID
+2947 
-2954 SDVTQVVVQVMR
+2954 
-2966 DGHSEEVELTQ
+2966 
-2977 TNGQWRFVPGSAW
+2977 
-2990 TDGDYTLTVTV
+2990 
-3001 KDEAGNI
+3001 
-3008 RHSAPLTVTI
+3008 
-3018 DTQITIDH
+3018 
-3026 IELVNDS
+3026 
-3033 GIPDDNL
+3033 
-3040 TNNVRPHFQVTVPT
+3040 
-3054 DVNVVR
+3054 VR

-3095 LTVEATDKAGNK
+3095 LTVEATDKAGNQ
-3107 TTQQLD
+3107 TTQKLD
-3113 FIIDTLLSEP
+3113 FIIDTMLSEP
-3123 TIVLDNTDDSGTKGD
+3123 TIVLDSTDDSGTKGD
-3138 NLTNVNK
+3138 NLTNANK
-3145 PTFLLGNIDAD
+3145 PTFILGNIDAD

-3162 EVQHGGTK
+3162 EVQYGGTK

-3321 TPTIAMDSRDD
+3321 TPTITMDSRDD

-3353 DADAHSV
+3353 DSDAQSV

-3408 RQSTPLVVTVDT
+3408 RQSTPLIVTVDT

-3471 ATQGIEGV
+3471 AAQGIEGV

-3621 AIDRIELVNDSG
+3621 AIDHIELVNDSG

-3715 DITLLTPTIELAPDQ
+3715 DITLMTPTIELAPDQ

-3844 HDRPVFDIHQVDS
+3844 HDRPVFDIRQVDS

-4271 NTGGNLTFTPDQ
+4271 NTGENLTFTPDQ

-4303 KTSAELR
+4303 KTSAELK

-4529 NITSVTTPRFVIG
+4529 NITSVTKPRFVIG

-4550 VVIRINGVSYSVT
+4550 VVIRINGVSYPVT

-4898 VTIDTEVAELVW
+4898 LTIDTEVAELVW

-5297 LDDLITNH
+5297 LDDLITSH

-5378 STFIDNPAMVAGS
+5378 STFIDNPVMMAGS

-5403 QTRPTFSIF
+5403 QTRPAFSIY

-5470 NFTIDTFNTTPVAI
+5470 NFTIDTLNTTPVAI

-5532 GEVWVNEKG
+5532 GEVWVNDKG

-5583 KVFTSELD
+5583 QVFTSELD
-5591 DNKSSSKTEWWSNSD
+5591 DNKSSSKTDWWSNSST
-5606 LITMRGTGEIGATV
+5606 ITMRGMGEIGATV

-5634 AATGRWELS
+5634 AANGQWELS
-5643 TDKLPEGTYDI
+5643 TDQLPEGKYDI
-5654 SLVIEDSAGNRWE
+5654 TLSIEDNAGNRKE
-5667 DVREIFIDRTPPNAP
+5667 EVHEIFIDRTPPNAP

-5707 ITDSEG
+5707 ITDSNG

-5925 PAAWNDGNYTLSVT
+5925 PAAWNDGTYTLSVT

-5968 HDDASDDATA
+5968 HNDASDDATA

-5992 SATHLRTE
+5992 SATHLRTV
-6000 PSAAEESVV
+6000 PSVAEESVV
-6009 KVTAYS
+6009 KETAYS

-6035 SFEISVPENIVNVSI
+6035 SFEISVPENIVNVSV

-6086 DKDNDF
+6086 DKDDDF

-6107 IVNAMNVRGKTEDDI
+6107 IVNAMNARGKAEDDI

>member
-1482 VWDYIWPDDV
+1482 VWDY
-1492 ADGGYTLTVEATDE
+1492 
-1506 AGNKATQTLDFTID
+1506 
-1520 TTLSVPTLSLD
+1520 
-1531 SADDS
+1531 
-1536 GIAGDNITNVKTP
+1536 
-1549 GFTLNNID
+1549 
-1557 TDVSRVIVEVMHNGI
+1557 
-1572 KQEVPL
+1572 
-1578 VQTGGQWRF
+1578 
-1587 APTSDWADGDYILT
+1587 
-1601 VKVED
+1601 
-1606 RAGNVKQSA
+1606 
-1615 PLTVTVDTHIAI
+1615 
-1627 DRIELVNDSGIPGD
+1627 
-1641 NLTNEARPHFQVT
+1641 
-1654 VPADVNGV
+1654 
-1662 RLSIDGGKTWF
+1662 
-1673 DATQS
+1673 
-1678 ATSGVWDYTWLTNVA
+1678 
-1693 NGPHTLMVEA
+1693 
-1703 SDKAGNK
+1703 
-1710 TTQKL
+1710 
-1715 DFTIDTILSEPTITL
+1715 
-1730 DSADDSAAGDN
+1730 
-1741 ITNVKMP
+1741 
-1748 GFTLG
+1748 
-1753 NIDADV
+1753 
-1759 TKVVVTVAH
+1759 
-1768 DGKNQQIELIKNG
+1768 
-1781 GVWRFTPGAAWTD
+1781 
-1794 GDYTLTVKVEDK
+1794 
-1806 AGNTNYSAPLTV
+1806 
-1818 TIDTQTSIDRI
+1818 
-1829 ELLNDTGIVGD
+1829 
-1840 NLTNEAR
+1840 
-1847 PQFHITVP
+1847 
-1855 TDVNSVQLSLDGGIN
+1855 
-1870 WVNATLTSDGVWEY
+1870 
-1884 IWPTDLVENTY
+1884 
-1895 TLTVK
+1895 
-1900 ATDVAGNTATETLNF
+1900 
-1915 IIDTTLSTPTIT
+1915 
-1927 LDSADDS
+1927 
-1934 GTANDNK
+1934 
-1941 TNVKTPG
+1941 
-1948 FIIGGIDSDVT
+1948 
-1959 QVVVQVMRDGHSEE
+1959 
-1973 VELTQTNGQWRFVPG
+1973 
-1988 SAWTDGDYTLT
+1988 
-1999 VTVKDEAGNIRHSAP
+1999 
-2014 LTVTIDTQITI
+2014 
-2025 DHIELVNDSGIPD
+2025 
-2038 DNLTNNVRPH
+2038 
-2048 FQVTVPTDVNVVRL
+2048 
-2062 SIDGGKTWFNATQS
+2062 
-2076 ATPGVWDYTWL
+2076 TWL

-2104 AGNKTTQQLDFIIDT
+2104 AGNKTTQKLDFIIDT
-2119 LLSEPTIVLDNTDD
+2119 MLSEPTIVLD
-2133 SGTKGD
+2133 S
-2139 HLTNVNKP
+2139 
-2147 TFLLGNI
+2147 
-2154 DADARYVTVEV
+2154 
-2165 QHGGTKEVLTATKDA
+2165 
-2180 TGNWSVTPTGTWAD
+2180 
-2194 GDYTLTVRVEDEA
+2194 
-2207 GNEKH
+2207 
-2212 SASLTVTVDTQITI
+2212 
-2226 DVIELVNDNGI
+2226 
-2237 PGDNMTNDAH
+2237 
-2247 PQFRVTVPGDVNEVS
+2247 
-2262 LSIDG
+2262 
-2267 GVTWVKATQSAT
+2267 
-2279 PGVWNYTWPGT
+2279 
-2290 VPDGDYTLNVK
+2290 
-2301 ATDNAGNTVTETL
+2301 
-2314 HFTIDTTLSTPVIV
+2314 
-2328 LDSADDS
+2328 
-2335 GVHGDNMTNHTQPT
+2335 
-2349 FALQHIDD
+2349 
-2357 DAVRVTVSV
+2357 
-2366 EHGGVTTTF
+2366 
-2375 DATKDAGGWTFTP
+2375 
-2388 TGAWADG
+2388 
-2395 DYTLSV
+2395 
-2401 SVEDKAGNTSHSASL
+2401 
-2416 TVTVDTQIA
+2416 
-2425 INNIELVNDSGI
+2425 
-2437 PDDNLTNNVRPH
+2437 
-2449 FQVTVPTDVNVVRL
+2449 
-2463 SIDGGK
+2463 
-2469 TWFNATQ
+2469 
-2476 SATPGVW
+2476 
-2483 DYIWPDDVA
+2483 
-2492 DGGYTLT
+2492 
-2499 VEATDEAG
+2499 
-2507 NKATQTLDFT
+2507 
-2517 IDTTLSVPTLS
+2517 
-2528 LDSADDSGIAGDNIT
+2528 
-2543 NVKTPG
+2543 
-2549 FTLNNID
+2549 
-2556 TDVSRVIV
+2556 
-2564 EVMHNGIKQEV
+2564 
-2575 PLVQTGGQWRF
+2575 
-2586 APTSDWA
+2586 
-2593 DGDYILTVKVEDRAG
+2593 
-2608 NVKQSAPLTVTV
+2608 
-2620 DTHIAIDRIELVNDS
+2620 
-2635 GIPGDNLTNEARPH
+2635 
-2649 FQVTVPADV
+2649 
-2658 NGVRL
+2658 
-2663 SIDGGKTWFDATQ
+2663 
-2676 SATSGVWDYTWLTN
+2676 
-2690 VANGPHTLMVEAS
+2690 
-2703 DKAGNKTTQKLDFTI
+2703 
-2718 DTILSEPTITLDSAD
+2718 
-2733 DSAAGD
+2733 
-2739 NITNVKMPG
+2739 
-2748 FTLGNIDADVT
+2748 
-2759 KVVVTVAH
+2759 
-2767 DGKNQQI
+2767 
-2774 ELIKNGGV
+2774 
-2782 WRFTP
+2782 
-2787 GAAWTDG
+2787 
-2794 DYTLTVKVEDKAGNT
+2794 
-2809 NYSAP
+2809 
-2814 LTVTIDT
+2814 
-2821 QTSID
+2821 
-2826 RIELLNDTGIVGDN
+2826 
-2840 LTNEA
+2840 
-2845 RPQFHITVP
+2845 
-2854 TDVNS
+2854 
-2859 VQLSLDGG
+2859 
-2867 INWVNATLTSDGVWE
+2867 
-2882 YIWPT
+2882 
-2887 DLVENTYTLTVKAT
+2887 
-2901 DVAGNTATETLN
+2901 
-2913 FIIDTTLST
+2913 
-2922 PTITLDSADDSG
+2922 
-2934 TANDNKTNVKTPG
+2934 
-2947 FIIGGID
+2947 
-2954 SDVTQVVVQVMR
+2954 
-2966 DGHSEEVELTQ
+2966 
-2977 TNGQWRFVPGSAW
+2977 
-2990 TDGDYTLTVTV
+2990 
-3001 KDEAGNI
+3001 
-3008 RHSAPLTVTI
+3008 
-3018 DTQITIDH
+3018 
-3026 IELVNDS
+3026 
-3033 GIPDDNL
+3033 
-3040 TNNVRPHFQVTVPT
+3040 
-3054 DVNVVR
+3054 
-3060 LSIDGGKTWFNAT
+3060 
-3073 QSATPGVWDY
+3073 
-3083 TWLADVGEGKHT
+3083 
-3095 LTVEATDKAGNK
+3095 
-3107 TTQQLD
+3107 
-3113 FIIDTLLSEP
+3113 
-3123 TIVLDNTDDSGTKGD
+3123 TDDSGTKGD

-3145 PTFLLGNIDAD
+3145 PTFILGNIDAD

-3162 EVQHGGTK
+3162 EVQYGGTK

-3353 DADAHSV
+3353 DSDAQSV

-3844 HDRPVFDIHQVDS
+3844 HDRPVFDIRQVDS

-4303 KTSAELR
+4303 KTSAELK

-4550 VVIRINGVSYSVT
+4550 VVIRINGVSYPVT

-5748 RSDDVPLD
+5748 RSDDVSLD

>member
-247 AESNSGSKDDSITNF
+247 TESNSGSKDDSITNF

-622 YVIDTIAPVPPTVS
+622 YVIDTVAPVPPTVS
-636 LEDYVVLPNGIIL
+636 LEDFVVLPNGIIL

-1027 SLSPDSDSGISDD
+1027 SLSPDSDSGVSDD

-1063 VWDAMSDTQIGVA
+1063 VWDAASDTQIGVA

-1103 EDIAGNKANSAIF
+1103 EDIAGNKANSAVF

-1207 KAGNTNY
+1207 KAGNTSY

-1382 GGWTFTPPTSWADGD
+1382 GGWSFTPTGAWADGD

-1438 PDDNLTNNVRPHFQV
+1438 PNDNLTNNVRPHFQV

-1482 VWDYIWPDDV
+1482 AWDYIWPDDV
-1492 ADGGYTLTVEATDE
+1492 ADGGYTLTVEATDK
-1506 AGNKATQTLDFTID
+1506 AGNKTTQELDFTID

-2119 LLSEPTIVLDNTDD
+2119 LLSEPTIVLDSTDD

-2139 HLTNVNKP
+2139 NLTNVNKP

-2314 HFTIDTTLSTPVIV
+2314 HFTIDTTLSVPVIV
-2328 LDSADDS
+2328 LNSADDT
-2335 GVHGDNMTNHTQPT
+2335 GVQGDNMTNSTQPT

-2375 DATKDAGGWTFTP
+2375 DATKGTGGWSFTP

-2449 FQVTVPTDVNVVRL
+2449 FQVKVPMDVN
-2463 SIDGGK
+2463 
-2469 TWFNATQ
+2469 
-2476 SATPGVW
+2476 
-2483 DYIWPDDVA
+2483 
-2492 DGGYTLT
+2492 
-2499 VEATDEAG
+2499 E
-2507 NKATQTLDFT
+2507 
-2517 IDTTLSVPTLS
+2517 
-2528 LDSADDSGIAGDNIT
+2528 
-2543 NVKTPG
+2543 
-2549 FTLNNID
+2549 
-2556 TDVSRVIV
+2556 
-2564 EVMHNGIKQEV
+2564 
-2575 PLVQTGGQWRF
+2575 
-2586 APTSDWA
+2586 
-2593 DGDYILTVKVEDRAG
+2593 
-2608 NVKQSAPLTVTV
+2608 
-2620 DTHIAIDRIELVNDS
+2620 
-2635 GIPGDNLTNEARPH
+2635 
-2649 FQVTVPADV
+2649 
-2658 NGVRL
+2658 
-2663 SIDGGKTWFDATQ
+2663 
-2676 SATSGVWDYTWLTN
+2676 
-2690 VANGPHTLMVEAS
+2690 
-2703 DKAGNKTTQKLDFTI
+2703 
-2718 DTILSEPTITLDSAD
+2718 
-2733 DSAAGD
+2733 
-2739 NITNVKMPG
+2739 
-2748 FTLGNIDADVT
+2748 
-2759 KVVVTVAH
+2759 
-2767 DGKNQQI
+2767 
-2774 ELIKNGGV
+2774 
-2782 WRFTP
+2782 
-2787 GAAWTDG
+2787 
-2794 DYTLTVKVEDKAGNT
+2794 
-2809 NYSAP
+2809 
-2814 LTVTIDT
+2814 
-2821 QTSID
+2821 
-2826 RIELLNDTGIVGDN
+2826 
-2840 LTNEA
+2840 
-2845 RPQFHITVP
+2845 
-2854 TDVNS
+2854 
-2859 VQLSLDGG
+2859 
-2867 INWVNATLTSDGVWE
+2867 
-2882 YIWPT
+2882 
-2887 DLVENTYTLTVKAT
+2887 
-2901 DVAGNTATETLN
+2901 
-2913 FIIDTTLST
+2913 
-2922 PTITLDSADDSG
+2922 
-2934 TANDNKTNVKTPG
+2934 
-2947 FIIGGID
+2947 
-2954 SDVTQVVVQVMR
+2954 
-2966 DGHSEEVELTQ
+2966 
-2977 TNGQWRFVPGSAW
+2977 
-2990 TDGDYTLTVTV
+2990 
-3001 KDEAGNI
+3001 
-3008 RHSAPLTVTI
+3008 
-3018 DTQITIDH
+3018 
-3026 IELVNDS
+3026 
-3033 GIPDDNL
+3033 
-3040 TNNVRPHFQVTVPT
+3040 
-3054 DVNVVR
+3054 VR

-3095 LTVEATDKAGNK
+3095 LTVEATDKAGNQ
-3107 TTQQLD
+3107 TTQKLD

-3123 TIVLDNTDDSGTKGD
+3123 TIVLDSTDDSGTKGD
-3138 NLTNVNK
+3138 NLTNANK
-3145 PTFLLGNIDAD
+3145 PTFILGNIDAD

-3162 EVQHGGTK
+3162 EVQYGGTK

-3321 TPTIAMDSRDD
+3321 TPTITMDSRDD

-3353 DADAHSV
+3353 DSDAQSV

-3408 RQSTPLVVTVDT
+3408 RQSTPLIVTVDT

-3471 ATQGIEGV
+3471 AAQGIEGV

-3621 AIDRIELVNDSG
+3621 AIDHIELVNDSG

-3715 DITLLTPTIELAPDQ
+3715 DITLMTPTIELAPDQ

-3844 HDRPVFDIHQVDS
+3844 HDRPVFDIRQVDS

-4529 NITSVTTPRFVIG
+4529 NITSVTKPRFVIG

-4550 VVIRINGVSYSVT
+4550 VVIRINGVSYPVT

-4832 PTLIGSTL
+4832 PTLVGNTL
-4840 PNTIV
+4840 PNAIV

-4970 YELTFK
+4970 YVLTFK

-5297 LDDLITNH
+5297 LDDLITSH

-5378 STFIDNPAMVAGS
+5378 STFIDNPVMMAGS

-5403 QTRPTFSIF
+5403 QTRPAFSIY

-5470 NFTIDTFNTTPVAI
+5470 NFTIDTLNTTPVAI

-5532 GEVWVNEKG
+5532 GEVWVNDKG

-5583 KVFTSELD
+5583 QVFTSELD
-5591 DNKSSSKTEWWSNSD
+5591 DNKSSSKTDWWSNSST
-5606 LITMRGTGEIGATV
+5606 ITMRGMGEIGATV

-5634 AATGRWELS
+5634 AANGQWELS
-5643 TDKLPEGTYDI
+5643 TDQLPEGKYDI
-5654 SLVIEDSAGNRWE
+5654 TLSIEDNAGNRKE
-5667 DVREIFIDRTPPNAP
+5667 EVHEIFIDRTPPNAP

-5707 ITDSEG
+5707 ITDSNG

-5748 RSDDVPLD
+5748 RSDDVSLD

-5866 AGEDNGASDSD
+5866 AGEDNGVSDSD

-5910 IYQATQGADGWTFTP
+5910 TYQATQGADGWTFTP
-5925 PAAWNDGNYTLSVT
+5925 PAAWNDGTYTLSVT

-5992 SATHLRTE
+5992 SATHLRTV

-6009 KVTAYS
+6009 KETAYN

-6107 IVNAMNVRGKTEDDI
+6107 IVNAMNARGKTEDDI

>member
-39 ITTPRGSVIIV
+39 ITTPHGSVIIV

-539 TTNDSGIV
+539 TTDDSGIV

-597 SVEGINNLTFT
+597 SVEGVNNLTFT

-622 YVIDTIAPVPPTVS
+622 YVIDTVAPVPPTVS
-636 LEDYVVLPNGIIL
+636 LEDFVVLPNGIIL

-694 FLQGAYDIEIIS
+694 FLQGSYDIEIIS

-1027 SLSPDSDSGISDD
+1027 SLSPDSDSGIADD

-1103 EDIAGNKANSAIF
+1103 EDIAGNKANSAVF

-1188 IPGNTWADGSYTLT
+1188 TPGNTWADGSYTLT

-1207 KAGNTNY
+1207 KAGNTSY

-1382 GGWTFTPPTSWADGD
+1382 GGWSFTPTGAWADGD

-1438 PDDNLTNNVRPHFQV
+1438 PNDNLTNNVRPHFQV

-1482 VWDYIWPDDV
+1482 AWDYIWPDDV
-1492 ADGGYTLTVEATDE
+1492 ADGGYTLTVEATDK
-1506 AGNKATQTLDFTID
+1506 AGNKTTQELDFTID

-1900 ATDVAGNTATETLNF
+1900 ATDVAGNTATETLSF

-2119 LLSEPTIVLDNTDD
+2119 LLSEPTIVLDSTDD

-2314 HFTIDTTLSTPVIV
+2314 HFTIDTTLSVPVIV
-2328 LDSADDS
+2328 LNSADDT
-2335 GVHGDNMTNHTQPT
+2335 GVQGDNMTNSTQPT

-2375 DATKDAGGWTFTP
+2375 DATKGVGGWSFTP

-2449 FQVTVPTDVNVVRL
+2449 FQVKVPTDVN
-2463 SIDGGK
+2463 
-2469 TWFNATQ
+2469 
-2476 SATPGVW
+2476 
-2483 DYIWPDDVA
+2483 
-2492 DGGYTLT
+2492 
-2499 VEATDEAG
+2499 E
-2507 NKATQTLDFT
+2507 
-2517 IDTTLSVPTLS
+2517 
-2528 LDSADDSGIAGDNIT
+2528 
-2543 NVKTPG
+2543 
-2549 FTLNNID
+2549 
-2556 TDVSRVIV
+2556 
-2564 EVMHNGIKQEV
+2564 
-2575 PLVQTGGQWRF
+2575 
-2586 APTSDWA
+2586 
-2593 DGDYILTVKVEDRAG
+2593 
-2608 NVKQSAPLTVTV
+2608 
-2620 DTHIAIDRIELVNDS
+2620 
-2635 GIPGDNLTNEARPH
+2635 
-2649 FQVTVPADV
+2649 
-2658 NGVRL
+2658 
-2663 SIDGGKTWFDATQ
+2663 
-2676 SATSGVWDYTWLTN
+2676 
-2690 VANGPHTLMVEAS
+2690 
-2703 DKAGNKTTQKLDFTI
+2703 
-2718 DTILSEPTITLDSAD
+2718 
-2733 DSAAGD
+2733 
-2739 NITNVKMPG
+2739 
-2748 FTLGNIDADVT
+2748 
-2759 KVVVTVAH
+2759 
-2767 DGKNQQI
+2767 
-2774 ELIKNGGV
+2774 
-2782 WRFTP
+2782 
-2787 GAAWTDG
+2787 
-2794 DYTLTVKVEDKAGNT
+2794 
-2809 NYSAP
+2809 
-2814 LTVTIDT
+2814 
-2821 QTSID
+2821 
-2826 RIELLNDTGIVGDN
+2826 
-2840 LTNEA
+2840 
-2845 RPQFHITVP
+2845 
-2854 TDVNS
+2854 
-2859 VQLSLDGG
+2859 
-2867 INWVNATLTSDGVWE
+2867 
-2882 YIWPT
+2882 
-2887 DLVENTYTLTVKAT
+2887 
-2901 DVAGNTATETLN
+2901 
-2913 FIIDTTLST
+2913 
-2922 PTITLDSADDSG
+2922 
-2934 TANDNKTNVKTPG
+2934 
-2947 FIIGGID
+2947 
-2954 SDVTQVVVQVMR
+2954 
-2966 DGHSEEVELTQ
+2966 
-2977 TNGQWRFVPGSAW
+2977 
-2990 TDGDYTLTVTV
+2990 
-3001 KDEAGNI
+3001 
-3008 RHSAPLTVTI
+3008 
-3018 DTQITIDH
+3018 
-3026 IELVNDS
+3026 
-3033 GIPDDNL
+3033 
-3040 TNNVRPHFQVTVPT
+3040 
-3054 DVNVVR
+3054 VR

-3095 LTVEATDKAGNK
+3095 LTVEATDKAGNQ
-3107 TTQQLD
+3107 TTQKLD
-3113 FIIDTLLSEP
+3113 FIIDTMLSEP
-3123 TIVLDNTDDSGTKGD
+3123 TIVLDSTDDSGTKGD
-3138 NLTNVNK
+3138 NLTNANK
-3145 PTFLLGNIDAD
+3145 PTFILGNIDAD

-3162 EVQHGGTK
+3162 EVQYGGTK

-3400 VTDNAGNV
+3400 VQDNAGNV

-3521 PTIALDSTDDTG
+3521 PTIELDSTDDTG

-3715 DITLLTPTIELAPDQ
+3715 DITLMTPTIELAPDQ

-3844 HDRPVFDIHQVDS
+3844 HDRPVFDIRQVDS

-4303 KTSAELR
+4303 KTSAELK

-4529 NITSVTTPRFVIG
+4529 NITSVTKPRFVIG

-4550 VVIRINGVSYSVT
+4550 VVIRINGVSYPVT

-4832 PTLIGSTL
+4832 PTLVGNTL
-4840 PNTIV
+4840 PNAIV

-4970 YELTFK
+4970 YVLTFK

-5028 TAEAGSTLTIRNPQ
+5028 TAEAGSTLTIRSPQ

-5080 SQQKE
+5080 SQQKD

-5403 QTRPTFSIF
+5403 QTRPTFSIS

-5583 KVFTSELD
+5583 QVFTSELD
-5591 DNKSSSKTEWWSNSD
+5591 DNKSSSKTDWWSNSST
-5606 LITMRGTGEIGATV
+5606 ITMRGMGEIGATV

-5634 AATGRWELS
+5634 AANGQWELS
-5643 TDKLPEGTYDI
+5643 TDQLPEGKYDI
-5654 SLVIEDSAGNRWE
+5654 TLSIEDNAGNRKE
-5667 DVREIFIDRTPPNAP
+5667 EVHEIFIDRTPPNAP

-5707 ITDSEG
+5707 ITDSNG

-5820 TPGTPLAD
+5820 TPGTPLTD

-5925 PAAWNDGNYTLSVT
+5925 PAAWNDGTYTLSVT

-5992 SATHLRTE
+5992 SATHLRTV

-6009 KVTAYS
+6009 KETAYS

-6035 SFEISVPENIVNVSI
+6035 SFEISVPENIVNVSV

>member
-39 ITTPRGSVIIV
+39 ITTPHGSVIIV

-122 DDAENAKKEADK
+122 DEAENAKKEADK

-449 NDNIT
+449 NDSIT

-539 TTNDSGIV
+539 TTDDSGIV

-597 SVEGINNLTFT
+597 SVEGVNNLTFT

-622 YVIDTIAPVPPTVS
+622 YVIDTVAPVPPTVS
-636 LEDYVVLPNGIIL
+636 LEDFVVLPNGIIL

-1063 VWDAMSDTQIGVA
+1063 VWDAASDTQIGVA

-1103 EDIAGNKANSAIF
+1103 EDIAGNKANSAVF

-1188 IPGNTWADGSYTLT
+1188 TPGNTWADGSYTLT

-1320 TTLSVPVIVLDSAD
+1320 TTLSVPVIVLNSAD
-1334 DTGIQG
+1334 DTGVQG

-1375 FDATKGT
+1375 FDATKGV
-1382 GGWTFTPPTSWADGD
+1382 GGWSFTPTGAWADGD

-1438 PDDNLTNNVRPHFQV
+1438 PNDNLTNNVRPHFQV

-1470 TWFNATQSATPG
+1470 TWFNATQNATPG

-1506 AGNKATQTLDFTID
+1506 AGNKTTQTLDFTID

-1557 TDVSRVIVEVMHNGI
+1557 TDVSRVTVEVMHNGI

-1627 DRIELVNDSGIPGD
+1627 DRIELVNDSGIPDD

-1678 ATSGVWDYTWLTNVA
+1678 ATPGVWDYTWLTNVA

-1715 DFTIDTILSEPTITL
+1715 DFIIDTMLSEPTITL

-2014 LTVTIDTQITI
+2014 LTVTIDTQIAI

-2139 HLTNVNKP
+2139 NLTNVNKP

-2328 LDSADDS
+2328 LDSADDT
-2335 GVHGDNMTNHTQPT
+2335 GIQGDNMTNRTQPT
-2349 FALQHIDD
+2349 FNLQHIDD

-2375 DATKDAGGWTFTP
+2375 DATKGVGGWTFTP
-2388 TGAWADG
+2388 PTSWGAG

-2437 PDDNLTNNVRPH
+2437 PDDNLTNNVRPQ
-2449 FQVTVPTDVNVVRL
+2449 FQVKVPTDVN
-2463 SIDGGK
+2463 
-2469 TWFNATQ
+2469 
-2476 SATPGVW
+2476 
-2483 DYIWPDDVA
+2483 
-2492 DGGYTLT
+2492 
-2499 VEATDEAG
+2499 E
-2507 NKATQTLDFT
+2507 
-2517 IDTTLSVPTLS
+2517 
-2528 LDSADDSGIAGDNIT
+2528 
-2543 NVKTPG
+2543 
-2549 FTLNNID
+2549 
-2556 TDVSRVIV
+2556 
-2564 EVMHNGIKQEV
+2564 
-2575 PLVQTGGQWRF
+2575 
-2586 APTSDWA
+2586 
-2593 DGDYILTVKVEDRAG
+2593 
-2608 NVKQSAPLTVTV
+2608 
-2620 DTHIAIDRIELVNDS
+2620 
-2635 GIPGDNLTNEARPH
+2635 
-2649 FQVTVPADV
+2649 
-2658 NGVRL
+2658 
-2663 SIDGGKTWFDATQ
+2663 
-2676 SATSGVWDYTWLTN
+2676 
-2690 VANGPHTLMVEAS
+2690 
-2703 DKAGNKTTQKLDFTI
+2703 
-2718 DTILSEPTITLDSAD
+2718 
-2733 DSAAGD
+2733 
-2739 NITNVKMPG
+2739 
-2748 FTLGNIDADVT
+2748 
-2759 KVVVTVAH
+2759 
-2767 DGKNQQI
+2767 
-2774 ELIKNGGV
+2774 
-2782 WRFTP
+2782 
-2787 GAAWTDG
+2787 
-2794 DYTLTVKVEDKAGNT
+2794 
-2809 NYSAP
+2809 
-2814 LTVTIDT
+2814 
-2821 QTSID
+2821 
-2826 RIELLNDTGIVGDN
+2826 
-2840 LTNEA
+2840 
-2845 RPQFHITVP
+2845 
-2854 TDVNS
+2854 
-2859 VQLSLDGG
+2859 
-2867 INWVNATLTSDGVWE
+2867 
-2882 YIWPT
+2882 
-2887 DLVENTYTLTVKAT
+2887 
-2901 DVAGNTATETLN
+2901 
-2913 FIIDTTLST
+2913 
-2922 PTITLDSADDSG
+2922 
-2934 TANDNKTNVKTPG
+2934 
-2947 FIIGGID
+2947 
-2954 SDVTQVVVQVMR
+2954 
-2966 DGHSEEVELTQ
+2966 
-2977 TNGQWRFVPGSAW
+2977 
-2990 TDGDYTLTVTV
+2990 
-3001 KDEAGNI
+3001 
-3008 RHSAPLTVTI
+3008 
-3018 DTQITIDH
+3018 
-3026 IELVNDS
+3026 
-3033 GIPDDNL
+3033 
-3040 TNNVRPHFQVTVPT
+3040 
-3054 DVNVVR
+3054 VR

-3095 LTVEATDKAGNK
+3095 LTVEATDKAGNQ
-3107 TTQQLD
+3107 TTQKLD
-3113 FIIDTLLSEP
+3113 FIIDTMLSEP
-3123 TIVLDNTDDSGTKGD
+3123 TIVLDSTDDSGTKGD
-3138 NLTNVNK
+3138 NLTNANK
-3145 PTFLLGNIDAD
+3145 PTFILGNIDAD

-3200 RVEDDAGNVKY
+3200 RVEDEAGNVKY

-3321 TPTIAMDSRDD
+3321 TPTITMDSRDD

-3353 DADAHSV
+3353 DSDAQSV

-3408 RQSTPLVVTVDT
+3408 RQSTPLIVTVDT

-3471 ATQGIEGV
+3471 AAQGIEGV

-3621 AIDRIELVNDSG
+3621 AIDHIELVNDSG
-3633 VPGDNV
+3633 VPGDNI

-3693 TLTVEVTDGAG
+3693 TLIVEVTDGAG
-3704 NKMTETLNFTI
+3704 NKMTGTLDFTI

-3844 HDRPVFDIHQVDS
+3844 HDRPVFDIRQVDS

-3906 AGNVKESAPFE
+3906 AGNVKESAPLE

-3955 GDVVQV
+3955 GDVIQV

-4097 TVEDKAGNTATSKP
+4097 TVEDKAGNIATSKP

-4189 GQHTLLV
+4189 GKHTLLV

-4303 KTSAELR
+4303 KTSAELQ

-4529 NITSVTTPRFVIG
+4529 NITSVTKPRFVIG

-4550 VVIRINGVSYSVT
+4550 VVIRINGVSYPVT

-4613 RMEPASDTGN
+4613 RMEPASDTGS

-4653 DKSGREVLKQTI
+4653 DKSGREVLKHTI

-4722 IDDQHEATSLRPEF
+4722 IDDQYEATSLRPEF
-4736 KGFAEAFSTIMIQW
+4736 KGLAEAFSTIMIQW

-4832 PTLIGSTL
+4832 PTLVGNTL
-4840 PNTIV
+4840 PNAIV

-4970 YELTFK
+4970 YVLTFK

-5080 SQQKE
+5080 SQQKD

-5297 LDDLITNH
+5297 LDDLITSH

-5378 STFIDNPAMVAGS
+5378 STFIDNPVMMAGS

-5403 QTRPTFSIF
+5403 QTRPAFSIY

-5532 GEVWVNEKG
+5532 GEVWVNDKG

-5583 KVFTSELD
+5583 QVFTSELD
-5591 DNKSSSKTEWWSNSD
+5591 DNKSSSKTDWWSNSST
-5606 LITMRGTGEIGATV
+5606 ITMRGMGEIGATV

-5634 AATGRWELS
+5634 AANGQWELS
-5643 TDKLPEGTYDI
+5643 TDQLPEGKYDI
-5654 SLVIEDSAGNRWE
+5654 TLSIEDNAGNRKE
-5667 DVREIFIDRTPPNAP
+5667 EVHEIFIDRTPPNAP

-5707 ITDSEG
+5707 ITDSNG

-5756 IMKEVPVIS
+5756 IMKETPVIS

-5773 TVGDNITRDK
+5773 TVGDNITRDN

-5866 AGEDNGASDSD
+5866 AGEGNGASDSD
-5877 NVTNHT
+5877 NVTNHNHT

-5925 PAAWNDGNYTLSVT
+5925 PAAWNDGTYTLSVT

-5944 GNSQQSASLA
+5944 GNSLQSASLE

-5968 HDDASDDATA
+5968 HDDASDDATP

-5992 SATHLRTE
+5992 SATHLRTV

-6009 KVTAYS
+6009 KETAYS

-6035 SFEISVPENIVNVSI
+6035 SFEISVPENIVNVSV

-6071 LSLEDGEYTMDVKFI
+6071 LSLEDGEYTMDVKFL
-6086 DKDNDF
+6086 DKDDDF

-6107 IVNAMNVRGKTEDDI
+6107 IVNAMNARGKTEDDI

-6139 DVFAVNEVTLPVDN
+6139 EVFAVNEVTLPVDN

>member
-39 ITTPRGSVIIV
+39 ITTPHGSVIIV

-122 DDAENAKKEADK
+122 DEAENAKKEADK

-388 DGNWSYEFKDN
+388 DGKWSYEFKDN

-449 NDNIT
+449 NDSIT
-454 NSTLPTFIGV
+454 NSTLLTFIGV

-539 TTNDSGIV
+539 TTDDSGIV

-597 SVEGINNLTFT
+597 SVEGVNNLTFT

-622 YVIDTIAPVPPTVS
+622 YVIDTVAPVPPTVS
-636 LEDYVVLPNGIIL
+636 LEDFVVLPNGIIL

-1063 VWDAMSDTQIGVA
+1063 VWDAASDTQIGVA

-1103 EDIAGNKANSAIF
+1103 EDIAGNKANSAVF

-1188 IPGNTWADGSYTLT
+1188 TPGNTWADGSYTLT

-1320 TTLSVPVIVLDSAD
+1320 TTLSVPVIVLNSAD

-1375 FDATKGT
+1375 FDATKGV
-1382 GGWTFTPPTSWADGD
+1382 GGWS
-1397 YTLSVSV
+1397 
-1404 EDKAGNTSHS
+1404 
-1414 ASLTVTVDTQIAINN
+1414 
-1429 IELVNDSGI
+1429 
-1438 PDDNLTNNVRPHFQV
+1438 
-1453 TVPTD
+1453 
-1458 VNVVRLSIDGGK
+1458 
-1470 TWFNATQSATPG
+1470 
-1482 VWDYIWPDDV
+1482 
-1492 ADGGYTLTVEATDE
+1492 
-1506 AGNKATQTLDFTID
+1506 
-1520 TTLSVPTLSLD
+1520 
-1531 SADDS
+1531 
-1536 GIAGDNITNVKTP
+1536 
-1549 GFTLNNID
+1549 
-1557 TDVSRVIVEVMHNGI
+1557 
-1572 KQEVPL
+1572 
-1578 VQTGGQWRF
+1578 
-1587 APTSDWADGDYILT
+1587 
-1601 VKVED
+1601 
-1606 RAGNVKQSA
+1606 
-1615 PLTVTVDTHIAI
+1615 
-1627 DRIELVNDSGIPGD
+1627 
-1641 NLTNEARPHFQVT
+1641 
-1654 VPADVNGV
+1654 
-1662 RLSIDGGKTWF
+1662 
-1673 DATQS
+1673 
-1678 ATSGVWDYTWLTNVA
+1678 
-1693 NGPHTLMVEA
+1693 
-1703 SDKAGNK
+1703 
-1710 TTQKL
+1710 
-1715 DFTIDTILSEPTITL
+1715 
-1730 DSADDSAAGDN
+1730 
-1741 ITNVKMP
+1741 
-1748 GFTLG
+1748 
-1753 NIDADV
+1753 
-1759 TKVVVTVAH
+1759 
-1768 DGKNQQIELIKNG
+1768 
-1781 GVWRFTPGAAWTD
+1781 
-1794 GDYTLTVKVEDK
+1794 
-1806 AGNTNYSAPLTV
+1806 
-1818 TIDTQTSIDRI
+1818 
-1829 ELLNDTGIVGD
+1829 
-1840 NLTNEAR
+1840 
-1847 PQFHITVP
+1847 
-1855 TDVNSVQLSLDGGIN
+1855 
-1870 WVNATLTSDGVWEY
+1870 
-1884 IWPTDLVENTY
+1884 
-1895 TLTVK
+1895 
-1900 ATDVAGNTATETLNF
+1900 
-1915 IIDTTLSTPTIT
+1915 
-1927 LDSADDS
+1927 
-1934 GTANDNK
+1934 
-1941 TNVKTPG
+1941 
-1948 FIIGGIDSDVT
+1948 
-1959 QVVVQVMRDGHSEE
+1959 
-1973 VELTQTNGQWRFVPG
+1973 
-1988 SAWTDGDYTLT
+1988 
-1999 VTVKDEAGNIRHSAP
+1999 
-2014 LTVTIDTQITI
+2014 
-2025 DHIELVNDSGIPD
+2025 
-2038 DNLTNNVRPH
+2038 
-2048 FQVTVPTDVNVVRL
+2048 
-2062 SIDGGKTWFNATQS
+2062 
-2076 ATPGVWDYTWL
+2076 
-2087 ADVGEGKHT
+2087 
-2096 LTVEATDK
+2096 
-2104 AGNKTTQQLDFIIDT
+2104 
-2119 LLSEPTIVLDNTDD
+2119 
-2133 SGTKGD
+2133 
-2139 HLTNVNKP
+2139 
-2147 TFLLGNI
+2147 
-2154 DADARYVTVEV
+2154 
-2165 QHGGTKEVLTATKDA
+2165 
-2180 TGNWSVTPTGTWAD
+2180 
-2194 GDYTLTVRVEDEA
+2194 
-2207 GNEKH
+2207 
-2212 SASLTVTVDTQITI
+2212 
-2226 DVIELVNDNGI
+2226 
-2237 PGDNMTNDAH
+2237 
-2247 PQFRVTVPGDVNEVS
+2247 
-2262 LSIDG
+2262 
-2267 GVTWVKATQSAT
+2267 
-2279 PGVWNYTWPGT
+2279 
-2290 VPDGDYTLNVK
+2290 
-2301 ATDNAGNTVTETL
+2301 
-2314 HFTIDTTLSTPVIV
+2314 
-2328 LDSADDS
+2328 
-2335 GVHGDNMTNHTQPT
+2335 
-2349 FALQHIDD
+2349 
-2357 DAVRVTVSV
+2357 
-2366 EHGGVTTTF
+2366 
-2375 DATKDAGGWTFTP
+2375 FTP

-2449 FQVTVPTDVNVVRL
+2449 FQVKVPTDVN
-2463 SIDGGK
+2463 
-2469 TWFNATQ
+2469 
-2476 SATPGVW
+2476 
-2483 DYIWPDDVA
+2483 
-2492 DGGYTLT
+2492 
-2499 VEATDEAG
+2499 E
-2507 NKATQTLDFT
+2507 
-2517 IDTTLSVPTLS
+2517 
-2528 LDSADDSGIAGDNIT
+2528 
-2543 NVKTPG
+2543 
-2549 FTLNNID
+2549 
-2556 TDVSRVIV
+2556 
-2564 EVMHNGIKQEV
+2564 
-2575 PLVQTGGQWRF
+2575 
-2586 APTSDWA
+2586 
-2593 DGDYILTVKVEDRAG
+2593 
-2608 NVKQSAPLTVTV
+2608 
-2620 DTHIAIDRIELVNDS
+2620 
-2635 GIPGDNLTNEARPH
+2635 
-2649 FQVTVPADV
+2649 
-2658 NGVRL
+2658 
-2663 SIDGGKTWFDATQ
+2663 
-2676 SATSGVWDYTWLTN
+2676 
-2690 VANGPHTLMVEAS
+2690 
-2703 DKAGNKTTQKLDFTI
+2703 
-2718 DTILSEPTITLDSAD
+2718 
-2733 DSAAGD
+2733 
-2739 NITNVKMPG
+2739 
-2748 FTLGNIDADVT
+2748 
-2759 KVVVTVAH
+2759 
-2767 DGKNQQI
+2767 
-2774 ELIKNGGV
+2774 
-2782 WRFTP
+2782 
-2787 GAAWTDG
+2787 
-2794 DYTLTVKVEDKAGNT
+2794 
-2809 NYSAP
+2809 
-2814 LTVTIDT
+2814 
-2821 QTSID
+2821 
-2826 RIELLNDTGIVGDN
+2826 
-2840 LTNEA
+2840 
-2845 RPQFHITVP
+2845 
-2854 TDVNS
+2854 
-2859 VQLSLDGG
+2859 
-2867 INWVNATLTSDGVWE
+2867 
-2882 YIWPT
+2882 
-2887 DLVENTYTLTVKAT
+2887 
-2901 DVAGNTATETLN
+2901 
-2913 FIIDTTLST
+2913 
-2922 PTITLDSADDSG
+2922 
-2934 TANDNKTNVKTPG
+2934 
-2947 FIIGGID
+2947 
-2954 SDVTQVVVQVMR
+2954 
-2966 DGHSEEVELTQ
+2966 
-2977 TNGQWRFVPGSAW
+2977 
-2990 TDGDYTLTVTV
+2990 
-3001 KDEAGNI
+3001 
-3008 RHSAPLTVTI
+3008 
-3018 DTQITIDH
+3018 
-3026 IELVNDS
+3026 
-3033 GIPDDNL
+3033 
-3040 TNNVRPHFQVTVPT
+3040 
-3054 DVNVVR
+3054 VR

-3095 LTVEATDKAGNK
+3095 LTVEATDKAGNQ
-3107 TTQQLD
+3107 TTQKLD

-3123 TIVLDNTDDSGTKGD
+3123 TIVLDNTDDSGIKGD
-3138 NLTNVNK
+3138 NLTNANK

-3200 RVEDDAGNVKY
+3200 RVEDEAGNVKY

-3217 TVDTQITIDVIELV
+3217 TVDAQITIDVIELV

-3321 TPTIAMDSRDD
+3321 TPTITMDSRDD

-3353 DADAHSV
+3353 DSDAQSV

-3408 RQSTPLVVTVDT
+3408 RQSTPLIVTVDT

-3471 ATQGIEGV
+3471 AAQGIEGV

-3621 AIDRIELVNDSG
+3621 AIDHIELVNDSG
-3633 VPGDNV
+3633 VPGDNI

-3693 TLTVEVTDGAG
+3693 TLIVEVTDGAG
-3704 NKMTETLNFTI
+3704 NKMTGTLDFTI

-3739 LTSVTQPVFVLGSI
+3739 LTSVTQPIFVLGSI

-3844 HDRPVFDIHQVDS
+3844 HDRPVFDIRQVDS

-3906 AGNVKESAPFE
+3906 AGNVKESAPLE

-3955 GDVVQV
+3955 GDVIQV

-4189 GQHTLLV
+4189 GKHTLLV

-4303 KTSAELR
+4303 KTSAELQ

-4529 NITSVTTPRFVIG
+4529 NITSVTKPRFVIG

-4550 VVIRINGVSYSVT
+4550 VVIRINGVSYPVT

-4613 RMEPASDTGN
+4613 RMEPASDTGS

-4653 DKSGREVLKQTI
+4653 DKSGREVLKHTI

-4722 IDDQHEATSLRPEF
+4722 IDDQYEATSLRPEF
-4736 KGFAEAFSTIMIQW
+4736 KGLAEAFSTIMIQW

-4832 PTLIGSTL
+4832 PTLVGNTL
-4840 PNTIV
+4840 PNAIV

-4970 YELTFK
+4970 YVLTFK

-5080 SQQKE
+5080 SQQKD

-5297 LDDLITNH
+5297 LDDLITSH

-5378 STFIDNPAMVAGS
+5378 STFIDNPVMMAGS

-5403 QTRPTFSIF
+5403 QTRPAFSIY

-5532 GEVWVNEKG
+5532 GEVWVNDKG

-5583 KVFTSELD
+5583 QVFTSELD
-5591 DNKSSSKTEWWSNSD
+5591 DNKSSSKTDWWSNSST
-5606 LITMRGTGEIGATV
+5606 ITMRGMGEIGATV

-5634 AATGRWELS
+5634 AANGQWELS
-5643 TDKLPEGTYDI
+5643 TDQLPEGKYDI
-5654 SLVIEDSAGNRWE
+5654 TLSIEDNAGNRKE
-5667 DVREIFIDRTPPNAP
+5667 EVHEIFIDRTPPNAP

-5707 ITDSEG
+5707 ITDSNG

-5756 IMKEVPVIS
+5756 IMKETPVIS

-5773 TVGDNITRDK
+5773 TVGDNITRDN

-5866 AGEDNGASDSD
+5866 AGEGNGASDSD
-5877 NVTNHT
+5877 NVTNHNHT

-5925 PAAWNDGNYTLSVT
+5925 PAAWNDGTYTLSVT

-5944 GNSQQSASLA
+5944 GNSLQSASLE

-5968 HDDASDDATA
+5968 HDDASDDATP

-5992 SATHLRTE
+5992 SATHLRTV

-6009 KVTAYS
+6009 KETAYS

-6035 SFEISVPENIVNVSI
+6035 SFEISVPENIVNVSV

-6071 LSLEDGEYTMDVKFI
+6071 LSLEDGEYTMDVKFL
-6086 DKDNDF
+6086 DKDDDF

-6107 IVNAMNVRGKTEDDI
+6107 IVNAMNARGKTEDDI

-6139 DVFAVNEVTLPVDN
+6139 EVFAVNEVTLPVDN

>member
-423 DSIITDTIAPEK
+423 DSIITDTIPPEK

-1063 VWDAMSDTQIGVA
+1063 VWDAASDTQIGVA

-1103 EDIAGNKANSAIF
+1103 EDIAGNKANSAVF

-1320 TTLSVPVIVLDSAD
+1320 TTLSVPVIVLNSAD
-1334 DTGIQG
+1334 DTGVQG

-1382 GGWTFTPPTSWADGD
+1382 GGWSFTPTGAWADGD

-1438 PDDNLTNNVRPHFQV
+1438 PNDNLTNNVRPHFQV

-1482 VWDYIWPDDV
+1482 AWDYIWPDDV
-1492 ADGGYTLTVEATDE
+1492 ADGGYTLTVEATDK
-1506 AGNKATQTLDFTID
+1506 AGNKTTQELDFTID

-2014 LTVTIDTQITI
+2014 LTVTIDTQI
-2025 DHIELVNDSGIPD
+2025 
-2038 DNLTNNVRPH
+2038 
-2048 FQVTVPTDVNVVRL
+2048 
-2062 SIDGGKTWFNATQS
+2062 A
-2076 ATPGVWDYTWL
+2076 
-2087 ADVGEGKHT
+2087 
-2096 LTVEATDK
+2096 
-2104 AGNKTTQQLDFIIDT
+2104 
-2119 LLSEPTIVLDNTDD
+2119 
-2133 SGTKGD
+2133 
-2139 HLTNVNKP
+2139 
-2147 TFLLGNI
+2147 
-2154 DADARYVTVEV
+2154 
-2165 QHGGTKEVLTATKDA
+2165 
-2180 TGNWSVTPTGTWAD
+2180 
-2194 GDYTLTVRVEDEA
+2194 
-2207 GNEKH
+2207 
-2212 SASLTVTVDTQITI
+2212 
-2226 DVIELVNDNGI
+2226 
-2237 PGDNMTNDAH
+2237 
-2247 PQFRVTVPGDVNEVS
+2247 
-2262 LSIDG
+2262 
-2267 GVTWVKATQSAT
+2267 
-2279 PGVWNYTWPGT
+2279 
-2290 VPDGDYTLNVK
+2290 
-2301 ATDNAGNTVTETL
+2301 
-2314 HFTIDTTLSTPVIV
+2314 
-2328 LDSADDS
+2328 
-2335 GVHGDNMTNHTQPT
+2335 
-2349 FALQHIDD
+2349 
-2357 DAVRVTVSV
+2357 
-2366 EHGGVTTTF
+2366 
-2375 DATKDAGGWTFTP
+2375 
-2388 TGAWADG
+2388 
-2395 DYTLSV
+2395 
-2401 SVEDKAGNTSHSASL
+2401 
-2416 TVTVDTQIA
+2416 
-2425 INNIELVNDSGI
+2425 
-2437 PDDNLTNNVRPH
+2437 
-2449 FQVTVPTDVNVVRL
+2449 
-2463 SIDGGK
+2463 
-2469 TWFNATQ
+2469 
-2476 SATPGVW
+2476 
-2483 DYIWPDDVA
+2483 
-2492 DGGYTLT
+2492 
-2499 VEATDEAG
+2499 
-2507 NKATQTLDFT
+2507 
-2517 IDTTLSVPTLS
+2517 
-2528 LDSADDSGIAGDNIT
+2528 
-2543 NVKTPG
+2543 
-2549 FTLNNID
+2549 
-2556 TDVSRVIV
+2556 
-2564 EVMHNGIKQEV
+2564 
-2575 PLVQTGGQWRF
+2575 
-2586 APTSDWA
+2586 
-2593 DGDYILTVKVEDRAG
+2593 
-2608 NVKQSAPLTVTV
+2608 
-2620 DTHIAIDRIELVNDS
+2620 
-2635 GIPGDNLTNEARPH
+2635 
-2649 FQVTVPADV
+2649 
-2658 NGVRL
+2658 
-2663 SIDGGKTWFDATQ
+2663 
-2676 SATSGVWDYTWLTN
+2676 
-2690 VANGPHTLMVEAS
+2690 
-2703 DKAGNKTTQKLDFTI
+2703 
-2718 DTILSEPTITLDSAD
+2718 
-2733 DSAAGD
+2733 
-2739 NITNVKMPG
+2739 
-2748 FTLGNIDADVT
+2748 
-2759 KVVVTVAH
+2759 
-2767 DGKNQQI
+2767 
-2774 ELIKNGGV
+2774 
-2782 WRFTP
+2782 
-2787 GAAWTDG
+2787 
-2794 DYTLTVKVEDKAGNT
+2794 
-2809 NYSAP
+2809 
-2814 LTVTIDT
+2814 
-2821 QTSID
+2821 
-2826 RIELLNDTGIVGDN
+2826 
-2840 LTNEA
+2840 
-2845 RPQFHITVP
+2845 
-2854 TDVNS
+2854 
-2859 VQLSLDGG
+2859 
-2867 INWVNATLTSDGVWE
+2867 
-2882 YIWPT
+2882 
-2887 DLVENTYTLTVKAT
+2887 
-2901 DVAGNTATETLN
+2901 
-2913 FIIDTTLST
+2913 
-2922 PTITLDSADDSG
+2922 
-2934 TANDNKTNVKTPG
+2934 
-2947 FIIGGID
+2947 
-2954 SDVTQVVVQVMR
+2954 
-2966 DGHSEEVELTQ
+2966 
-2977 TNGQWRFVPGSAW
+2977 
-2990 TDGDYTLTVTV
+2990 
-3001 KDEAGNI
+3001 
-3008 RHSAPLTVTI
+3008 
-3018 DTQITIDH
+3018 IDH

-3176 KGATGIWSVTPTG
+3176 KDATGNWSVTPTGTWADGDYTLTVRVEDEAGNEKHSASLTVTVDTQITIDAIELVNDNGIPGDNMTNDAHPQFRVTVPGDVNEVSLSIDGGVTWVKATQSATPGVWNYTWPGTVPDGDYTLNVKATDNAGNTVTETLHFTIDTTLSVPVIVLNSADDTGVQGDNMTNSTQPTFALQHIDDDAVRVTVSVEHGGVTTTFDATKGTGGWSFTPTGAWADGDYTLSVSVEDKAGNTSHSASLTVTVDTQIAINNIELVNDSGIPDDNLTNNVRPHFQVKVPTDVNEVRLSIDGGKTWFNATQSATPGVWDYTWLADVGEGKHTLTVEATDKAGNQTTQKLDFIIDTMLSEPTIVLDSTDDSGTKGDNLTNANKPTFILGNIDADARYVTVEVQYGGTKKVLTATKGATGIWSVTPTG

-3195 YTLTV
+3195 YMLTV

-3321 TPTIAMDSRDD
+3321 TPTITMDSRDD

-3353 DADAHSV
+3353 DSDAQSV

-3408 RQSTPLVVTVDT
+3408 RQSTPLIVTVDT

-3471 ATQGIEGV
+3471 AAQGIEGV

-3621 AIDRIELVNDSG
+3621 AIDHIELVNDSG

-3715 DITLLTPTIELAPDQ
+3715 DITLMTPTIELAPDQ

-3844 HDRPVFDIHQVDS
+3844 HDRPVFDIRQVDS

-4283 PLSDG
+4283 SLSDG

-4303 KTSAELR
+4303 KTSAELK

-4529 NITSVTTPRFVIG
+4529 NITSVTKPRFVIG
-4542 NVPADIDT
+4542 NVSADIDT
-4550 VVIRINGVSYSVT
+4550 VVIRINGVSYPVT

-4970 YELTFK
+4970 YVLTFK

-5028 TAEAGSTLTIRNPQ
+5028 TAEAGSTLTIRSPQ

-5080 SQQKE
+5080 SQQKD

-5403 QTRPTFSIF
+5403 QTRPTFSIS

-5470 NFTIDTFNTTPVAI
+5470 KFTIDTFNTTPVAI

-5583 KVFTSELD
+5583 QVFTSELD
-5591 DNKSSSKTEWWSNSD
+5591 DNKSSSKTDWWSNSST
-5606 LITMRGTGEIGATV
+5606 ITMRGMGEIGATV

-5634 AATGRWELS
+5634 AANGQWELS
-5643 TDKLPEGTYDI
+5643 TDQLPEGKYDI
-5654 SLVIEDSAGNRWE
+5654 TLSIEDNAGNRKE
-5667 DVREIFIDRTPPNAP
+5667 EVHEIFIDRTPPNAP

-5707 ITDSEG
+5707 ITDSNG

-5866 AGEDNGASDSD
+5866 AGEDNGVSDSD

-5910 IYQATQGADGWTFTP
+5910 TYQATQGADGWTFTP
-5925 PAAWNDGNYTLSVT
+5925 PAAWNDGTYTLSVT

-5992 SATHLRTE
+5992 SATHLRTV

-6009 KVTAYS
+6009 KETAYS

-6107 IVNAMNVRGKTEDDI
+6107 IVNAMNARGKTEDDI

>member
-247 AESNSGSKDDSITNF
+247 TESNSGSKDDSITNF

-622 YVIDTIAPVPPTVS
+622 YVIDTVAPVPPTVS
-636 LEDYVVLPNGIIL
+636 LEDFVVLPNGIIL

-1027 SLSPDSDSGISDD
+1027 SLSPDSDSGVSDD

-1063 VWDAMSDTQIGVA
+1063 VWDAASDTQIGVA

-1103 EDIAGNKANSAIF
+1103 EDIAGNKANSAVF

-1188 IPGNTWADGSYTLT
+1188 ILGNTWADGSYTLT

-1207 KAGNTNY
+1207 KAGNTSY

-1382 GGWTFTPPTSWADGD
+1382 GGWSFTPTGAWADGD

-1438 PDDNLTNNVRPHFQV
+1438 PNDNLTNNVRPHFQV

-1482 VWDYIWPDDV
+1482 AWDYIWPDDV
-1492 ADGGYTLTVEATDE
+1492 ADGGYTLTVEATDK
-1506 AGNKATQTLDFTID
+1506 AGNKTTQELDFTID

-2119 LLSEPTIVLDNTDD
+2119 LLSEPTIVLDSTDD

-2139 HLTNVNKP
+2139 NLTNVNKP

-2314 HFTIDTTLSTPVIV
+2314 HFTIDTTLSVPVIV
-2328 LDSADDS
+2328 LNSADDT
-2335 GVHGDNMTNHTQPT
+2335 GVQGDNMTNSTQPT

-2375 DATKDAGGWTFTP
+2375 DATKGTGGWSFTP

-2449 FQVTVPTDVNVVRL
+2449 FQVKVPMDVN
-2463 SIDGGK
+2463 
-2469 TWFNATQ
+2469 
-2476 SATPGVW
+2476 
-2483 DYIWPDDVA
+2483 
-2492 DGGYTLT
+2492 
-2499 VEATDEAG
+2499 E
-2507 NKATQTLDFT
+2507 
-2517 IDTTLSVPTLS
+2517 
-2528 LDSADDSGIAGDNIT
+2528 
-2543 NVKTPG
+2543 
-2549 FTLNNID
+2549 
-2556 TDVSRVIV
+2556 
-2564 EVMHNGIKQEV
+2564 
-2575 PLVQTGGQWRF
+2575 
-2586 APTSDWA
+2586 
-2593 DGDYILTVKVEDRAG
+2593 
-2608 NVKQSAPLTVTV
+2608 
-2620 DTHIAIDRIELVNDS
+2620 
-2635 GIPGDNLTNEARPH
+2635 
-2649 FQVTVPADV
+2649 
-2658 NGVRL
+2658 
-2663 SIDGGKTWFDATQ
+2663 
-2676 SATSGVWDYTWLTN
+2676 
-2690 VANGPHTLMVEAS
+2690 
-2703 DKAGNKTTQKLDFTI
+2703 
-2718 DTILSEPTITLDSAD
+2718 
-2733 DSAAGD
+2733 
-2739 NITNVKMPG
+2739 
-2748 FTLGNIDADVT
+2748 
-2759 KVVVTVAH
+2759 
-2767 DGKNQQI
+2767 
-2774 ELIKNGGV
+2774 
-2782 WRFTP
+2782 
-2787 GAAWTDG
+2787 
-2794 DYTLTVKVEDKAGNT
+2794 
-2809 NYSAP
+2809 
-2814 LTVTIDT
+2814 
-2821 QTSID
+2821 
-2826 RIELLNDTGIVGDN
+2826 
-2840 LTNEA
+2840 
-2845 RPQFHITVP
+2845 
-2854 TDVNS
+2854 
-2859 VQLSLDGG
+2859 
-2867 INWVNATLTSDGVWE
+2867 
-2882 YIWPT
+2882 
-2887 DLVENTYTLTVKAT
+2887 
-2901 DVAGNTATETLN
+2901 
-2913 FIIDTTLST
+2913 
-2922 PTITLDSADDSG
+2922 
-2934 TANDNKTNVKTPG
+2934 
-2947 FIIGGID
+2947 
-2954 SDVTQVVVQVMR
+2954 
-2966 DGHSEEVELTQ
+2966 
-2977 TNGQWRFVPGSAW
+2977 
-2990 TDGDYTLTVTV
+2990 
-3001 KDEAGNI
+3001 
-3008 RHSAPLTVTI
+3008 
-3018 DTQITIDH
+3018 
-3026 IELVNDS
+3026 
-3033 GIPDDNL
+3033 
-3040 TNNVRPHFQVTVPT
+3040 
-3054 DVNVVR
+3054 VR

-3095 LTVEATDKAGNK
+3095 LTVEATDKAGNQ
-3107 TTQQLD
+3107 TTQKLD

-3123 TIVLDNTDDSGTKGD
+3123 TIVLDSTDDSGTKGD
-3138 NLTNVNK
+3138 NLTNANK
-3145 PTFLLGNIDAD
+3145 PTFILGNIDAD

-3162 EVQHGGTK
+3162 EVQYGGTK

-3321 TPTIAMDSRDD
+3321 TPTITMDSRDD

-3353 DADAHSV
+3353 DSDAQSV

-3408 RQSTPLVVTVDT
+3408 RQSTPLIVTVDT

-3471 ATQGIEGV
+3471 AAQGIEGV

-3621 AIDRIELVNDSG
+3621 AIDHIELVNDSG

-3715 DITLLTPTIELAPDQ
+3715 DITLMTPTIELAPDQ

-3844 HDRPVFDIHQVDS
+3844 HDRPVFDIRQVDS

-3906 AGNVKESAPFE
+3906 AGNVKECAPFE

-4529 NITSVTTPRFVIG
+4529 NITSVTKPRFVIG

-4550 VVIRINGVSYSVT
+4550 VVIRINGVSYPVT

-4832 PTLIGSTL
+4832 PTLVGNTL
-4840 PNTIV
+4840 PNAIV

-4970 YELTFK
+4970 YVLTFK

-5297 LDDLITNH
+5297 LDDLITSH

-5378 STFIDNPAMVAGS
+5378 STFIDNPVMMAGS

-5403 QTRPTFSIF
+5403 QTRPAFSIY

-5470 NFTIDTFNTTPVAI
+5470 NFTIDTLNTTPVAI

-5532 GEVWVNEKG
+5532 GEVWVNDKG

-5583 KVFTSELD
+5583 QVFTSELD
-5591 DNKSSSKTEWWSNSD
+5591 DNKSSSKTDWWSNSST
-5606 LITMRGTGEIGATV
+5606 ITMRGMGEIGATV

-5634 AATGRWELS
+5634 AANGQWELS
-5643 TDKLPEGTYDI
+5643 TDQLPEGKYDI
-5654 SLVIEDSAGNRWE
+5654 TLSIEDNAGNRKE
-5667 DVREIFIDRTPPNAP
+5667 EVHEIFIDRTPPNAP

-5707 ITDSEG
+5707 ITDSNG

-5748 RSDDVPLD
+5748 RSDDVSLD

-5866 AGEDNGASDSD
+5866 AGEDNGVSDSD

-5910 IYQATQGADGWTFTP
+5910 TYQATQGADGWTFTP
-5925 PAAWNDGNYTLSVT
+5925 PAAWNDGTYTLSVT

-5992 SATHLRTE
+5992 SATHLRTV

-6009 KVTAYS
+6009 KETAYS

-6107 IVNAMNVRGKTEDDI
+6107 IVNAMNARGKTEDDI

>member
-1027 SLSPDSDSGISDD
+1027 SLSPDSDSGIADD

-1063 VWDAMSDTQIGVA
+1063 VWDAASDTQIGVA

-1103 EDIAGNKANSAIF
+1103 EDIAGNKANSAVF

-1188 IPGNTWADGSYTLT
+1188 IPGNTWADGSYMLT

-1382 GGWTFTPPTSWADGD
+1382 GGWSFTPTGAWADGD

-1482 VWDYIWPDDV
+1482 AWDYIWPDDV
-1492 ADGGYTLTVEATDE
+1492 ADGGYTLTVEATDK
-1506 AGNKATQTLDFTID
+1506 AGNKTTQELDFTID

-1627 DRIELVNDSGIPGD
+1627 DRIELVNDSGIPDD

-1703 SDKAGNK
+1703 TDKAGNK

-1794 GDYTLTVKVEDK
+1794 GNYTLTVKVEDK

-2014 LTVTIDTQITI
+2014 LTVTIDTQI
-2025 DHIELVNDSGIPD
+2025 
-2038 DNLTNNVRPH
+2038 
-2048 FQVTVPTDVNVVRL
+2048 
-2062 SIDGGKTWFNATQS
+2062 A
-2076 ATPGVWDYTWL
+2076 
-2087 ADVGEGKHT
+2087 
-2096 LTVEATDK
+2096 
-2104 AGNKTTQQLDFIIDT
+2104 
-2119 LLSEPTIVLDNTDD
+2119 
-2133 SGTKGD
+2133 
-2139 HLTNVNKP
+2139 
-2147 TFLLGNI
+2147 
-2154 DADARYVTVEV
+2154 
-2165 QHGGTKEVLTATKDA
+2165 
-2180 TGNWSVTPTGTWAD
+2180 
-2194 GDYTLTVRVEDEA
+2194 
-2207 GNEKH
+2207 
-2212 SASLTVTVDTQITI
+2212 
-2226 DVIELVNDNGI
+2226 
-2237 PGDNMTNDAH
+2237 
-2247 PQFRVTVPGDVNEVS
+2247 
-2262 LSIDG
+2262 
-2267 GVTWVKATQSAT
+2267 
-2279 PGVWNYTWPGT
+2279 
-2290 VPDGDYTLNVK
+2290 
-2301 ATDNAGNTVTETL
+2301 
-2314 HFTIDTTLSTPVIV
+2314 
-2328 LDSADDS
+2328 
-2335 GVHGDNMTNHTQPT
+2335 
-2349 FALQHIDD
+2349 
-2357 DAVRVTVSV
+2357 
-2366 EHGGVTTTF
+2366 
-2375 DATKDAGGWTFTP
+2375 
-2388 TGAWADG
+2388 
-2395 DYTLSV
+2395 
-2401 SVEDKAGNTSHSASL
+2401 
-2416 TVTVDTQIA
+2416 
-2425 INNIELVNDSGI
+2425 
-2437 PDDNLTNNVRPH
+2437 
-2449 FQVTVPTDVNVVRL
+2449 
-2463 SIDGGK
+2463 
-2469 TWFNATQ
+2469 
-2476 SATPGVW
+2476 
-2483 DYIWPDDVA
+2483 
-2492 DGGYTLT
+2492 
-2499 VEATDEAG
+2499 
-2507 NKATQTLDFT
+2507 
-2517 IDTTLSVPTLS
+2517 
-2528 LDSADDSGIAGDNIT
+2528 
-2543 NVKTPG
+2543 
-2549 FTLNNID
+2549 
-2556 TDVSRVIV
+2556 
-2564 EVMHNGIKQEV
+2564 
-2575 PLVQTGGQWRF
+2575 
-2586 APTSDWA
+2586 
-2593 DGDYILTVKVEDRAG
+2593 
-2608 NVKQSAPLTVTV
+2608 
-2620 DTHIAIDRIELVNDS
+2620 
-2635 GIPGDNLTNEARPH
+2635 
-2649 FQVTVPADV
+2649 
-2658 NGVRL
+2658 
-2663 SIDGGKTWFDATQ
+2663 
-2676 SATSGVWDYTWLTN
+2676 
-2690 VANGPHTLMVEAS
+2690 
-2703 DKAGNKTTQKLDFTI
+2703 
-2718 DTILSEPTITLDSAD
+2718 
-2733 DSAAGD
+2733 
-2739 NITNVKMPG
+2739 
-2748 FTLGNIDADVT
+2748 
-2759 KVVVTVAH
+2759 
-2767 DGKNQQI
+2767 
-2774 ELIKNGGV
+2774 
-2782 WRFTP
+2782 
-2787 GAAWTDG
+2787 
-2794 DYTLTVKVEDKAGNT
+2794 
-2809 NYSAP
+2809 
-2814 LTVTIDT
+2814 
-2821 QTSID
+2821 
-2826 RIELLNDTGIVGDN
+2826 
-2840 LTNEA
+2840 
-2845 RPQFHITVP
+2845 
-2854 TDVNS
+2854 
-2859 VQLSLDGG
+2859 
-2867 INWVNATLTSDGVWE
+2867 
-2882 YIWPT
+2882 
-2887 DLVENTYTLTVKAT
+2887 
-2901 DVAGNTATETLN
+2901 
-2913 FIIDTTLST
+2913 
-2922 PTITLDSADDSG
+2922 
-2934 TANDNKTNVKTPG
+2934 
-2947 FIIGGID
+2947 
-2954 SDVTQVVVQVMR
+2954 
-2966 DGHSEEVELTQ
+2966 
-2977 TNGQWRFVPGSAW
+2977 
-2990 TDGDYTLTVTV
+2990 
-3001 KDEAGNI
+3001 
-3008 RHSAPLTVTI
+3008 
-3018 DTQITIDH
+3018 IDH

-3176 KGATGIWSVTPTG
+3176 KDATGNWSVTPTGTWADGDYTLTVRVEDEAGNEKHSASLTVTVDTQITIDAIELVNDNGIPGDNMTNDAHPQFRVTVPGDVNEVSLSIDGGVTWVKATQSATPGVWNYTWPGTVPDGDYTLNVKATDNAGNTVTETLHFTIDTTLSVPVIVLNSADDTGVQGDNMTNSTQPTFALQHIDDDAVRVTVSVEHGGVTTTFDATKGVGGWSFTPTGAWADGDYTLSVSVEDKAGNTSHSASLTVTVDTQIAINNIELVNDSGIPDDNLTNNVRPHFQVKVPTDVNEVRLSIDGGKTWFNATQSATPGVWDYTWLADVGEGKHTLTVEATDKAGNQTTQKLDFIIDTMLSEPTIVLDSTDDSGTKGDNLTNANKPTFILGNIDADARYVTVEVQYGGTKEVLTATKGATGIWSVTPTG

-3195 YTLTV
+3195 YMLTV

-3321 TPTIAMDSRDD
+3321 TPTITMDSRDD

-3353 DADAHSV
+3353 DSDAQSV

-3408 RQSTPLVVTVDT
+3408 RQSTPLIVTVDT

-3471 ATQGIEGV
+3471 AAQGIEGV

-3621 AIDRIELVNDSG
+3621 AIDHIELVNDSG

-3715 DITLLTPTIELAPDQ
+3715 DITLMTPTIELAPDQ

-3844 HDRPVFDIHQVDS
+3844 HDRPVFDIRQVDS

-4303 KTSAELR
+4303 KTSAELK

-4529 NITSVTTPRFVIG
+4529 NITSVTKPRFVIG

-4550 VVIRINGVSYSVT
+4550 VVIRINGVSYPVT

-4832 PTLIGSTL
+4832 PTLVGNTL
-4840 PNTIV
+4840 PNAIV

-4970 YELTFK
+4970 YVLTFK

-5028 TAEAGSTLTIRNPQ
+5028 TAEAGSTLTIRSPQ

-5080 SQQKE
+5080 SQQKD

-5403 QTRPTFSIF
+5403 QTRPTFSIS

-5532 GEVWVNEKG
+5532 GEVWVNDKG

-5583 KVFTSELD
+5583 QVFTSELD
-5591 DNKSSSKTEWWSNSD
+5591 DNKSSSKTDWWSNSST
-5606 LITMRGTGEIGATV
+5606 ITMRGMGEIGATV

-5634 AATGRWELS
+5634 AANGQWELS
-5643 TDKLPEGTYDI
+5643 TDQLPEGKYDI
-5654 SLVIEDSAGNRWE
+5654 TLSIEDNAGNRKE
-5667 DVREIFIDRTPPNAP
+5667 EVHEIFIDRTPPNAP

-5707 ITDSEG
+5707 ITDSNG

-5992 SATHLRTE
+5992 SATHLRTV

-6009 KVTAYS
+6009 KETAYS

-6107 IVNAMNVRGKTEDDI
+6107 IVNAMNARGKTEDDI

>member
-423 DSIITDTIAPEK
+423 DSIITDTIPPEK

-963 IDGALIAEVRTNKDG
+963 VDGALIAEVRTNKDG

-1027 SLSPDSDSGISDD
+1027 SLSPDSDSGIADD
-1040 NLTNIVKPT
+1040 NLTNIVNPT

-1063 VWDAMSDTQIGVA
+1063 VWDAASDTQIGVA

-1103 EDIAGNKANSAIF
+1103 EDIAGNKANSAVF

-1188 IPGNTWADGSYTLT
+1188 TPGNTWADGSYTLT

-1207 KAGNTNY
+1207 KAGNTSY

-1382 GGWTFTPPTSWADGD
+1382 GGWSFTPTGAWADGD

-1438 PDDNLTNNVRPHFQV
+1438 PNDNLTNNVRPHFQV

-1492 ADGGYTLTVEATDE
+1492 ADGGYTLTVEATDK
-1506 AGNKATQTLDFTID
+1506 AGNKTTQELDFTID

-1627 DRIELVNDSGIPGD
+1627 DRIELVNDSGIPDD

-2119 LLSEPTIVLDNTDD
+2119 LLSEPTIVLDSTDD

-2139 HLTNVNKP
+2139 NLTNVNKP

-2165 QHGGTKEVLTATKDA
+2165 QHGGTKEVLTATKGA

-2328 LDSADDS
+2328 LDSADDT
-2335 GVHGDNMTNHTQPT
+2335 GIQGDNMTNRTQPT
-2349 FALQHIDD
+2349 FNLQHIDD

-2388 TGAWADG
+2388 TSWGAG

-2449 FQVTVPTDVNVVRL
+2449 FQVKVPTDVN
-2463 SIDGGK
+2463 
-2469 TWFNATQ
+2469 
-2476 SATPGVW
+2476 
-2483 DYIWPDDVA
+2483 
-2492 DGGYTLT
+2492 
-2499 VEATDEAG
+2499 E
-2507 NKATQTLDFT
+2507 
-2517 IDTTLSVPTLS
+2517 
-2528 LDSADDSGIAGDNIT
+2528 
-2543 NVKTPG
+2543 
-2549 FTLNNID
+2549 
-2556 TDVSRVIV
+2556 
-2564 EVMHNGIKQEV
+2564 
-2575 PLVQTGGQWRF
+2575 
-2586 APTSDWA
+2586 
-2593 DGDYILTVKVEDRAG
+2593 
-2608 NVKQSAPLTVTV
+2608 
-2620 DTHIAIDRIELVNDS
+2620 
-2635 GIPGDNLTNEARPH
+2635 
-2649 FQVTVPADV
+2649 
-2658 NGVRL
+2658 
-2663 SIDGGKTWFDATQ
+2663 
-2676 SATSGVWDYTWLTN
+2676 
-2690 VANGPHTLMVEAS
+2690 
-2703 DKAGNKTTQKLDFTI
+2703 
-2718 DTILSEPTITLDSAD
+2718 
-2733 DSAAGD
+2733 
-2739 NITNVKMPG
+2739 
-2748 FTLGNIDADVT
+2748 
-2759 KVVVTVAH
+2759 
-2767 DGKNQQI
+2767 
-2774 ELIKNGGV
+2774 
-2782 WRFTP
+2782 
-2787 GAAWTDG
+2787 
-2794 DYTLTVKVEDKAGNT
+2794 
-2809 NYSAP
+2809 
-2814 LTVTIDT
+2814 
-2821 QTSID
+2821 
-2826 RIELLNDTGIVGDN
+2826 
-2840 LTNEA
+2840 
-2845 RPQFHITVP
+2845 
-2854 TDVNS
+2854 
-2859 VQLSLDGG
+2859 
-2867 INWVNATLTSDGVWE
+2867 
-2882 YIWPT
+2882 
-2887 DLVENTYTLTVKAT
+2887 
-2901 DVAGNTATETLN
+2901 
-2913 FIIDTTLST
+2913 
-2922 PTITLDSADDSG
+2922 
-2934 TANDNKTNVKTPG
+2934 
-2947 FIIGGID
+2947 
-2954 SDVTQVVVQVMR
+2954 
-2966 DGHSEEVELTQ
+2966 
-2977 TNGQWRFVPGSAW
+2977 
-2990 TDGDYTLTVTV
+2990 
-3001 KDEAGNI
+3001 
-3008 RHSAPLTVTI
+3008 
-3018 DTQITIDH
+3018 
-3026 IELVNDS
+3026 
-3033 GIPDDNL
+3033 
-3040 TNNVRPHFQVTVPT
+3040 
-3054 DVNVVR
+3054 VR

-3095 LTVEATDKAGNK
+3095 LTVEATDKAGNQ
-3107 TTQQLD
+3107 TTQKLD
-3113 FIIDTLLSEP
+3113 FIIDTMLSEP
-3123 TIVLDNTDDSGTKGD
+3123 TIVLDSTDDSGTKGD
-3138 NLTNVNK
+3138 NLTNANK
-3145 PTFLLGNIDAD
+3145 PTFILGNIDAD

-3276 TAGIWDYTWPKDVTD
+3276 TAGTWDYTWPKDVTD

-3353 DADAHSV
+3353 DSDAQSV

-3408 RQSTPLVVTVDT
+3408 RQSTPLIVTVDT

-3621 AIDRIELVNDSG
+3621 AIDHIELVNDSG

-3693 TLTVEVTDGAG
+3693 TLIVEVTDGAG
-3704 NKMTETLNFTI
+3704 NKMTGTLDFTI

-3844 HDRPVFDIHQVDS
+3844 HDRPVFDIRQIDS

-3906 AGNVKESAPFE
+3906 AGNVKESAPLE

-4259 VVHIDGRDYTIE
+4259 VVHLDGRDYTIE
-4271 NTGGNLTFTPDQ
+4271 NKGGNLTFTPDQ

-4303 KTSAELR
+4303 KTSAELK

-4374 WEFTAGSALPD
+4374 WQFTAGSALPD

-4437 SPRFEISAREPLQ
+4437 SPRFEISAREQLQ

-4529 NITSVTTPRFVIG
+4529 NITSVTKPRFVIG

-4550 VVIRINGVSYSVT
+4550 VVIRINGVSYPVT

-4613 RMEPASDTGN
+4613 RMEPASDTGS

-4653 DKSGREVLKQTI
+4653 DKSGREVLKHTI

-4722 IDDQHEATSLRPEF
+4722 IDDQYEATSLRPEF
-4736 KGFAEAFSTIMIQW
+4736 KGLAEAFSTIMIQW

-5080 SQQKE
+5080 SQQKD

-5235 MVEADGTW
+5235 MVEADGSW

-5260 ITDVAGNTEVSKDY
+5260 ITDVAGNTQVSKNY

-5583 KVFTSELD
+5583 QVFTSELD
-5591 DNKSSSKTEWWSNSD
+5591 DNKSSSKTDWWSNSST
-5606 LITMRGTGEIGATV
+5606 ITMRGMGEIGATV

-5634 AATGRWELS
+5634 AANGQWELS
-5643 TDKLPEGTYDI
+5643 TDQLPEGKYDI
-5654 SLVIEDSAGNRWE
+5654 TLSIEDHAGNRKE
-5667 DVREIFIDRTPPNAP
+5667 EVHEIFIDRTPPNAP

-5707 ITDSEG
+5707 ITDSNG

-5866 AGEDNGASDSD
+5866 AGEDNGVSDSD

-5910 IYQATQGADGWTFTP
+5910 TYQATQGADGWTFTP
-5925 PAAWNDGNYTLSVT
+5925 PAAWNDGTYTLSVT

-5968 HDDASDDATA
+5968 HDDASDDATP

-5992 SATHLRTE
+5992 SDTHLRTV

-6009 KVTAYS
+6009 KETAYS

-6021 DSGDEIDRSISQTP
+6021 NSGDEIDRSISQTP
-6035 SFEISVPENIVNVSI
+6035 SFEISVPENIVNVSV

-6086 DKDNDF
+6086 DKDDDF

-6107 IVNAMNVRGKTEDDI
+6107 IVNAMNARGKTEDDI

>member
-39 ITTPRGSVIIV
+39 ITTPHGSVIIV

-449 NDNIT
+449 NDSIT

-539 TTNDSGIV
+539 TTDDSGIV

-597 SVEGINNLTFT
+597 SVEGVNNLTFT

-622 YVIDTIAPVPPTVS
+622 YVIDTVAPVPPTVS
-636 LEDYVVLPNGIIL
+636 LEDFVVLPNGIIL

-935 VDNTDHIINEKNPA
+935 VDNTDHIINEKSPA

-1063 VWDAMSDTQIGVA
+1063 VWDAASDTQIGVA

-1103 EDIAGNKANSAIF
+1103 EDIAGNKANSAVF

-1188 IPGNTWADGSYTLT
+1188 TPGNTWADGSYTLT

-1320 TTLSVPVIVLDSAD
+1320 TTLSVPVIVLNSAD
-1334 DTGIQG
+1334 DTGVQG

-1375 FDATKGT
+1375 FDATKGV
-1382 GGWTFTPPTSWADGD
+1382 GGWSFTPTGAWADGD

-1438 PDDNLTNNVRPHFQV
+1438 PNDNLTNNVRPHFQV

-1470 TWFNATQSATPG
+1470 TWFNATQNATPG

-1506 AGNKATQTLDFTID
+1506 AGNKTTQTLDFTID

-1557 TDVSRVIVEVMHNGI
+1557 TDVSRVTVEVMHNGI

-1627 DRIELVNDSGIPGD
+1627 DRIELVNDSGIPDD

-1678 ATSGVWDYTWLTNVA
+1678 ATPGVWDYTWLTNVA

-1715 DFTIDTILSEPTITL
+1715 DFIIDTMLSEPTITL

-1870 WVNATLTSDGVWEY
+1870 WVNATLTPDGVWEY

-2014 LTVTIDTQITI
+2014 LTVTIDTQIAI

-2038 DNLTNNVRPH
+2038 DNLTNEARPH

-2119 LLSEPTIVLDNTDD
+2119 MLSEPTIVLDNTDD

-2139 HLTNVNKP
+2139 NLTNVNKP

-2226 DVIELVNDNGI
+2226 DAIELVNDNGI

-2328 LDSADDS
+2328 LDSADDT
-2335 GVHGDNMTNHTQPT
+2335 GIQGDNMTNRTQPT
-2349 FALQHIDD
+2349 FNLQHIDD

-2366 EHGGVTTTF
+2366 EHGGVTSTF
-2375 DATKDAGGWTFTP
+2375 DATKGVGGWTFTP
-2388 TGAWADG
+2388 PTSWGAG

-2437 PDDNLTNNVRPH
+2437 PDDNLTNNVRPQ
-2449 FQVTVPTDVNVVRL
+2449 FQVKVPTDVN
-2463 SIDGGK
+2463 
-2469 TWFNATQ
+2469 
-2476 SATPGVW
+2476 
-2483 DYIWPDDVA
+2483 
-2492 DGGYTLT
+2492 
-2499 VEATDEAG
+2499 E
-2507 NKATQTLDFT
+2507 
-2517 IDTTLSVPTLS
+2517 
-2528 LDSADDSGIAGDNIT
+2528 
-2543 NVKTPG
+2543 
-2549 FTLNNID
+2549 
-2556 TDVSRVIV
+2556 
-2564 EVMHNGIKQEV
+2564 
-2575 PLVQTGGQWRF
+2575 
-2586 APTSDWA
+2586 
-2593 DGDYILTVKVEDRAG
+2593 
-2608 NVKQSAPLTVTV
+2608 
-2620 DTHIAIDRIELVNDS
+2620 
-2635 GIPGDNLTNEARPH
+2635 
-2649 FQVTVPADV
+2649 
-2658 NGVRL
+2658 
-2663 SIDGGKTWFDATQ
+2663 
-2676 SATSGVWDYTWLTN
+2676 
-2690 VANGPHTLMVEAS
+2690 
-2703 DKAGNKTTQKLDFTI
+2703 
-2718 DTILSEPTITLDSAD
+2718 
-2733 DSAAGD
+2733 
-2739 NITNVKMPG
+2739 
-2748 FTLGNIDADVT
+2748 
-2759 KVVVTVAH
+2759 
-2767 DGKNQQI
+2767 
-2774 ELIKNGGV
+2774 
-2782 WRFTP
+2782 
-2787 GAAWTDG
+2787 
-2794 DYTLTVKVEDKAGNT
+2794 
-2809 NYSAP
+2809 
-2814 LTVTIDT
+2814 
-2821 QTSID
+2821 
-2826 RIELLNDTGIVGDN
+2826 
-2840 LTNEA
+2840 
-2845 RPQFHITVP
+2845 
-2854 TDVNS
+2854 
-2859 VQLSLDGG
+2859 
-2867 INWVNATLTSDGVWE
+2867 
-2882 YIWPT
+2882 
-2887 DLVENTYTLTVKAT
+2887 
-2901 DVAGNTATETLN
+2901 
-2913 FIIDTTLST
+2913 
-2922 PTITLDSADDSG
+2922 
-2934 TANDNKTNVKTPG
+2934 
-2947 FIIGGID
+2947 
-2954 SDVTQVVVQVMR
+2954 
-2966 DGHSEEVELTQ
+2966 
-2977 TNGQWRFVPGSAW
+2977 
-2990 TDGDYTLTVTV
+2990 
-3001 KDEAGNI
+3001 
-3008 RHSAPLTVTI
+3008 
-3018 DTQITIDH
+3018 
-3026 IELVNDS
+3026 
-3033 GIPDDNL
+3033 
-3040 TNNVRPHFQVTVPT
+3040 
-3054 DVNVVR
+3054 VR

-3095 LTVEATDKAGNK
+3095 LTVEATDKAGNQ
-3107 TTQQLD
+3107 TTQKLD

-3123 TIVLDNTDDSGTKGD
+3123 TIVLDNTDDSGIKGD
-3138 NLTNVNK
+3138 NLTNANK

-3162 EVQHGGTK
+3162 EVQHGSTK

-3200 RVEDDAGNVKY
+3200 RVEDEAGNVKY

-3321 TPTIAMDSRDD
+3321 TPTITMDSRDD

-3353 DADAHSV
+3353 DSDAQSV

-3408 RQSTPLVVTVDT
+3408 RQSTPLIVTVDT

-3471 ATQGIEGV
+3471 AAQGIEGV

-3621 AIDRIELVNDSG
+3621 AIDHIELVNDSG
-3633 VPGDNV
+3633 VPGDNI

-3693 TLTVEVTDGAG
+3693 TLIVEVTDGAG
-3704 NKMTETLNFTI
+3704 NKMTGTLDFTI

-3844 HDRPVFDIHQVDS
+3844 HDRPVFDIRQVDS

-3906 AGNVKESAPFE
+3906 AGNIKESAPLE

-3955 GDVVQV
+3955 GDVIQV

-4303 KTSAELR
+4303 KTSAELQ

-4529 NITSVTTPRFVIG
+4529 NITSVTKPRFVIG

-4550 VVIRINGVSYSVT
+4550 VVIRINGVSYPVT

-4613 RMEPASDTGN
+4613 RMEPASDTGS

-4653 DKSGREVLKQTI
+4653 DKSGREVLKHTI

-4722 IDDQHEATSLRPEF
+4722 IDDQYEATSLRPEF
-4736 KGFAEAFSTIMIQW
+4736 KGLAEAFSTIMIQW

-4832 PTLIGSTL
+4832 PTLVGNTL
-4840 PNTIV
+4840 PNAIV

-4970 YELTFK
+4970 YVLTFK

-5080 SQQKE
+5080 SQQKD

-5297 LDDLITNH
+5297 LDDLITSH

-5378 STFIDNPAMVAGS
+5378 STFIDNPVMMAGS

-5403 QTRPTFSIF
+5403 QTRPAFSIY

-5532 GEVWVNEKG
+5532 GEVWVNDKG

-5583 KVFTSELD
+5583 QVFTSELD
-5591 DNKSSSKTEWWSNSD
+5591 DNKSSSKTDWWSNSST
-5606 LITMRGTGEIGATV
+5606 ITMRGMGEIGATV

-5634 AATGRWELS
+5634 AANGQWELS
-5643 TDKLPEGTYDI
+5643 TDQLPEGKYDI
-5654 SLVIEDSAGNRWE
+5654 TLSIEDNAGNRKE
-5667 DVREIFIDRTPPNAP
+5667 EVHEIFIDRTPPNAP

-5707 ITDSEG
+5707 ITDSNG

-5756 IMKEVPVIS
+5756 IMKETPVIS

-5773 TVGDNITRDK
+5773 TVGDNITRDN

-5866 AGEDNGASDSD
+5866 AGEGNGASDSD
-5877 NVTNHT
+5877 NVTNHNHT

-5925 PAAWNDGNYTLSVT
+5925 PAAWNDGTYTLSVT

-5944 GNSQQSASLA
+5944 GNSLQSASLE

-5968 HDDASDDATA
+5968 HDDASDDATP

-5992 SATHLRTE
+5992 SATHLRTV

-6009 KVTAYS
+6009 KETAYS

-6035 SFEISVPENIVNVSI
+6035 SFEISVPENIVNVSV

-6071 LSLEDGEYTMDVKFI
+6071 LSLEDGEYTMDVKFL
-6086 DKDNDF
+6086 DKDDDF

-6107 IVNAMNVRGKTEDDI
+6107 IVNAMNARGKTEDDI

-6139 DVFAVNEVTLPVDN
+6139 EVFAVNEVTLPVDN

>member
-2119 LLSEPTIVLDNTDD
+2119 LLSEPTIVLDSTDD

-2425 INNIELVNDSGI
+2425 INN
-2437 PDDNLTNNVRPH
+2437 
-2449 FQVTVPTDVNVVRL
+2449 
-2463 SIDGGK
+2463 
-2469 TWFNATQ
+2469 
-2476 SATPGVW
+2476 
-2483 DYIWPDDVA
+2483 
-2492 DGGYTLT
+2492 
-2499 VEATDEAG
+2499 
-2507 NKATQTLDFT
+2507 
-2517 IDTTLSVPTLS
+2517 
-2528 LDSADDSGIAGDNIT
+2528 
-2543 NVKTPG
+2543 
-2549 FTLNNID
+2549 
-2556 TDVSRVIV
+2556 
-2564 EVMHNGIKQEV
+2564 
-2575 PLVQTGGQWRF
+2575 
-2586 APTSDWA
+2586 
-2593 DGDYILTVKVEDRAG
+2593 
-2608 NVKQSAPLTVTV
+2608 
-2620 DTHIAIDRIELVNDS
+2620 
-2635 GIPGDNLTNEARPH
+2635 
-2649 FQVTVPADV
+2649 
-2658 NGVRL
+2658 
-2663 SIDGGKTWFDATQ
+2663 
-2676 SATSGVWDYTWLTN
+2676 
-2690 VANGPHTLMVEAS
+2690 
-2703 DKAGNKTTQKLDFTI
+2703 
-2718 DTILSEPTITLDSAD
+2718 
-2733 DSAAGD
+2733 
-2739 NITNVKMPG
+2739 
-2748 FTLGNIDADVT
+2748 
-2759 KVVVTVAH
+2759 
-2767 DGKNQQI
+2767 
-2774 ELIKNGGV
+2774 
-2782 WRFTP
+2782 
-2787 GAAWTDG
+2787 
-2794 DYTLTVKVEDKAGNT
+2794 
-2809 NYSAP
+2809 
-2814 LTVTIDT
+2814 
-2821 QTSID
+2821 
-2826 RIELLNDTGIVGDN
+2826 
-2840 LTNEA
+2840 
-2845 RPQFHITVP
+2845 
-2854 TDVNS
+2854 
-2859 VQLSLDGG
+2859 
-2867 INWVNATLTSDGVWE
+2867 
-2882 YIWPT
+2882 
-2887 DLVENTYTLTVKAT
+2887 
-2901 DVAGNTATETLN
+2901 
-2913 FIIDTTLST
+2913 
-2922 PTITLDSADDSG
+2922 
-2934 TANDNKTNVKTPG
+2934 
-2947 FIIGGID
+2947 
-2954 SDVTQVVVQVMR
+2954 
-2966 DGHSEEVELTQ
+2966 
-2977 TNGQWRFVPGSAW
+2977 
-2990 TDGDYTLTVTV
+2990 
-3001 KDEAGNI
+3001 
-3008 RHSAPLTVTI
+3008 
-3018 DTQITIDH
+3018 

-4550 VVIRINGVSYSVT
+4550 VVIRINGVSYPVT

-6107 IVNAMNVRGKTEDDI
+6107 IVNAMNIRGKTEDDI

>member
-423 DSIITDTIAPEK
+423 DSIITDTIPPEK

-636 LEDYVVLPNGIIL
+636 LEDFVVLPNGIIL

-1027 SLSPDSDSGISDD
+1027 SLSPDSDSGIADD

-1103 EDIAGNKANSAIF
+1103 EDIAGNKANSAVF

-1188 IPGNTWADGSYTLT
+1188 TPGNTWADGSYTLT

-1207 KAGNTNY
+1207 KAGNTSY

-1320 TTLSVPVIVLDSAD
+1320 TTLSVPVIVLNSAD
-1334 DTGIQG
+1334 DTGVQG

-1345 STQPTFALQ
+1345 RTQPTFALQ

-1482 VWDYIWPDDV
+1482 AWDYIWPDDV
-1492 ADGGYTLTVEATDE
+1492 ADGGYTLTVEATDK
-1506 AGNKATQTLDFTID
+1506 AGNKTTQELDFTID

-1715 DFTIDTILSEPTITL
+1715 DFIIDTLLSEPTITL

-2119 LLSEPTIVLDNTDD
+2119 LLSEPTIVLDSTDD

-2139 HLTNVNKP
+2139 NLTNVNKP

-2247 PQFRVTVPGDVNEVS
+2247 PQFRVTVPGDVNEFS

-2314 HFTIDTTLSTPVIV
+2314 HFTIDTTLSVPVIV
-2328 LDSADDS
+2328 LNSADDT
-2335 GVHGDNMTNHTQPT
+2335 GVQGDNMTNSTQPT

-2375 DATKDAGGWTFTP
+2375 DATKGVGGWSFTP

-2449 FQVTVPTDVNVVRL
+2449 FQVKVPTDVN
-2463 SIDGGK
+2463 
-2469 TWFNATQ
+2469 
-2476 SATPGVW
+2476 
-2483 DYIWPDDVA
+2483 
-2492 DGGYTLT
+2492 
-2499 VEATDEAG
+2499 E
-2507 NKATQTLDFT
+2507 
-2517 IDTTLSVPTLS
+2517 
-2528 LDSADDSGIAGDNIT
+2528 
-2543 NVKTPG
+2543 
-2549 FTLNNID
+2549 
-2556 TDVSRVIV
+2556 
-2564 EVMHNGIKQEV
+2564 
-2575 PLVQTGGQWRF
+2575 
-2586 APTSDWA
+2586 
-2593 DGDYILTVKVEDRAG
+2593 
-2608 NVKQSAPLTVTV
+2608 
-2620 DTHIAIDRIELVNDS
+2620 
-2635 GIPGDNLTNEARPH
+2635 
-2649 FQVTVPADV
+2649 
-2658 NGVRL
+2658 
-2663 SIDGGKTWFDATQ
+2663 
-2676 SATSGVWDYTWLTN
+2676 
-2690 VANGPHTLMVEAS
+2690 
-2703 DKAGNKTTQKLDFTI
+2703 
-2718 DTILSEPTITLDSAD
+2718 
-2733 DSAAGD
+2733 
-2739 NITNVKMPG
+2739 
-2748 FTLGNIDADVT
+2748 
-2759 KVVVTVAH
+2759 
-2767 DGKNQQI
+2767 
-2774 ELIKNGGV
+2774 
-2782 WRFTP
+2782 
-2787 GAAWTDG
+2787 
-2794 DYTLTVKVEDKAGNT
+2794 
-2809 NYSAP
+2809 
-2814 LTVTIDT
+2814 
-2821 QTSID
+2821 
-2826 RIELLNDTGIVGDN
+2826 
-2840 LTNEA
+2840 
-2845 RPQFHITVP
+2845 
-2854 TDVNS
+2854 
-2859 VQLSLDGG
+2859 
-2867 INWVNATLTSDGVWE
+2867 
-2882 YIWPT
+2882 
-2887 DLVENTYTLTVKAT
+2887 
-2901 DVAGNTATETLN
+2901 
-2913 FIIDTTLST
+2913 
-2922 PTITLDSADDSG
+2922 
-2934 TANDNKTNVKTPG
+2934 
-2947 FIIGGID
+2947 
-2954 SDVTQVVVQVMR
+2954 
-2966 DGHSEEVELTQ
+2966 
-2977 TNGQWRFVPGSAW
+2977 
-2990 TDGDYTLTVTV
+2990 
-3001 KDEAGNI
+3001 
-3008 RHSAPLTVTI
+3008 
-3018 DTQITIDH
+3018 
-3026 IELVNDS
+3026 
-3033 GIPDDNL
+3033 
-3040 TNNVRPHFQVTVPT
+3040 
-3054 DVNVVR
+3054 VR

-3095 LTVEATDKAGNK
+3095 LTVEATDKAGNQ
-3107 TTQQLD
+3107 TTQKLD
-3113 FIIDTLLSEP
+3113 FIIDTMLSEP
-3123 TIVLDNTDDSGTKGD
+3123 TIVLDSTDDSGTKGD
-3138 NLTNVNK
+3138 NLTNANK
-3145 PTFLLGNIDAD
+3145 PTFILGNIDAD

-3162 EVQHGGTK
+3162 EVQYGGTK

-3321 TPTIAMDSRDD
+3321 TPTITMDSRDD

-3353 DADAHSV
+3353 DSDAQSV

-3408 RQSTPLVVTVDT
+3408 RQSTPLIVTVDT

-3471 ATQGIEGV
+3471 AAQGIEGV

-3621 AIDRIELVNDSG
+3621 AIDHIELVNDSG

-3715 DITLLTPTIELAPDQ
+3715 DITLMTPTIELAPDQ

-3844 HDRPVFDIHQVDS
+3844 HDRPVFDIRQVDS

-4303 KTSAELR
+4303 KTSAELK

-4529 NITSVTTPRFVIG
+4529 NITSVTKPRFVIG

-4550 VVIRINGVSYSVT
+4550 VVIRINGVSYPVT

-4832 PTLIGSTL
+4832 PTLVGNTL
-4840 PNTIV
+4840 PNAIV

-4970 YELTFK
+4970 YVLTFK

-5028 TAEAGSTLTIRNPQ
+5028 TAEAGSTLTIRSPQ

-5080 SQQKE
+5080 SQQKD

-5341 YQFDNALK
+5341 YQFDNVLK

-5403 QTRPTFSIF
+5403 QTRPTFSIS

-5583 KVFTSELD
+5583 QVFTSELD
-5591 DNKSSSKTEWWSNSD
+5591 DNKSSSKTDWWSNSST
-5606 LITMRGTGEIGATV
+5606 ITMRGMGEIGATV

-5634 AATGRWELS
+5634 AANGQWELS
-5643 TDKLPEGTYDI
+5643 TDQLPEGKYDI
-5654 SLVIEDSAGNRWE
+5654 TLSIEDNAGNRKE
-5667 DVREIFIDRTPPNAP
+5667 EVHEIFIDRTPPNAP

-5707 ITDSEG
+5707 ITDSNG

-5748 RSDDVPLD
+5748 RSDDVSLD

-5866 AGEDNGASDSD
+5866 AGEDNGVSDSD

-5910 IYQATQGADGWTFTP
+5910 TYQATQGADGWTFTP
-5925 PAAWNDGNYTLSVT
+5925 PAAWNDGTYTLSVT

-5992 SATHLRTE
+5992 SATHLRTV

-6009 KVTAYS
+6009 KETAYS

-6107 IVNAMNVRGKTEDDI
+6107 IVNAMNARGKTEDDI

>member
-2119 LLSEPTIVLDNTDD
+2119 LLSEPTIVLDSTDD

-2425 INNIELVNDSGI
+2425 INN
-2437 PDDNLTNNVRPH
+2437 
-2449 FQVTVPTDVNVVRL
+2449 
-2463 SIDGGK
+2463 
-2469 TWFNATQ
+2469 
-2476 SATPGVW
+2476 
-2483 DYIWPDDVA
+2483 
-2492 DGGYTLT
+2492 
-2499 VEATDEAG
+2499 
-2507 NKATQTLDFT
+2507 
-2517 IDTTLSVPTLS
+2517 
-2528 LDSADDSGIAGDNIT
+2528 
-2543 NVKTPG
+2543 
-2549 FTLNNID
+2549 
-2556 TDVSRVIV
+2556 
-2564 EVMHNGIKQEV
+2564 
-2575 PLVQTGGQWRF
+2575 
-2586 APTSDWA
+2586 
-2593 DGDYILTVKVEDRAG
+2593 
-2608 NVKQSAPLTVTV
+2608 
-2620 DTHIAIDRIELVNDS
+2620 
-2635 GIPGDNLTNEARPH
+2635 
-2649 FQVTVPADV
+2649 
-2658 NGVRL
+2658 
-2663 SIDGGKTWFDATQ
+2663 
-2676 SATSGVWDYTWLTN
+2676 
-2690 VANGPHTLMVEAS
+2690 
-2703 DKAGNKTTQKLDFTI
+2703 
-2718 DTILSEPTITLDSAD
+2718 
-2733 DSAAGD
+2733 
-2739 NITNVKMPG
+2739 
-2748 FTLGNIDADVT
+2748 
-2759 KVVVTVAH
+2759 
-2767 DGKNQQI
+2767 
-2774 ELIKNGGV
+2774 
-2782 WRFTP
+2782 
-2787 GAAWTDG
+2787 
-2794 DYTLTVKVEDKAGNT
+2794 
-2809 NYSAP
+2809 
-2814 LTVTIDT
+2814 
-2821 QTSID
+2821 
-2826 RIELLNDTGIVGDN
+2826 
-2840 LTNEA
+2840 
-2845 RPQFHITVP
+2845 
-2854 TDVNS
+2854 
-2859 VQLSLDGG
+2859 
-2867 INWVNATLTSDGVWE
+2867 
-2882 YIWPT
+2882 
-2887 DLVENTYTLTVKAT
+2887 
-2901 DVAGNTATETLN
+2901 
-2913 FIIDTTLST
+2913 
-2922 PTITLDSADDSG
+2922 
-2934 TANDNKTNVKTPG
+2934 
-2947 FIIGGID
+2947 
-2954 SDVTQVVVQVMR
+2954 
-2966 DGHSEEVELTQ
+2966 
-2977 TNGQWRFVPGSAW
+2977 
-2990 TDGDYTLTVTV
+2990 
-3001 KDEAGNI
+3001 
-3008 RHSAPLTVTI
+3008 
-3018 DTQITIDH
+3018 

-3917 VRIDTTTTIN
+3917 MRIDTTTTIN

-4271 NTGGNLTFTPDQ
+4271 NSGGNLTFTPDQ

-4550 VVIRINGVSYSVT
+4550 VVIRINGVSYPVT

>member
-155 VQNSSKQI
+155 VQNSSKQM
-163 EEMLQNFLADNV
+163 EEMLQEFLADNV

-191 QAKATQASKQ
+191 QAKASQASKQ

-423 DSIITDTIAPEK
+423 DSIITDTIPPEK

-477 KHLGEVIVAKD
+477 KHLGKVIVAKD

-539 TTNDSGIV
+539 TTDDSGIV

-573 SETGEEVIFK
+573 SETGEEVVFK
-583 ANDKGEWT
+583 ANDQGEWT

-622 YVIDTIAPVPPTVS
+622 YFIDTIAPLPPTVS

-1103 EDIAGNKANSAIF
+1103 EDIAGNKANSAVF

-1188 IPGNTWADGSYTLT
+1188 TPGNTWTDGSYTLT

-1320 TTLSVPVIVLDSAD
+1320 TTLSVPVIVLNSAD
-1334 DTGIQG
+1334 DTGVQG

-1345 STQPTFALQ
+1345 RTQPTFALQ

-1382 GGWTFTPPTSWADGD
+1382 GGWTFTPTASWTDGD

-1438 PDDNLTNNVRPHFQV
+1438 PDDNLTNNVRPQFQV

-1470 TWFNATQSATPG
+1470 TWVTAAQKATG
-1482 VWDYIWPDDV
+1482 VWEYIWPDDV
-1492 ADGGYTLTVEATDE
+1492 TDGSHTLTVEATDE

-1855 TDVNSVQLSLDGGIN
+1855 TDVNSVQLSLDGGTN

-1915 IIDTTLSTPTIT
+1915 TIDTTLSTPTIT

-1973 VELTQTNGQWRFVPG
+1973 VELTQIGGQWRFVPG

-2038 DNLTNNVRPH
+2038 DNLTNNVRPQ

-2076 ATPGVWDYTWL
+2076 STPGVWDYTWL

-2139 HLTNVNKP
+2139 NLTNVNKP

-2194 GDYTLTVRVEDEA
+2194 GDYTLTVRVEDDA
-2207 GNEKH
+2207 GNVKH

-2226 DVIELVNDNGI
+2226 DDIELVNDSGTR
-2237 PGDNMTNDAH
+2237 GDNLTNNANPH
-2247 PQFRVTVPGDVNEVS
+2247 FRITVPGDVNEVS

-2267 GVTWVKATQSAT
+2267 GVTWVKATQSVT

-2328 LDSADDS
+2328 LDSADDT
-2335 GVHGDNMTNHTQPT
+2335 GIQGDNMTNRTQPT
-2349 FALQHIDD
+2349 FNLQHIDD

-2388 TGAWADG
+2388 PTSWGAG

-2483 DYIWPDDVA
+2483 DY
-2492 DGGYTLT
+2492 
-2499 VEATDEAG
+2499 
-2507 NKATQTLDFT
+2507 
-2517 IDTTLSVPTLS
+2517 
-2528 LDSADDSGIAGDNIT
+2528 
-2543 NVKTPG
+2543 
-2549 FTLNNID
+2549 
-2556 TDVSRVIV
+2556 
-2564 EVMHNGIKQEV
+2564 
-2575 PLVQTGGQWRF
+2575 
-2586 APTSDWA
+2586 
-2593 DGDYILTVKVEDRAG
+2593 
-2608 NVKQSAPLTVTV
+2608 
-2620 DTHIAIDRIELVNDS
+2620 
-2635 GIPGDNLTNEARPH
+2635 
-2649 FQVTVPADV
+2649 
-2658 NGVRL
+2658 
-2663 SIDGGKTWFDATQ
+2663 
-2676 SATSGVWDYTWLTN
+2676 
-2690 VANGPHTLMVEAS
+2690 
-2703 DKAGNKTTQKLDFTI
+2703 
-2718 DTILSEPTITLDSAD
+2718 
-2733 DSAAGD
+2733 
-2739 NITNVKMPG
+2739 
-2748 FTLGNIDADVT
+2748 
-2759 KVVVTVAH
+2759 
-2767 DGKNQQI
+2767 
-2774 ELIKNGGV
+2774 
-2782 WRFTP
+2782 
-2787 GAAWTDG
+2787 
-2794 DYTLTVKVEDKAGNT
+2794 
-2809 NYSAP
+2809 
-2814 LTVTIDT
+2814 
-2821 QTSID
+2821 
-2826 RIELLNDTGIVGDN
+2826 
-2840 LTNEA
+2840 
-2845 RPQFHITVP
+2845 
-2854 TDVNS
+2854 
-2859 VQLSLDGG
+2859 
-2867 INWVNATLTSDGVWE
+2867 
-2882 YIWPT
+2882 
-2887 DLVENTYTLTVKAT
+2887 
-2901 DVAGNTATETLN
+2901 
-2913 FIIDTTLST
+2913 
-2922 PTITLDSADDSG
+2922 
-2934 TANDNKTNVKTPG
+2934 
-2947 FIIGGID
+2947 
-2954 SDVTQVVVQVMR
+2954 
-2966 DGHSEEVELTQ
+2966 
-2977 TNGQWRFVPGSAW
+2977 
-2990 TDGDYTLTVTV
+2990 
-3001 KDEAGNI
+3001 
-3008 RHSAPLTVTI
+3008 
-3018 DTQITIDH
+3018 
-3026 IELVNDS
+3026 
-3033 GIPDDNL
+3033 
-3040 TNNVRPHFQVTVPT
+3040 
-3054 DVNVVR
+3054 
-3060 LSIDGGKTWFNAT
+3060 
-3073 QSATPGVWDY
+3073 

-3095 LTVEATDKAGNK
+3095 LTVEATDKAGNQ
-3107 TTQQLD
+3107 TTQKLD

-3123 TIVLDNTDDSGTKGD
+3123 TIALDSTDDSGTKGD

-3145 PTFLLGNIDAD
+3145 PTFILGNIDAD

-3162 EVQHGGTK
+3162 EVQHGGTGTK

-3276 TAGIWDYTWPKDVTD
+3276 TAGTWDYTWPKDVTD

-3374 LTQVG
+3374 LTQAG

-3400 VTDNAGNV
+3400 VQDNAGNV
-3408 RQSTPLVVTVDT
+3408 RQSTPLIVTVDT

-3621 AIDRIELVNDSG
+3621 AIDHIELVNDSG

-3715 DITLLTPTIELAPDQ
+3715 DITLMTPTIELAPDQ

-3844 HDRPVFDIHQVDS
+3844 HDRPVFDIRQVDS

-4217 LREPTIVLD
+4217 LQEPTIVLD

-4259 VVHIDGRDYTIE
+4259 VVHLDGRDYTIE

-4303 KTSAELR
+4303 KTSAELK

-4321 VTLTTDSGVNDHDNV
+4321 VTLITDSGVNDHDNV

-4374 WEFTAGSALPD
+4374 WQFTAGSALSD

-4499 KEVSFTIDTIVSDPS
+4499 KEVSFTIDTVVSDPR

-4529 NITSVTTPRFVIG
+4529 NITSVTKPRFVIG

-4550 VVIRINGVSYSVT
+4550 VVIRINGVSYPVT

-4613 RMEPASDTGN
+4613 RMEPASDTGS

-4722 IDDQHEATSLRPEF
+4722 IDDQYEATSLRPEF
-4736 KGFAEAFSTIMIQW
+4736 KGLAEAFSTIMIQW

-4832 PTLIGSTL
+4832 PTLIGNTL
-4840 PNTIV
+4840 PNAIV

-5178 VESAITTVTIDSQI
+5178 VESAITTVTIDSKI

-5249 QDDGTFNIHFS
+5249 QDDGKFNIHFS

-5297 LDDLITNH
+5297 LDDLITSH

-5378 STFIDNPAMVAGS
+5378 STFIDNPAMMAGS
-5391 DNGIFSNDSITS
+5391 DNGIFSNDSVTS
-5403 QTRPTFSIF
+5403 QTRPAFSIF

-5583 KVFTSELD
+5583 QVFTSELD
-5591 DNKSSSKTEWWSNSD
+5591 DNKSSSKTDWWSNSST
-5606 LITMRGTGEIGATV
+5606 ITMRGMGEIGATV

-5634 AATGRWELS
+5634 AANGQWELS
-5643 TDKLPEGTYDI
+5643 TDQLPEGKYDI
-5654 SLVIEDSAGNRWE
+5654 TLSIEDNAGNRKE
-5667 DVREIFIDRTPPNAP
+5667 EVHEIFIDRTPPNAP

-5695 MQGTAEAKSQLI
+5695 MQGAAEAKSQLI
-5707 ITDSEG
+5707 ITDSNG

-5910 IYQATQGADGWTFTP
+5910 TYQATQGADGWTFTP

-5992 SATHLRTE
+5992 SATHLRTV

-6009 KVTAYS
+6009 KETAYS

-6035 SFEISVPENIVNVSI
+6035 SFEISVPENIVNVSV

-6086 DKDNDF
+6086 DKDDDF

-6107 IVNAMNVRGKTEDDI
+6107 IVNAMNARGKTEDDI

>member
-10 FADQNSV
+10 FVDQNSV

-155 VQNSSKQI
+155 VQNSSKQM
-163 EEMLQNFLADNV
+163 EEMLQEFLADNV

-191 QAKATQASKQ
+191 QAKASQASKQ

-423 DSIITDTIAPEK
+423 DSIITDTIPPEK

-539 TTNDSGIV
+539 TTDDSGIV

-573 SETGEEVIFK
+573 SETGEEVVFK
-583 ANDKGEWT
+583 ANDQGEWT

-622 YVIDTIAPVPPTVS
+622 YFIDTIAPLPPTVS

-1103 EDIAGNKANSAIF
+1103 EDIAGNKANSAVF

-1188 IPGNTWADGSYTLT
+1188 TPGNTWTDGSYTLT

-1320 TTLSVPVIVLDSAD
+1320 TTLSVPVIVLNSAD
-1334 DTGIQG
+1334 DTGVQG

-1345 STQPTFALQ
+1345 RTQPTFALQ

-1382 GGWTFTPPTSWADGD
+1382 GGWTFTPTASWTDGD

-1438 PDDNLTNNVRPHFQV
+1438 PDDNLTNNVRPQFQV

-1470 TWFNATQSATPG
+1470 TWVTAAQKATG
-1482 VWDYIWPDDV
+1482 VWEYIWPDDV
-1492 ADGGYTLTVEATDE
+1492 TDGSHTLTVEATDE

-1855 TDVNSVQLSLDGGIN
+1855 TDVNSVQLSLDGGTN

-1915 IIDTTLSTPTIT
+1915 TIDTTLSTPTIT

-1973 VELTQTNGQWRFVPG
+1973 VELTQIGGQWRFVPG

-2038 DNLTNNVRPH
+2038 DNLTNNVRPQ

-2076 ATPGVWDYTWL
+2076 STPGVWDYTWL

-2139 HLTNVNKP
+2139 NLTNVNKP

-2194 GDYTLTVRVEDEA
+2194 GDYTLTVRVEDDA
-2207 GNEKH
+2207 GNVKH

-2226 DVIELVNDNGI
+2226 DDIELVNDSGTR
-2237 PGDNMTNDAH
+2237 GDNLTNNANPH
-2247 PQFRVTVPGDVNEVS
+2247 FRITVPGDVNEVS

-2267 GVTWVKATQSAT
+2267 GVTWVKATQSVT

-2328 LDSADDS
+2328 LDSADDT
-2335 GVHGDNMTNHTQPT
+2335 GIQGDNMTNRTQPT
-2349 FALQHIDD
+2349 FNLQHIDD

-2388 TGAWADG
+2388 PTSWGAG

-2483 DYIWPDDVA
+2483 DY
-2492 DGGYTLT
+2492 
-2499 VEATDEAG
+2499 
-2507 NKATQTLDFT
+2507 
-2517 IDTTLSVPTLS
+2517 
-2528 LDSADDSGIAGDNIT
+2528 
-2543 NVKTPG
+2543 
-2549 FTLNNID
+2549 
-2556 TDVSRVIV
+2556 
-2564 EVMHNGIKQEV
+2564 
-2575 PLVQTGGQWRF
+2575 
-2586 APTSDWA
+2586 
-2593 DGDYILTVKVEDRAG
+2593 
-2608 NVKQSAPLTVTV
+2608 
-2620 DTHIAIDRIELVNDS
+2620 
-2635 GIPGDNLTNEARPH
+2635 
-2649 FQVTVPADV
+2649 
-2658 NGVRL
+2658 
-2663 SIDGGKTWFDATQ
+2663 
-2676 SATSGVWDYTWLTN
+2676 
-2690 VANGPHTLMVEAS
+2690 
-2703 DKAGNKTTQKLDFTI
+2703 
-2718 DTILSEPTITLDSAD
+2718 
-2733 DSAAGD
+2733 
-2739 NITNVKMPG
+2739 
-2748 FTLGNIDADVT
+2748 
-2759 KVVVTVAH
+2759 
-2767 DGKNQQI
+2767 
-2774 ELIKNGGV
+2774 
-2782 WRFTP
+2782 
-2787 GAAWTDG
+2787 
-2794 DYTLTVKVEDKAGNT
+2794 
-2809 NYSAP
+2809 
-2814 LTVTIDT
+2814 
-2821 QTSID
+2821 
-2826 RIELLNDTGIVGDN
+2826 
-2840 LTNEA
+2840 
-2845 RPQFHITVP
+2845 
-2854 TDVNS
+2854 
-2859 VQLSLDGG
+2859 
-2867 INWVNATLTSDGVWE
+2867 
-2882 YIWPT
+2882 
-2887 DLVENTYTLTVKAT
+2887 
-2901 DVAGNTATETLN
+2901 
-2913 FIIDTTLST
+2913 
-2922 PTITLDSADDSG
+2922 
-2934 TANDNKTNVKTPG
+2934 
-2947 FIIGGID
+2947 
-2954 SDVTQVVVQVMR
+2954 
-2966 DGHSEEVELTQ
+2966 
-2977 TNGQWRFVPGSAW
+2977 
-2990 TDGDYTLTVTV
+2990 
-3001 KDEAGNI
+3001 
-3008 RHSAPLTVTI
+3008 
-3018 DTQITIDH
+3018 
-3026 IELVNDS
+3026 
-3033 GIPDDNL
+3033 
-3040 TNNVRPHFQVTVPT
+3040 
-3054 DVNVVR
+3054 
-3060 LSIDGGKTWFNAT
+3060 
-3073 QSATPGVWDY
+3073 

-3095 LTVEATDKAGNK
+3095 LTVEATDKAGNQ
-3107 TTQQLD
+3107 TTQKLD

-3123 TIVLDNTDDSGTKGD
+3123 TIALDSTDDSGTKGD

-3145 PTFLLGNIDAD
+3145 PTFILGNIDAD

-3162 EVQHGGTK
+3162 EVQHGGTGTK

-3276 TAGIWDYTWPKDVTD
+3276 TAGTWDYTWPKDVTD

-3374 LTQVG
+3374 LTQAG

-3400 VTDNAGNV
+3400 VQDNAGNV
-3408 RQSTPLVVTVDT
+3408 RQSTPLIVTVDT

-3621 AIDRIELVNDSG
+3621 AIDHIELVNDSG

-3715 DITLLTPTIELAPDQ
+3715 DITLMTPTIELAPDQ

-3844 HDRPVFDIHQVDS
+3844 HDRPVFDIRQVDS

-4217 LREPTIVLD
+4217 LQEPTIVLD

-4259 VVHIDGRDYTIE
+4259 VVHLDGRDYTIE

-4303 KTSAELR
+4303 KTSAELK

-4321 VTLTTDSGVNDHDNV
+4321 VTLITDSGVNDHDNV

-4374 WEFTAGSALPD
+4374 WQFTAGSALSD

-4499 KEVSFTIDTIVSDPS
+4499 KEVSFTIDTVVSDPR

-4529 NITSVTTPRFVIG
+4529 NITSVTKPRFVIG

-4550 VVIRINGVSYSVT
+4550 VVIRINGVSYPVT

-4613 RMEPASDTGN
+4613 RMEPASDTGS

-4722 IDDQHEATSLRPEF
+4722 IDDQYEATSLRPEF
-4736 KGFAEAFSTIMIQW
+4736 KGLAEAFSTIMIQW

-4832 PTLIGSTL
+4832 PTLIGNTL
-4840 PNTIV
+4840 PNAIV

-5178 VESAITTVTIDSQI
+5178 VESAITTVTIDSKI

-5249 QDDGTFNIHFS
+5249 QDDGKFNIHFS

-5297 LDDLITNH
+5297 LDDLITSH

-5378 STFIDNPAMVAGS
+5378 STFIDNPAMMAGS
-5391 DNGIFSNDSITS
+5391 DNGIFSNDSVTS
-5403 QTRPTFSIF
+5403 QTRPAFSIF

-5583 KVFTSELD
+5583 QVFTSELD
-5591 DNKSSSKTEWWSNSD
+5591 DNKSSSKTDWWSNSST
-5606 LITMRGTGEIGATV
+5606 ITMRGMGEIGATV

-5634 AATGRWELS
+5634 AANGQWELS
-5643 TDKLPEGTYDI
+5643 TDQLPEGKYDI
-5654 SLVIEDSAGNRWE
+5654 TLSIEDNAGNRKE
-5667 DVREIFIDRTPPNAP
+5667 EVHEIFIDRTPPNAP

-5695 MQGTAEAKSQLI
+5695 MQGAAEAKSQLI
-5707 ITDSEG
+5707 ITDSNG

-5910 IYQATQGADGWTFTP
+5910 TYQATQGADGWTFTP

-5992 SATHLRTE
+5992 SATHLRTV

-6009 KVTAYS
+6009 KETAYS

-6035 SFEISVPENIVNVSI
+6035 SFEISVPENIVNVSV

-6086 DKDNDF
+6086 DKDDDF

-6107 IVNAMNVRGKTEDDI
+6107 IVNAMNARGKTEDDI

>member
-423 DSIITDTIAPEK
+423 DSIITDTIPPEK

-449 NDNIT
+449 NDNVT

-539 TTNDSGIV
+539 TTDDSGIV

-597 SVEGINNLTFT
+597 SVEGVNNLTFT

-622 YVIDTIAPVPPTVS
+622 YVIDTVAPVPPTVS
-636 LEDYVVLPNGIIL
+636 LEDFVVLPNGIIL

-1027 SLSPDSDSGISDD
+1027 SLSPDSDSGIADD

-1103 EDIAGNKANSAIF
+1103 EDIAGNKANSAVF

-1188 IPGNTWADGSYTLT
+1188 TPGNTWADGSYTLT

-1207 KAGNTNY
+1207 KAGNTSY

-1320 TTLSVPVIVLDSAD
+1320 TTLSVPVIVLNSAD
-1334 DTGIQG
+1334 DTGVQG

-1345 STQPTFALQ
+1345 RTQPTFALQ

-1438 PDDNLTNNVRPHFQV
+1438 PNDNLTNNVRPHFQV

-1470 TWFNATQSATPG
+1470 TWFNATQSATTG

-1703 SDKAGNK
+1703 TDKAGNK

-1715 DFTIDTILSEPTITL
+1715 DFIIDTLLSEPTITL

-2014 LTVTIDTQITI
+2014 LTVTIDTQI
-2025 DHIELVNDSGIPD
+2025 
-2038 DNLTNNVRPH
+2038 
-2048 FQVTVPTDVNVVRL
+2048 
-2062 SIDGGKTWFNATQS
+2062 A
-2076 ATPGVWDYTWL
+2076 
-2087 ADVGEGKHT
+2087 
-2096 LTVEATDK
+2096 
-2104 AGNKTTQQLDFIIDT
+2104 
-2119 LLSEPTIVLDNTDD
+2119 
-2133 SGTKGD
+2133 
-2139 HLTNVNKP
+2139 
-2147 TFLLGNI
+2147 
-2154 DADARYVTVEV
+2154 
-2165 QHGGTKEVLTATKDA
+2165 
-2180 TGNWSVTPTGTWAD
+2180 
-2194 GDYTLTVRVEDEA
+2194 
-2207 GNEKH
+2207 
-2212 SASLTVTVDTQITI
+2212 
-2226 DVIELVNDNGI
+2226 
-2237 PGDNMTNDAH
+2237 
-2247 PQFRVTVPGDVNEVS
+2247 
-2262 LSIDG
+2262 
-2267 GVTWVKATQSAT
+2267 
-2279 PGVWNYTWPGT
+2279 
-2290 VPDGDYTLNVK
+2290 
-2301 ATDNAGNTVTETL
+2301 
-2314 HFTIDTTLSTPVIV
+2314 
-2328 LDSADDS
+2328 
-2335 GVHGDNMTNHTQPT
+2335 
-2349 FALQHIDD
+2349 
-2357 DAVRVTVSV
+2357 
-2366 EHGGVTTTF
+2366 
-2375 DATKDAGGWTFTP
+2375 
-2388 TGAWADG
+2388 
-2395 DYTLSV
+2395 
-2401 SVEDKAGNTSHSASL
+2401 
-2416 TVTVDTQIA
+2416 
-2425 INNIELVNDSGI
+2425 
-2437 PDDNLTNNVRPH
+2437 
-2449 FQVTVPTDVNVVRL
+2449 
-2463 SIDGGK
+2463 
-2469 TWFNATQ
+2469 
-2476 SATPGVW
+2476 
-2483 DYIWPDDVA
+2483 
-2492 DGGYTLT
+2492 
-2499 VEATDEAG
+2499 
-2507 NKATQTLDFT
+2507 
-2517 IDTTLSVPTLS
+2517 
-2528 LDSADDSGIAGDNIT
+2528 
-2543 NVKTPG
+2543 
-2549 FTLNNID
+2549 
-2556 TDVSRVIV
+2556 
-2564 EVMHNGIKQEV
+2564 
-2575 PLVQTGGQWRF
+2575 
-2586 APTSDWA
+2586 
-2593 DGDYILTVKVEDRAG
+2593 
-2608 NVKQSAPLTVTV
+2608 
-2620 DTHIAIDRIELVNDS
+2620 
-2635 GIPGDNLTNEARPH
+2635 
-2649 FQVTVPADV
+2649 
-2658 NGVRL
+2658 
-2663 SIDGGKTWFDATQ
+2663 
-2676 SATSGVWDYTWLTN
+2676 
-2690 VANGPHTLMVEAS
+2690 
-2703 DKAGNKTTQKLDFTI
+2703 
-2718 DTILSEPTITLDSAD
+2718 
-2733 DSAAGD
+2733 
-2739 NITNVKMPG
+2739 
-2748 FTLGNIDADVT
+2748 
-2759 KVVVTVAH
+2759 
-2767 DGKNQQI
+2767 
-2774 ELIKNGGV
+2774 
-2782 WRFTP
+2782 
-2787 GAAWTDG
+2787 
-2794 DYTLTVKVEDKAGNT
+2794 
-2809 NYSAP
+2809 
-2814 LTVTIDT
+2814 
-2821 QTSID
+2821 
-2826 RIELLNDTGIVGDN
+2826 
-2840 LTNEA
+2840 
-2845 RPQFHITVP
+2845 
-2854 TDVNS
+2854 
-2859 VQLSLDGG
+2859 
-2867 INWVNATLTSDGVWE
+2867 
-2882 YIWPT
+2882 
-2887 DLVENTYTLTVKAT
+2887 
-2901 DVAGNTATETLN
+2901 
-2913 FIIDTTLST
+2913 
-2922 PTITLDSADDSG
+2922 
-2934 TANDNKTNVKTPG
+2934 
-2947 FIIGGID
+2947 
-2954 SDVTQVVVQVMR
+2954 
-2966 DGHSEEVELTQ
+2966 
-2977 TNGQWRFVPGSAW
+2977 
-2990 TDGDYTLTVTV
+2990 
-3001 KDEAGNI
+3001 
-3008 RHSAPLTVTI
+3008 
-3018 DTQITIDH
+3018 IDH

-3162 EVQHGGTK
+3162 EVQYGGTK

-3195 YTLTV
+3195 YMLTVRVEDDAGNVKYSAPLTVTVDTQITIDVIELVNDNGIPGDNMTNDAHPQFRVTVPGDVNEVSLSIDGGVTWVKATQSATPGVWNYTWPGTVPDGDYTLNVKATDNAGNTVTETLHFTIDTTLSVPVIVLNSADDTGVQGDNMTNSTQPTFALQHIDDDAVRVTVSVEHGGVTTTFDATKGVGGWSFTPTGAWADGDYTLSVSVEDKAGNTSHSASLTVTVDTQIAINNIELVNDSGIPDDNLTNNVRPHFQVKVPTDVNEVRLSIDGGKTWFNATQSATPGVWDYTWLADVGEGKHTLTVEATDKAGNQTTQKLDFIIDTMLSEPTIVLDSTDDSGTKGDNLTNANKPTFILGNIDADARYVTVEVQYGGTKEVLTATKGATGIWSVTPTGTWADGDYMLTV

-3321 TPTIAMDSRDD
+3321 TPTITMDSRDD

-3353 DADAHSV
+3353 DSDAQSV

-3400 VTDNAGNV
+3400 VMDNAGNV
-3408 RQSTPLVVTVDT
+3408 RQSTPLIVTVDT

-3471 ATQGIEGV
+3471 AAQGIEGV

-3621 AIDRIELVNDSG
+3621 AIDHIELVNDSG

-3715 DITLLTPTIELAPDQ
+3715 DITLMTPTIELAPDQ

-3844 HDRPVFDIHQVDS
+3844 HDRPVFDIRQVDS

-4303 KTSAELR
+4303 KTSAELK

-4529 NITSVTTPRFVIG
+4529 NITSVTKPRFVIG

-4550 VVIRINGVSYSVT
+4550 VVIRINGVSYPVT

-5004 LREAD
+5004 LLEAD

-5583 KVFTSELD
+5583 QVFTSELD
-5591 DNKSSSKTEWWSNSD
+5591 DNKSSSKTDWWSNSST
-5606 LITMRGTGEIGATV
+5606 ITMRGMGEIGATV

-5634 AATGRWELS
+5634 AANGQWELS
-5643 TDKLPEGTYDI
+5643 TDQLPEGKYDI
-5654 SLVIEDSAGNRWE
+5654 TLSIEDNAGNRKE
-5667 DVREIFIDRTPPNAP
+5667 EVHEIFIDRTPPNAP

-5707 ITDSEG
+5707 ITDSNG

-5899 TVNVTHNGVTD
+5899 TVNVTHNSVTD
-5910 IYQATQGADGWTFTP
+5910 TYQATQGADGWTFTP

-5992 SATHLRTE
+5992 SATYLRTV

-6009 KVTAYS
+6009 KETAYS

-6107 IVNAMNVRGKTEDDI
+6107 IVNAMNARGKTEDDI

>member
-2119 LLSEPTIVLDNTDD
+2119 LLSEPTIVLDSTDD

-2425 INNIELVNDSGI
+2425 INN
-2437 PDDNLTNNVRPH
+2437 
-2449 FQVTVPTDVNVVRL
+2449 
-2463 SIDGGK
+2463 
-2469 TWFNATQ
+2469 
-2476 SATPGVW
+2476 
-2483 DYIWPDDVA
+2483 
-2492 DGGYTLT
+2492 
-2499 VEATDEAG
+2499 
-2507 NKATQTLDFT
+2507 
-2517 IDTTLSVPTLS
+2517 
-2528 LDSADDSGIAGDNIT
+2528 
-2543 NVKTPG
+2543 
-2549 FTLNNID
+2549 
-2556 TDVSRVIV
+2556 
-2564 EVMHNGIKQEV
+2564 
-2575 PLVQTGGQWRF
+2575 
-2586 APTSDWA
+2586 
-2593 DGDYILTVKVEDRAG
+2593 
-2608 NVKQSAPLTVTV
+2608 
-2620 DTHIAIDRIELVNDS
+2620 
-2635 GIPGDNLTNEARPH
+2635 
-2649 FQVTVPADV
+2649 
-2658 NGVRL
+2658 
-2663 SIDGGKTWFDATQ
+2663 
-2676 SATSGVWDYTWLTN
+2676 
-2690 VANGPHTLMVEAS
+2690 
-2703 DKAGNKTTQKLDFTI
+2703 
-2718 DTILSEPTITLDSAD
+2718 
-2733 DSAAGD
+2733 
-2739 NITNVKMPG
+2739 
-2748 FTLGNIDADVT
+2748 
-2759 KVVVTVAH
+2759 
-2767 DGKNQQI
+2767 
-2774 ELIKNGGV
+2774 
-2782 WRFTP
+2782 
-2787 GAAWTDG
+2787 
-2794 DYTLTVKVEDKAGNT
+2794 
-2809 NYSAP
+2809 
-2814 LTVTIDT
+2814 
-2821 QTSID
+2821 
-2826 RIELLNDTGIVGDN
+2826 
-2840 LTNEA
+2840 
-2845 RPQFHITVP
+2845 
-2854 TDVNS
+2854 
-2859 VQLSLDGG
+2859 
-2867 INWVNATLTSDGVWE
+2867 
-2882 YIWPT
+2882 
-2887 DLVENTYTLTVKAT
+2887 
-2901 DVAGNTATETLN
+2901 
-2913 FIIDTTLST
+2913 
-2922 PTITLDSADDSG
+2922 
-2934 TANDNKTNVKTPG
+2934 
-2947 FIIGGID
+2947 
-2954 SDVTQVVVQVMR
+2954 
-2966 DGHSEEVELTQ
+2966 
-2977 TNGQWRFVPGSAW
+2977 
-2990 TDGDYTLTVTV
+2990 
-3001 KDEAGNI
+3001 
-3008 RHSAPLTVTI
+3008 
-3018 DTQITIDH
+3018 

-3471 ATQGIEGV
+3471 APQGIEGV

-4271 NTGGNLTFTPDQ
+4271 NTGENLTFTPDQ

-4550 VVIRINGVSYSVT
+4550 VVIRINGVSYPVT

>member
-39 ITTPRGSVIIV
+39 ITTPHGSVIIV

-122 DDAENAKKEADK
+122 DEAENAKKEADK

-449 NDNIT
+449 NDSIT

-539 TTNDSGIV
+539 TTDDSGIV

-597 SVEGINNLTFT
+597 SVEGVNNLTFT

-622 YVIDTIAPVPPTVS
+622 YIIDTVAPVPPTVS
-636 LEDYVVLPNGIIL
+636 LEDFVVLPNGIIL

-1063 VWDAMSDTQIGVA
+1063 VWDAASDTQIGVA

-1103 EDIAGNKANSAIF
+1103 EDIAGNKANSAVF

-1188 IPGNTWADGSYTLT
+1188 TPGNTWADGSYTLT

-1320 TTLSVPVIVLDSAD
+1320 TTLSVPVIVLNSAD
-1334 DTGIQG
+1334 DTGVQG

-1438 PDDNLTNNVRPHFQV
+1438 PNDNLTNNVRPHFQV

-1470 TWFNATQSATPG
+1470 TWFNATQNATPG

-1506 AGNKATQTLDFTID
+1506 AGNKTTQTLDFTID

-1557 TDVSRVIVEVMHNGI
+1557 TDVSRVTVEVMHNGI

-1678 ATSGVWDYTWLTNVA
+1678 ATPGVWDYTWLTNVA

-1715 DFTIDTILSEPTITL
+1715 DFIIDTMLSEPTITL

-2014 LTVTIDTQITI
+2014 LTVTIDTQIAI

-2038 DNLTNNVRPH
+2038 DNLTN
-2048 FQVTVPTDVNVVRL
+2048 
-2062 SIDGGKTWFNATQS
+2062 
-2076 ATPGVWDYTWL
+2076 
-2087 ADVGEGKHT
+2087 
-2096 LTVEATDK
+2096 EA
-2104 AGNKTTQQLDFIIDT
+2104 
-2119 LLSEPTIVLDNTDD
+2119 
-2133 SGTKGD
+2133 
-2139 HLTNVNKP
+2139 
-2147 TFLLGNI
+2147 
-2154 DADARYVTVEV
+2154 
-2165 QHGGTKEVLTATKDA
+2165 
-2180 TGNWSVTPTGTWAD
+2180 
-2194 GDYTLTVRVEDEA
+2194 
-2207 GNEKH
+2207 
-2212 SASLTVTVDTQITI
+2212 
-2226 DVIELVNDNGI
+2226 
-2237 PGDNMTNDAH
+2237 
-2247 PQFRVTVPGDVNEVS
+2247 
-2262 LSIDG
+2262 
-2267 GVTWVKATQSAT
+2267 
-2279 PGVWNYTWPGT
+2279 
-2290 VPDGDYTLNVK
+2290 
-2301 ATDNAGNTVTETL
+2301 
-2314 HFTIDTTLSTPVIV
+2314 
-2328 LDSADDS
+2328 
-2335 GVHGDNMTNHTQPT
+2335 
-2349 FALQHIDD
+2349 
-2357 DAVRVTVSV
+2357 
-2366 EHGGVTTTF
+2366 
-2375 DATKDAGGWTFTP
+2375 
-2388 TGAWADG
+2388 
-2395 DYTLSV
+2395 
-2401 SVEDKAGNTSHSASL
+2401 
-2416 TVTVDTQIA
+2416 
-2425 INNIELVNDSGI
+2425 
-2437 PDDNLTNNVRPH
+2437 
-2449 FQVTVPTDVNVVRL
+2449 
-2463 SIDGGK
+2463 
-2469 TWFNATQ
+2469 
-2476 SATPGVW
+2476 
-2483 DYIWPDDVA
+2483 
-2492 DGGYTLT
+2492 
-2499 VEATDEAG
+2499 
-2507 NKATQTLDFT
+2507 
-2517 IDTTLSVPTLS
+2517 
-2528 LDSADDSGIAGDNIT
+2528 
-2543 NVKTPG
+2543 
-2549 FTLNNID
+2549 
-2556 TDVSRVIV
+2556 
-2564 EVMHNGIKQEV
+2564 
-2575 PLVQTGGQWRF
+2575 
-2586 APTSDWA
+2586 
-2593 DGDYILTVKVEDRAG
+2593 
-2608 NVKQSAPLTVTV
+2608 
-2620 DTHIAIDRIELVNDS
+2620 
-2635 GIPGDNLTNEARPH
+2635 
-2649 FQVTVPADV
+2649 
-2658 NGVRL
+2658 
-2663 SIDGGKTWFDATQ
+2663 
-2676 SATSGVWDYTWLTN
+2676 
-2690 VANGPHTLMVEAS
+2690 
-2703 DKAGNKTTQKLDFTI
+2703 
-2718 DTILSEPTITLDSAD
+2718 
-2733 DSAAGD
+2733 
-2739 NITNVKMPG
+2739 
-2748 FTLGNIDADVT
+2748 
-2759 KVVVTVAH
+2759 
-2767 DGKNQQI
+2767 
-2774 ELIKNGGV
+2774 
-2782 WRFTP
+2782 
-2787 GAAWTDG
+2787 
-2794 DYTLTVKVEDKAGNT
+2794 
-2809 NYSAP
+2809 
-2814 LTVTIDT
+2814 
-2821 QTSID
+2821 
-2826 RIELLNDTGIVGDN
+2826 
-2840 LTNEA
+2840 
-2845 RPQFHITVP
+2845 
-2854 TDVNS
+2854 
-2859 VQLSLDGG
+2859 
-2867 INWVNATLTSDGVWE
+2867 
-2882 YIWPT
+2882 
-2887 DLVENTYTLTVKAT
+2887 
-2901 DVAGNTATETLN
+2901 
-2913 FIIDTTLST
+2913 
-2922 PTITLDSADDSG
+2922 
-2934 TANDNKTNVKTPG
+2934 
-2947 FIIGGID
+2947 
-2954 SDVTQVVVQVMR
+2954 
-2966 DGHSEEVELTQ
+2966 
-2977 TNGQWRFVPGSAW
+2977 
-2990 TDGDYTLTVTV
+2990 
-3001 KDEAGNI
+3001 
-3008 RHSAPLTVTI
+3008 
-3018 DTQITIDH
+3018 
-3026 IELVNDS
+3026 
-3033 GIPDDNL
+3033 
-3040 TNNVRPHFQVTVPT
+3040 RPHFQVTVPT

-3176 KGATGIWSVTPTG
+3176 KDATGNWSVTPTGTWADGDYTLTVRVEDEAGNEKHSASLTVTVDTQITIDAIELVNDNGIPGDNMTNDAHPQFRVTVPGDVNEVSLSIDGGVTWVKATQSATPGVWNYTWPGTVPDGDYTLNVKATDNAGNTVTETLHFTIDTTLSTPVIVLDSADDTGIQGDNMTNRTQPTFNLQHIDDDAVRVTVSVEHGGVTTTFDATKGVGGWTFTPPTSWGAGDYTLSVSVEDKAGNTSHSASLTVTVDTQIAINNIELVNDSGIPDDNLTNNVRPQFQVKVPTDVNEVRLSIDGGKTWFNATQSATPGVWDYTWLADVGEGKHTLTVEATDKAGNQTTQKLDFIIDTLLSEPTIVLDSTDDSGTKGDNLTNANKPTFLLGNIDADARYVTVEVQHGSTKEVLTATKGATGIWSVTPTG

-3200 RVEDDAGNVKY
+3200 RVEDEAGNVKY

-3217 TVDTQITIDVIELV
+3217 TVDTQITIDAIELV

-3321 TPTIAMDSRDD
+3321 TPTITMDSRDD

-3353 DADAHSV
+3353 DSDAQSV

-3408 RQSTPLVVTVDT
+3408 RQSTPLIVTVDT

-3471 ATQGIEGV
+3471 AAQGIEGV

-3485 TDMGDGKHTLTVMV
+3485 TDMGDGKHILTVMV

-3621 AIDRIELVNDSG
+3621 AIDHIELVNDSG

-3693 TLTVEVTDGAG
+3693 TLIVEVTDGAG
-3704 NKMTETLNFTI
+3704 NKMTGTLDFTI

-3739 LTSVTQPVFVLGSI
+3739 LTSVTQPIFVLGSI

-3844 HDRPVFDIHQVDS
+3844 HDRPVFDIRQVDS

-3917 VRIDTTTTIN
+3917 VCIDTTTTIN

-3955 GDVVQV
+3955 GDVIQV

-3995 TLRVEATDEAG
+3995 TLRVEATDQAG

-4189 GQHTLLV
+4189 GKHTLLV

-4303 KTSAELR
+4303 KTSAELQ

-4529 NITSVTTPRFVIG
+4529 NITSVTKPRFVIG

-4550 VVIRINGVSYSVT
+4550 VVIRINGVSYPVT

-4613 RMEPASDTGN
+4613 RMEPASDTGS

-4653 DKSGREVLKQTI
+4653 DKSGREVLKHTI

-4722 IDDQHEATSLRPEF
+4722 IDDQYEATSLRPEF
-4736 KGFAEAFSTIMIQW
+4736 KGLAEAFSTIMIQW

-4832 PTLIGSTL
+4832 PTLVGNTL
-4840 PNTIV
+4840 PNAIV

-4970 YELTFK
+4970 YVLTFK

-5080 SQQKE
+5080 SQQKD

-5297 LDDLITNH
+5297 LDDLITSH

-5368 SPRLLVTIDT
+5368 SPRLLVTVDT
-5378 STFIDNPAMVAGS
+5378 STFIDNPVMIAGS

-5403 QTRPTFSIF
+5403 QTRPAFSIF

-5532 GEVWVNEKG
+5532 GEVWVNDKG

-5583 KVFTSELD
+5583 QVFTSELD
-5591 DNKSSSKTEWWSNSD
+5591 DNKSSSKTDWWSNSST
-5606 LITMRGTGEIGATV
+5606 ITMRGMGEIGATV

-5634 AATGRWELS
+5634 AANGQWELS
-5643 TDKLPEGTYDI
+5643 TDQLPEGKYDI
-5654 SLVIEDSAGNRWE
+5654 TLSIEDNAGNRKE
-5667 DVREIFIDRTPPNAP
+5667 EVHEIFIDRTPPNAP

-5707 ITDSEG
+5707 ITDSNG

-5756 IMKEVPVIS
+5756 IMKETPVIS

-5773 TVGDNITRDK
+5773 TVGDNITRDN

-5877 NVTNHT
+5877 NVTNHNHT

-5910 IYQATQGADGWTFTP
+5910 IYQATQDADGWTFTP
-5925 PAAWNDGNYTLSVT
+5925 PAAWNDGTYTLSVT

-5944 GNSQQSASLA
+5944 GNSLQSASLE

-5968 HDDASDDATA
+5968 HDDAIDDATP

-5992 SATHLRTE
+5992 SATHLRTV

-6009 KVTAYS
+6009 KETAYS

-6035 SFEISVPENIVNVSI
+6035 SFEISVPENIVNVSV

-6086 DKDNDF
+6086 DKDDDF

-6107 IVNAMNVRGKTEDDI
+6107 IVNAMNARGKTEDDI

>member
-1382 GGWTFTPPTSWADGD
+1382 GGWTFTPPTS
-1397 YTLSVSV
+1397 
-1404 EDKAGNTSHS
+1404 
-1414 ASLTVTVDTQIAINN
+1414 
-1429 IELVNDSGI
+1429 
-1438 PDDNLTNNVRPHFQV
+1438 
-1453 TVPTD
+1453 
-1458 VNVVRLSIDGGK
+1458 
-1470 TWFNATQSATPG
+1470 
-1482 VWDYIWPDDV
+1482 
-1492 ADGGYTLTVEATDE
+1492 
-1506 AGNKATQTLDFTID
+1506 
-1520 TTLSVPTLSLD
+1520 
-1531 SADDS
+1531 
-1536 GIAGDNITNVKTP
+1536 
-1549 GFTLNNID
+1549 
-1557 TDVSRVIVEVMHNGI
+1557 
-1572 KQEVPL
+1572 
-1578 VQTGGQWRF
+1578 
-1587 APTSDWADGDYILT
+1587 
-1601 VKVED
+1601 
-1606 RAGNVKQSA
+1606 
-1615 PLTVTVDTHIAI
+1615 
-1627 DRIELVNDSGIPGD
+1627 
-1641 NLTNEARPHFQVT
+1641 
-1654 VPADVNGV
+1654 
-1662 RLSIDGGKTWF
+1662 
-1673 DATQS
+1673 
-1678 ATSGVWDYTWLTNVA
+1678 
-1693 NGPHTLMVEA
+1693 
-1703 SDKAGNK
+1703 
-1710 TTQKL
+1710 
-1715 DFTIDTILSEPTITL
+1715 
-1730 DSADDSAAGDN
+1730 
-1741 ITNVKMP
+1741 
-1748 GFTLG
+1748 
-1753 NIDADV
+1753 
-1759 TKVVVTVAH
+1759 
-1768 DGKNQQIELIKNG
+1768 
-1781 GVWRFTPGAAWTD
+1781 
-1794 GDYTLTVKVEDK
+1794 
-1806 AGNTNYSAPLTV
+1806 
-1818 TIDTQTSIDRI
+1818 
-1829 ELLNDTGIVGD
+1829 
-1840 NLTNEAR
+1840 
-1847 PQFHITVP
+1847 
-1855 TDVNSVQLSLDGGIN
+1855 
-1870 WVNATLTSDGVWEY
+1870 
-1884 IWPTDLVENTY
+1884 
-1895 TLTVK
+1895 
-1900 ATDVAGNTATETLNF
+1900 
-1915 IIDTTLSTPTIT
+1915 
-1927 LDSADDS
+1927 
-1934 GTANDNK
+1934 
-1941 TNVKTPG
+1941 
-1948 FIIGGIDSDVT
+1948 
-1959 QVVVQVMRDGHSEE
+1959 
-1973 VELTQTNGQWRFVPG
+1973 
-1988 SAWTDGDYTLT
+1988 
-1999 VTVKDEAGNIRHSAP
+1999 
-2014 LTVTIDTQITI
+2014 
-2025 DHIELVNDSGIPD
+2025 
-2038 DNLTNNVRPH
+2038 
-2048 FQVTVPTDVNVVRL
+2048 
-2062 SIDGGKTWFNATQS
+2062 
-2076 ATPGVWDYTWL
+2076 
-2087 ADVGEGKHT
+2087 
-2096 LTVEATDK
+2096 
-2104 AGNKTTQQLDFIIDT
+2104 
-2119 LLSEPTIVLDNTDD
+2119 
-2133 SGTKGD
+2133 
-2139 HLTNVNKP
+2139 
-2147 TFLLGNI
+2147 
-2154 DADARYVTVEV
+2154 
-2165 QHGGTKEVLTATKDA
+2165 
-2180 TGNWSVTPTGTWAD
+2180 
-2194 GDYTLTVRVEDEA
+2194 
-2207 GNEKH
+2207 
-2212 SASLTVTVDTQITI
+2212 
-2226 DVIELVNDNGI
+2226 
-2237 PGDNMTNDAH
+2237 
-2247 PQFRVTVPGDVNEVS
+2247 
-2262 LSIDG
+2262 
-2267 GVTWVKATQSAT
+2267 
-2279 PGVWNYTWPGT
+2279 
-2290 VPDGDYTLNVK
+2290 
-2301 ATDNAGNTVTETL
+2301 
-2314 HFTIDTTLSTPVIV
+2314 
-2328 LDSADDS
+2328 
-2335 GVHGDNMTNHTQPT
+2335 
-2349 FALQHIDD
+2349 
-2357 DAVRVTVSV
+2357 
-2366 EHGGVTTTF
+2366 
-2375 DATKDAGGWTFTP
+2375 
-2388 TGAWADG
+2388 WADG

-4550 VVIRINGVSYSVT
+4550 VVIRINGVSYPVT

>member
-1 MGNKSIQKF
+1 M
-10 FADQNSV
+10 
-17 IDLSSLGNAKGAKVS
+17 
-32 LSGPDMN
+32 
-39 ITTPRGSVIIV
+39 
-50 NGALYSSIKGN
+50 
-61 NLAVKF
+61 
-67 KDKTITGAKI
+67 
-77 LGSVDLKDI
+77 
-86 QLERIDSSLVDSAQV
+86 
-101 EKKGNGKRRNKKE
+101 
-114 EEELKKQL
+114 
-122 DDAENAKKEADK
+122 
-134 AKEEAEKAKEAAEK
+134 
-148 ALNEAFE
+148 
-155 VQNSSKQI
+155 
-163 EEMLQNFLADNV
+163 
-175 AKDNLAQQ
+175 
-183 SDASQQNT
+183 
-191 QAKATQASKQ
+191 
-201 NDAEKVL
+201 
-208 PQPINKNTS
+208 NKNTS

-423 DSIITDTIAPEK
+423 DSIITDTIPPEK

-636 LEDYVVLPNGIIL
+636 LEDFVVLPNGIIL

-1027 SLSPDSDSGISDD
+1027 SLSPDSDSGIADD

-1076 TQQPDGSWAYTFT
+1076 TQQSDGSWAYTFT

-1103 EDIAGNKANSAIF
+1103 EDIAGNKANSAVF

-1188 IPGNTWADGSYTLT
+1188 TPGNTWADGSYTLT

-1207 KAGNTNY
+1207 KAGNTSY

-1320 TTLSVPVIVLDSAD
+1320 TTLSVPVIVLNSAD
-1334 DTGIQG
+1334 DTGVQG

-1345 STQPTFALQ
+1345 RTQPTFALQ

-1482 VWDYIWPDDV
+1482 AWDYIWPDDV
-1492 ADGGYTLTVEATDE
+1492 ADGGYTLTVEATDK
-1506 AGNKATQTLDFTID
+1506 AGNKTTQELDFTID

-1715 DFTIDTILSEPTITL
+1715 DFIIDTLLSEPTITL

-2014 LTVTIDTQITI
+2014 LTVTIDTQI
-2025 DHIELVNDSGIPD
+2025 
-2038 DNLTNNVRPH
+2038 
-2048 FQVTVPTDVNVVRL
+2048 
-2062 SIDGGKTWFNATQS
+2062 A
-2076 ATPGVWDYTWL
+2076 
-2087 ADVGEGKHT
+2087 
-2096 LTVEATDK
+2096 
-2104 AGNKTTQQLDFIIDT
+2104 
-2119 LLSEPTIVLDNTDD
+2119 
-2133 SGTKGD
+2133 
-2139 HLTNVNKP
+2139 
-2147 TFLLGNI
+2147 
-2154 DADARYVTVEV
+2154 
-2165 QHGGTKEVLTATKDA
+2165 
-2180 TGNWSVTPTGTWAD
+2180 
-2194 GDYTLTVRVEDEA
+2194 
-2207 GNEKH
+2207 
-2212 SASLTVTVDTQITI
+2212 
-2226 DVIELVNDNGI
+2226 
-2237 PGDNMTNDAH
+2237 
-2247 PQFRVTVPGDVNEVS
+2247 
-2262 LSIDG
+2262 
-2267 GVTWVKATQSAT
+2267 
-2279 PGVWNYTWPGT
+2279 
-2290 VPDGDYTLNVK
+2290 
-2301 ATDNAGNTVTETL
+2301 
-2314 HFTIDTTLSTPVIV
+2314 
-2328 LDSADDS
+2328 
-2335 GVHGDNMTNHTQPT
+2335 
-2349 FALQHIDD
+2349 
-2357 DAVRVTVSV
+2357 
-2366 EHGGVTTTF
+2366 
-2375 DATKDAGGWTFTP
+2375 
-2388 TGAWADG
+2388 
-2395 DYTLSV
+2395 
-2401 SVEDKAGNTSHSASL
+2401 
-2416 TVTVDTQIA
+2416 
-2425 INNIELVNDSGI
+2425 
-2437 PDDNLTNNVRPH
+2437 
-2449 FQVTVPTDVNVVRL
+2449 
-2463 SIDGGK
+2463 
-2469 TWFNATQ
+2469 
-2476 SATPGVW
+2476 
-2483 DYIWPDDVA
+2483 
-2492 DGGYTLT
+2492 
-2499 VEATDEAG
+2499 
-2507 NKATQTLDFT
+2507 
-2517 IDTTLSVPTLS
+2517 
-2528 LDSADDSGIAGDNIT
+2528 
-2543 NVKTPG
+2543 
-2549 FTLNNID
+2549 
-2556 TDVSRVIV
+2556 
-2564 EVMHNGIKQEV
+2564 
-2575 PLVQTGGQWRF
+2575 
-2586 APTSDWA
+2586 
-2593 DGDYILTVKVEDRAG
+2593 
-2608 NVKQSAPLTVTV
+2608 
-2620 DTHIAIDRIELVNDS
+2620 
-2635 GIPGDNLTNEARPH
+2635 
-2649 FQVTVPADV
+2649 
-2658 NGVRL
+2658 
-2663 SIDGGKTWFDATQ
+2663 
-2676 SATSGVWDYTWLTN
+2676 
-2690 VANGPHTLMVEAS
+2690 
-2703 DKAGNKTTQKLDFTI
+2703 
-2718 DTILSEPTITLDSAD
+2718 
-2733 DSAAGD
+2733 
-2739 NITNVKMPG
+2739 
-2748 FTLGNIDADVT
+2748 
-2759 KVVVTVAH
+2759 
-2767 DGKNQQI
+2767 
-2774 ELIKNGGV
+2774 
-2782 WRFTP
+2782 
-2787 GAAWTDG
+2787 
-2794 DYTLTVKVEDKAGNT
+2794 
-2809 NYSAP
+2809 
-2814 LTVTIDT
+2814 
-2821 QTSID
+2821 
-2826 RIELLNDTGIVGDN
+2826 
-2840 LTNEA
+2840 
-2845 RPQFHITVP
+2845 
-2854 TDVNS
+2854 
-2859 VQLSLDGG
+2859 
-2867 INWVNATLTSDGVWE
+2867 
-2882 YIWPT
+2882 
-2887 DLVENTYTLTVKAT
+2887 
-2901 DVAGNTATETLN
+2901 
-2913 FIIDTTLST
+2913 
-2922 PTITLDSADDSG
+2922 
-2934 TANDNKTNVKTPG
+2934 
-2947 FIIGGID
+2947 
-2954 SDVTQVVVQVMR
+2954 
-2966 DGHSEEVELTQ
+2966 
-2977 TNGQWRFVPGSAW
+2977 
-2990 TDGDYTLTVTV
+2990 
-3001 KDEAGNI
+3001 
-3008 RHSAPLTVTI
+3008 
-3018 DTQITIDH
+3018 IDH

-3176 KGATGIWSVTPTG
+3176 KDATGNWSVTPTGTWADGDYTLTVRVEDEAGNEKHSASLTVTVDTQITIDAIELVNDNGIPGDNMTNDAHPQFRVTVPGDVNEVSLSIDGGVTWVKATQSATPGVWNYTWPGTVPDGDYTLNVKATDNAGNTVTETLHFTIDTTLSVPVIVLNSADDTGVQGDNMTNSTQPTFALQHIDDDAVRVTVSVEHGGVTTTFDATKGVGGWSFTPTGAWADGDYTLSVSVEDKAGNTSHSASLTVTVDTQIAINNIELVNDSGIPDDNLTNNVRPHFQVKVPTDVNEVRLSIDGGKTWFNATQSATPGVWDYTWLADVGEGKHTLTVEATDKAGNQTTQKLDFIIDTMLSEPTIVLDSTDDSGTKGDNLTNANKPTFILGNIDADARYVTVEVQYGGTKEVLTATKGATGIWSVTPTG

-3195 YTLTV
+3195 YMLTV

-3321 TPTIAMDSRDD
+3321 TPTITMDSRDD

-3353 DADAHSV
+3353 DSDAQSV

-3408 RQSTPLVVTVDT
+3408 RQSTPLIVTVDT

-3471 ATQGIEGV
+3471 AAQGIEGV

-3621 AIDRIELVNDSG
+3621 AIDHIELVNDSG

-3715 DITLLTPTIELAPDQ
+3715 DITLMTPTIELAPDQ

-3995 TLRVEATDEAG
+3995 TLRVEVTDEAG

-4529 NITSVTTPRFVIG
+4529 NITSVTKPRFVIG

-4550 VVIRINGVSYSVT
+4550 VVIRINGVSYPVT

-4832 PTLIGSTL
+4832 PTLVGNTL
-4840 PNTIV
+4840 PNAIV

-4970 YELTFK
+4970 YVLTFK

-5028 TAEAGSTLTIRNPQ
+5028 TAEAGSTLTIRSPQ

-5080 SQQKE
+5080 SQQKD

-5403 QTRPTFSIF
+5403 QTRPTFSIS

-5583 KVFTSELD
+5583 QVFTSELD
-5591 DNKSSSKTEWWSNSD
+5591 DNKSSSKTDWWSNSST
-5606 LITMRGTGEIGATV
+5606 ITMRGMGEIGATV

-5634 AATGRWELS
+5634 AANGQWELS
-5643 TDKLPEGTYDI
+5643 TDQLPEGKYDI
-5654 SLVIEDSAGNRWE
+5654 TLSIEDNAGNRKE
-5667 DVREIFIDRTPPNAP
+5667 EVHEIFIDRTPPNAP

-5707 ITDSEG
+5707 ITDSNG

-5748 RSDDVPLD
+5748 RSDDVSLD

-5866 AGEDNGASDSD
+5866 AGEDNGVSDSD

-5910 IYQATQGADGWTFTP
+5910 TYQATQGADGWTFTP
-5925 PAAWNDGNYTLSVT
+5925 PAAWNDGTYTLSVT

-5992 SATHLRTE
+5992 SATHLRTV

-6009 KVTAYS
+6009 KETAYS

-6107 IVNAMNVRGKTEDDI
+6107 IVNAMNARGKTEDDI

>member
-155 VQNSSKQI
+155 VQNSSKQM
-163 EEMLQNFLADNV
+163 EEMLQEFLADNV

-423 DSIITDTIAPEK
+423 DSIITDTIPPEK

-449 NDNIT
+449 NDNVT

-539 TTNDSGIV
+539 TTDDSGIV

-597 SVEGINNLTFT
+597 SVEGVNNLTFT

-622 YVIDTIAPVPPTVS
+622 YVIDTVAPVPPTVS
-636 LEDYVVLPNGIIL
+636 LEDFVVLPNGIIL

-1027 SLSPDSDSGISDD
+1027 SLSPDSDSGIADD

-1063 VWDAMSDTQIGVA
+1063 VWDAASDTQIGVA

-1103 EDIAGNKANSAIF
+1103 EDIAGNKANSAVF

-1188 IPGNTWADGSYTLT
+1188 TPGNTWADGSYTLT

-1207 KAGNTNY
+1207 KAGNTSY

-1308 NTVTKTIDFAVD
+1308 NTVTKTIDFSVD

-1382 GGWTFTPPTSWADGD
+1382 GGWSFTPTGAWADGD

-1438 PDDNLTNNVRPHFQV
+1438 PNDNLTNNVRPHFQV

-1470 TWFNATQSATPG
+1470 TWVTAAQKAAG
-1482 VWDYIWPDDV
+1482 VWEYIWPDDV
-1492 ADGGYTLTVEATDE
+1492 TDGSHTLTVEATDE

-1536 GIAGDNITNVKTP
+1536 GIAGDNITSVKTP

-1627 DRIELVNDSGIPGD
+1627 DRIELVNDSGIPDD

-1678 ATSGVWDYTWLTNVA
+1678 ATSSVWDYTWLTNVA

-1703 SDKAGNK
+1703 TDKAGNK

-1715 DFTIDTILSEPTITL
+1715 DFIIDTLLSEPTITL

-1781 GVWRFTPGAAWTD
+1781 GVWRFTPGAAWSD

-2014 LTVTIDTQITI
+2014 LTVTIDTQIAI
-2025 DHIELVNDSGIPD
+2025 DHIELVNDSGIPN

-2104 AGNKTTQQLDFIIDT
+2104 AGNQTTQKLDFIIDT
-2119 LLSEPTIVLDNTDD
+2119 LLSEPTIVLDSTDD

-2139 HLTNVNKP
+2139 NLTNVNKP

-2194 GDYTLTVRVEDEA
+2194 GDYTLTVRVEDDA
-2207 GNEKH
+2207 GNVKY

-2226 DVIELVNDNGI
+2226 DVIELVNDSGTR
-2237 PGDNMTNDAH
+2237 GDNLTNDANPH
-2247 PQFRVTVPGDVNEVS
+2247 FRITVPGDVNEVS

-2267 GVTWVKATQSAT
+2267 GVTWVKAMQSAT
-2279 PGVWNYTWPGT
+2279 PGVWNYTWPKT
-2290 VPDGDYTLNVK
+2290 VADGDYTLTVK
-2301 ATDNAGNTVTETL
+2301 ATDNAGNTVTRTL
-2314 HFTIDTTLSTPVIV
+2314 DFTIDTTLSTPVIV

-2335 GVHGDNMTNHTQPT
+2335 GVHGDNMTNRTQPT
-2349 FALQHIDD
+2349 FALQQIDD

-2449 FQVTVPTDVNVVRL
+2449 FQVTVPTDVN
-2463 SIDGGK
+2463 
-2469 TWFNATQ
+2469 
-2476 SATPGVW
+2476 
-2483 DYIWPDDVA
+2483 
-2492 DGGYTLT
+2492 
-2499 VEATDEAG
+2499 E
-2507 NKATQTLDFT
+2507 
-2517 IDTTLSVPTLS
+2517 
-2528 LDSADDSGIAGDNIT
+2528 
-2543 NVKTPG
+2543 
-2549 FTLNNID
+2549 
-2556 TDVSRVIV
+2556 
-2564 EVMHNGIKQEV
+2564 
-2575 PLVQTGGQWRF
+2575 
-2586 APTSDWA
+2586 
-2593 DGDYILTVKVEDRAG
+2593 
-2608 NVKQSAPLTVTV
+2608 
-2620 DTHIAIDRIELVNDS
+2620 
-2635 GIPGDNLTNEARPH
+2635 
-2649 FQVTVPADV
+2649 
-2658 NGVRL
+2658 
-2663 SIDGGKTWFDATQ
+2663 
-2676 SATSGVWDYTWLTN
+2676 
-2690 VANGPHTLMVEAS
+2690 
-2703 DKAGNKTTQKLDFTI
+2703 
-2718 DTILSEPTITLDSAD
+2718 
-2733 DSAAGD
+2733 
-2739 NITNVKMPG
+2739 
-2748 FTLGNIDADVT
+2748 
-2759 KVVVTVAH
+2759 
-2767 DGKNQQI
+2767 
-2774 ELIKNGGV
+2774 
-2782 WRFTP
+2782 
-2787 GAAWTDG
+2787 
-2794 DYTLTVKVEDKAGNT
+2794 
-2809 NYSAP
+2809 
-2814 LTVTIDT
+2814 
-2821 QTSID
+2821 
-2826 RIELLNDTGIVGDN
+2826 
-2840 LTNEA
+2840 
-2845 RPQFHITVP
+2845 
-2854 TDVNS
+2854 
-2859 VQLSLDGG
+2859 
-2867 INWVNATLTSDGVWE
+2867 
-2882 YIWPT
+2882 
-2887 DLVENTYTLTVKAT
+2887 
-2901 DVAGNTATETLN
+2901 
-2913 FIIDTTLST
+2913 
-2922 PTITLDSADDSG
+2922 
-2934 TANDNKTNVKTPG
+2934 
-2947 FIIGGID
+2947 
-2954 SDVTQVVVQVMR
+2954 
-2966 DGHSEEVELTQ
+2966 
-2977 TNGQWRFVPGSAW
+2977 
-2990 TDGDYTLTVTV
+2990 
-3001 KDEAGNI
+3001 
-3008 RHSAPLTVTI
+3008 
-3018 DTQITIDH
+3018 
-3026 IELVNDS
+3026 
-3033 GIPDDNL
+3033 
-3040 TNNVRPHFQVTVPT
+3040 
-3054 DVNVVR
+3054 VR

-3095 LTVEATDKAGNK
+3095 LTVEATDKAGNQ
-3107 TTQQLD
+3107 TTQKLD

-3123 TIVLDNTDDSGTKGD
+3123 TIVLDSTDDSGTKGD

-3162 EVQHGGTK
+3162 EVLHGGTK

-3291 GLHTLTVEAT
+3291 GLHTLTVEAI

-3353 DADAHSV
+3353 DADAQSV

-3400 VTDNAGNV
+3400 VQDNAGNV

-3471 ATQGIEGV
+3471 AAQGIEGV
-3479 WGYTWP
+3479 WGYNWP

-3578 GGWSFT
+3578 AGWSFT

-3621 AIDRIELVNDSG
+3621 AIDHIELVNDSG

-3693 TLTVEVTDGAG
+3693 TLIVEVTDGAG
-3704 NKMTETLNFTI
+3704 NKMTGTLDFTI

-3844 HDRPVFDIHQVDS
+3844 HDRPVFDIRQVDS

-3906 AGNVKESAPFE
+3906 AGNVKESAPLE

-4073 TKVGAGWQFTPGNA
+4073 IKVGAGWQFTPGNA

-4152 DDITHVRVKIDN
+4152 DDITQVRVKIDN

-4303 KTSAELR
+4303 KTSAELQ

-4529 NITSVTTPRFVIG
+4529 NITSVTKPRFVIG

-4550 VVIRINGVSYSVT
+4550 VVIRINGVSYPVT

-4653 DKSGREVLKQTI
+4653 DKSGREVLKHTI

-5297 LDDLITNH
+5297 LDDLITSH

-5378 STFIDNPAMVAGS
+5378 STFIDNPVMMAGS

-5403 QTRPTFSIF
+5403 QTRPAFSIY

-5470 NFTIDTFNTTPVAI
+5470 NFTIDTLNTTPVAI

-5532 GEVWVNEKG
+5532 GEVWVNDKG

-5583 KVFTSELD
+5583 QVFTSELD
-5591 DNKSSSKTEWWSNSD
+5591 DNKSSSKTDWWSNSST
-5606 LITMRGTGEIGATV
+5606 ITMRGMGEIGATV

-5634 AATGRWELS
+5634 AANGQWELS
-5643 TDKLPEGTYDI
+5643 TDQLPEGKYDI
-5654 SLVIEDSAGNRWE
+5654 TLSIEDNAGNRKE
-5667 DVREIFIDRTPPNAP
+5667 EVHEIFIDRTPPNAP

-5707 ITDSEG
+5707 ITDSNG

-5820 TPGTPLAD
+5820 TPGIPLAD

-5910 IYQATQGADGWTFTP
+5910 TYQATQGADGWTFTP
-5925 PAAWNDGNYTLSVT
+5925 PAAWNDGTYTLSVT

-5968 HDDASDDATA
+5968 HDDASDDATP

-5992 SATHLRTE
+5992 SDTHLRTVS
-6000 PSAAEESVV
+6000 SAAEESVV
-6009 KVTAYS
+6009 KETAYS

-6035 SFEISVPENIVNVSI
+6035 SFEISVPENIVNVSV

-6107 IVNAMNVRGKTEDDI
+6107 IVNAMNARGKTEDDI

>member
-39 ITTPRGSVIIV
+39 ITTPHGSVIIV

-86 QLERIDSSLVDSAQV
+86 QLERIDSSLVDSTQV

-122 DDAENAKKEADK
+122 DEAENAKKEADK

-449 NDNIT
+449 NDSIT

-539 TTNDSGIV
+539 TTDDSGIV

-597 SVEGINNLTFT
+597 SVEGVNNLTFT

-622 YVIDTIAPVPPTVS
+622 YVIDTVAPVPPTVS
-636 LEDYVVLPNGIIL
+636 LEDFVVLPNGIIL

-1027 SLSPDSDSGISDD
+1027 SLSPDSDSGIADD

-1103 EDIAGNKANSAIF
+1103 EDIAGNKANSAVF

-1188 IPGNTWADGSYTLT
+1188 TPGNTWADGSYTLT

-1207 KAGNTNY
+1207 KAGNTSY

-1320 TTLSVPVIVLDSAD
+1320 TTLSVPVIVLNSAD
-1334 DTGIQG
+1334 DTGVQG

-1345 STQPTFALQ
+1345 RTQPTFALQ

-1438 PDDNLTNNVRPHFQV
+1438 PNDNLTNNVRPHFQV

-1627 DRIELVNDSGIPGD
+1627 DRIELVNDSGIPDD

-1703 SDKAGNK
+1703 TDKAGNK

-1715 DFTIDTILSEPTITL
+1715 DF
-1730 DSADDSAAGDN
+1730 
-1741 ITNVKMP
+1741 
-1748 GFTLG
+1748 
-1753 NIDADV
+1753 
-1759 TKVVVTVAH
+1759 
-1768 DGKNQQIELIKNG
+1768 
-1781 GVWRFTPGAAWTD
+1781 
-1794 GDYTLTVKVEDK
+1794 
-1806 AGNTNYSAPLTV
+1806 
-1818 TIDTQTSIDRI
+1818 
-1829 ELLNDTGIVGD
+1829 
-1840 NLTNEAR
+1840 
-1847 PQFHITVP
+1847 
-1855 TDVNSVQLSLDGGIN
+1855 
-1870 WVNATLTSDGVWEY
+1870 
-1884 IWPTDLVENTY
+1884 
-1895 TLTVK
+1895 
-1900 ATDVAGNTATETLNF
+1900 
-1915 IIDTTLSTPTIT
+1915 
-1927 LDSADDS
+1927 
-1934 GTANDNK
+1934 
-1941 TNVKTPG
+1941 
-1948 FIIGGIDSDVT
+1948 
-1959 QVVVQVMRDGHSEE
+1959 
-1973 VELTQTNGQWRFVPG
+1973 
-1988 SAWTDGDYTLT
+1988 
-1999 VTVKDEAGNIRHSAP
+1999 
-2014 LTVTIDTQITI
+2014 
-2025 DHIELVNDSGIPD
+2025 
-2038 DNLTNNVRPH
+2038 
-2048 FQVTVPTDVNVVRL
+2048 
-2062 SIDGGKTWFNATQS
+2062 
-2076 ATPGVWDYTWL
+2076 
-2087 ADVGEGKHT
+2087 
-2096 LTVEATDK
+2096 
-2104 AGNKTTQQLDFIIDT
+2104 IIDT
-2119 LLSEPTIVLDNTDD
+2119 L
-2133 SGTKGD
+2133 
-2139 HLTNVNKP
+2139 
-2147 TFLLGNI
+2147 
-2154 DADARYVTVEV
+2154 
-2165 QHGGTKEVLTATKDA
+2165 
-2180 TGNWSVTPTGTWAD
+2180 
-2194 GDYTLTVRVEDEA
+2194 
-2207 GNEKH
+2207 
-2212 SASLTVTVDTQITI
+2212 
-2226 DVIELVNDNGI
+2226 
-2237 PGDNMTNDAH
+2237 
-2247 PQFRVTVPGDVNEVS
+2247 
-2262 LSIDG
+2262 
-2267 GVTWVKATQSAT
+2267 
-2279 PGVWNYTWPGT
+2279 
-2290 VPDGDYTLNVK
+2290 
-2301 ATDNAGNTVTETL
+2301 
-2314 HFTIDTTLSTPVIV
+2314 
-2328 LDSADDS
+2328 
-2335 GVHGDNMTNHTQPT
+2335 
-2349 FALQHIDD
+2349 
-2357 DAVRVTVSV
+2357 
-2366 EHGGVTTTF
+2366 
-2375 DATKDAGGWTFTP
+2375 
-2388 TGAWADG
+2388 
-2395 DYTLSV
+2395 
-2401 SVEDKAGNTSHSASL
+2401 
-2416 TVTVDTQIA
+2416 
-2425 INNIELVNDSGI
+2425 
-2437 PDDNLTNNVRPH
+2437 
-2449 FQVTVPTDVNVVRL
+2449 
-2463 SIDGGK
+2463 
-2469 TWFNATQ
+2469 
-2476 SATPGVW
+2476 
-2483 DYIWPDDVA
+2483 
-2492 DGGYTLT
+2492 
-2499 VEATDEAG
+2499 
-2507 NKATQTLDFT
+2507 
-2517 IDTTLSVPTLS
+2517 
-2528 LDSADDSGIAGDNIT
+2528 
-2543 NVKTPG
+2543 
-2549 FTLNNID
+2549 
-2556 TDVSRVIV
+2556 
-2564 EVMHNGIKQEV
+2564 
-2575 PLVQTGGQWRF
+2575 
-2586 APTSDWA
+2586 
-2593 DGDYILTVKVEDRAG
+2593 
-2608 NVKQSAPLTVTV
+2608 
-2620 DTHIAIDRIELVNDS
+2620 
-2635 GIPGDNLTNEARPH
+2635 
-2649 FQVTVPADV
+2649 
-2658 NGVRL
+2658 
-2663 SIDGGKTWFDATQ
+2663 
-2676 SATSGVWDYTWLTN
+2676 
-2690 VANGPHTLMVEAS
+2690 
-2703 DKAGNKTTQKLDFTI
+2703 
-2718 DTILSEPTITLDSAD
+2718 LSEPTITLDSAD

-3176 KGATGIWSVTPTG
+3176 KDATGNWSVTPTGTWADGDYTLTVRVEDDAGNVKYSASLTVTVDTQITIDVIELVNDSGTRGDNLTNDANPHFRITVPGDVNEVSLSIDGGVTWVKAMQSATPGVWNYTWPKTVADGDYTLTVKATDNAGNTVTRTLDFTIDTTLSTPVIVLDSADDSGVHGDNMTNHTQPTFALQHIDDDAVRVTVSVEHGGVTTTFDATKGTGGWSFTPTGAWADGDYTLSVSVEDKAGNTSHSASLTVTVDTQIAINNIELVNDSGIPDDNLTNNVRPHFQVTVPTDVNVVRLSIDGGKTWFNATQSATPGVWDYTWLADVGEGKHTLTVEATDKAGNQTTQQLDFIIDTLLSEPTIVLDSTDDSGTKGDNLTNANKPTFILGNIDADARYVTVEVQHGGTKEVLTATKGATGIWSVTPTG

-3276 TAGIWDYTWPKDVTD
+3276 TAGTWDYTWPKDVTD

-3400 VTDNAGNV
+3400 VQDNAGNV
-3408 RQSTPLVVTVDT
+3408 RQSTPLIVTVDT

-3471 ATQGIEGV
+3471 AAQGIEGV

-3730 DTGQNKNDN
+3730 DTGQIKNDN
-3739 LTSVTQPVFVLGSI
+3739 LTSVTQPLFVLGHI
-3753 DKDVRHVE
+3753 DKDVQHVV
-3761 LSIEHNG
+3761 LNIEHNG

-3778 ADGWRYRPDS
+3778 ADGWRYRPDA
-3788 ALADGSYTFT
+3788 ALGDGSYKLT

-3810 SAPLKV
+3810 SAPLTV

-3822 TTPVIEL
+3822 TTPTIEL
-3829 AAGEDSGTVGDRLTN
+3829 AAGEDSGTVGDGLTN
-3844 HDRPVFDIHQVDS
+3844 HTRPVFDIRQVDS

-4303 KTSAELR
+4303 KTSAELK

-4529 NITSVTTPRFVIG
+4529 NITSVTKPRFVIG

-4550 VVIRINGVSYSVT
+4550 VVIRINGVSYPVT

-4832 PTLIGSTL
+4832 PTLVGNTL
-4840 PNTIV
+4840 PNAIV

-5080 SQQKE
+5080 SQQKD

-5403 QTRPTFSIF
+5403 QTRPTFSIS

-5532 GEVWVNEKG
+5532 GEVWVNDKG

-5583 KVFTSELD
+5583 QVFTSELD
-5591 DNKSSSKTEWWSNSD
+5591 DNKSSSKTDWWSNSST
-5606 LITMRGTGEIGATV
+5606 ITMRGMGEIGATV

-5634 AATGRWELS
+5634 AANGQWELS
-5643 TDKLPEGTYDI
+5643 TDQLPEGKYDI
-5654 SLVIEDSAGNRWE
+5654 TLSIEDNAGNRKE
-5667 DVREIFIDRTPPNAP
+5667 EVHEIFIDRTPPNAP

-5707 ITDSEG
+5707 ITDSNG

-5910 IYQATQGADGWTFTP
+5910 TYQATQGADGWTFTP
-5925 PAAWNDGNYTLSVT
+5925 PAAWNDGTYTLSVT

-5992 SATHLRTE
+5992 SATHLRTV

-6009 KVTAYS
+6009 KETAYS

-6107 IVNAMNVRGKTEDDI
+6107 IVNAMNARGKTEDDI